1 MGNKSIQKFFADQ
14 NSVIDLSSLGNAKG
28 AKVSLSGPDMNIT
41 TPRGSVIIVNGALY
55 SSIKGNNLAVK
66 FKDKTITGAKILGSV
81 DLKDIQLERIDSSLV
96 DSAQVEKKGNG
107 KRRNKKEEE
116 ELKKQLD
123 DAENAKKE
131 ADKAKEEAEKA
142 KEAAEK
148 ALNEAFEV
156 QNSSK
161 QIEEML
167 QNFLADNVAKDNLA
181 QQSDASQQNTQAKAT
196 QASKQNDAEKVL
208 PQPINKNTSTGKS
221 NSSKNEEN
229 KLDAE
234 SVKEPL
240 KVTLA
245 LAAESNSGSKDDSIT
260 NFTKPQFVG
269 STAPNATVIIK
280 INGIAVGQAVADS
293 LGNFTFT
300 APETLTDGTYNL
312 EAEAKTADGSGSAKL
327 VITIDSVTD
336 KPTFELSPESSVS
349 GHKGLTPTLTPS
361 IVGTAEENAKV
372 DIYVDNK
379 LVASVDVDKDGNW
392 SYEFKDN
399 ELSEGENSIK
409 VVAVDKAGNK
419 NETTDSIITDTI
431 APEKPTI
438 ELDDSSD
445 SGIKNDN
452 ITNST
457 LPTFIGVAE
466 PGSTVSIYLGLKHL
480 GEVIVAKDGTWSYTL
495 TTPLK
500 DGEYNITATATDIA
514 GHTSATANL
523 PFTIDT
529 RISYFSAEIETTNDS
544 GIVGDNVTNNTRPTF
559 TGKTEPNA
567 IISVINSETGEEVI
581 FKAND
586 KGEWT
591 FNFTS
596 DSVEG
601 INNLTFTVEDVAGN
615 KKDFSFSY
623 VIDTIAPVPPT
634 VSLEDYVV
642 LPNGIILSGNDLPA
656 LVGTAEPKSTILLM
670 RDGKLYDSI
679 EVDSNGTWNYQFSNK
694 FLQGA
699 YDIEII
705 SQDAAGNKSSTVKYS
720 FTIQTEVVPPKAELD
735 ASDDSGAKGDWI
747 TNKHNALTLLGT
759 ADRFA
764 TVNILID
771 GKTIG
776 VTTADADGNWNF
788 DISRNLSD
796 NVYKITVESIDPLGR
811 TSSVDYQLTIDSFTP
826 IPTVMLHDSADS
838 GVKGDMITK
847 INTPLFTGMAEANAK
862 VSIYVDGVLSGEA
875 IAGDDGVWNFQF
887 TTALS
892 DGSHDVTVKVEDI
905 AGNTASSSAYNFQIV
920 TQTQKPTIE
929 LVNDTGVDNTDHI
942 INEKNPALTGTAAP
956 YSTVKLYIDG
966 ALIAEVRTNKDGR
979 WEYTLKA
986 DQGLVDGDHRITA
999 SVEDIAGNI
1008 AHSDPFLISVDTAI
1022 SIPIVSLSPDSDSGI
1037 SDDNLTNIVKPTLHL
1052 KDIDP
1057 DIISVQVW
1065 DAMSDTQIGVATQ
1078 QPDGSWAYTF
1088 TSDLT
1093 EGLHQVYVKV
1103 EDIAGNKANSAIFD
1117 FTIDTTVSTPVISL
1131 LSKDDTG
1138 VTGDNLTNIN
1148 KPGFAISGVDA
1159 DAHRVVVQVMH
1170 NGVSEEIELSHLNG
1184 SWLFIPGNTW
1194 ADGSYTLTVKV
1205 EDKAGNTNYSAPL
1218 TVVIDTQIAIDG
1230 VELVNDSGVKGDNM
1244 TNDDRPHFRVTV
1256 PTDVNE
1262 VRLSIDGGNSWV
1274 QATPGV
1280 AGSWEYIWPT
1290 DLADGQYTL
1299 TVEATDKAGNTVTK
1313 TIDFAVDTTLSVP
1326 VIVLD
1331 SADDTGIQGDN
1342 MTNSTQPTFALQH
1355 IDDDA
1360 VRVTVSV
1367 EHGGVTTTFDATKGT
1382 GGWTF
1387 TPPTS
1392 WADGDYTLS
1401 VSVEDKAGN
1410 TSHSASLTVT
1420 VDTQIAINNI
1430 ELVNDSGIPDDN
1442 LTNNVRP
1449 HFQVTVPTDVNVVRL
1464 SIDGGKTWFN
1474 ATQSA
1479 TPGVWDYIWPDDV
1492 ADGGYTLTVEATDE
1506 AGNKATQ
1513 TLDFTIDTTLS
1524 VPTLSLDSAD
1534 DSGIAGDNIT
1544 NVKTPGFT
1552 LNNIDTDVSR
1562 VIVEVMH
1569 NGIKQEVPLVQTGGQ
1584 WRFAPTSD
1592 WADGDYILTVKVEDR
1607 AGNVKQSA
1615 PLTVTVDTHIAIDR
1629 IELVNDSGIPGDN
1642 LTNEAR
1648 PHFQVT
1654 VPADVNGVRLSIDGG
1669 KTWFDATQSATS
1681 GVWDYTWL
1689 TNVANGPHTLMVEA
1703 SDKAGNKTTQ
1713 KLDFTIDTILSEP
1726 TITLDS
1732 ADDSAAGDN
1741 ITNVKMPGFTLG
1753 NIDADVTKV
1762 VVTVAHDGKNQ
1773 QIELIKNG
1781 GVWRFTPGAAW
1792 TDGDY
1797 TLTVKVEDK
1806 AGNTN
1811 YSAPL
1816 TVTIDTQTSI
1826 DRIELLNDTGIVG
1839 DNLTNEA
1846 RPQFHITVP
1855 TDVNSVQL
1863 SLDGG
1868 INWVNATLTSDGVW
1882 EYIWPTDLVENTY
1895 TLTVKA
1901 TDVAGNTATE
1911 TLNFIIDT
1919 TLSTP
1924 TITLDSADDSG
1935 TANDNKTNVKTPG
1948 FIIGGIDSDVTQVV
1962 VQVMRDGHSE
1972 EVELTQTNGQ
1982 WRFVPGS
1989 AWTDGD
1995 YTLTVTVKDE
2005 AGNIRHSAPLTV
2017 TIDTQ
2022 ITIDHI
2028 ELVNDSGIPDDN
2040 LTNNVRPHFQ
2050 VTVPT
2055 DVNVVRLSIDGGK
2068 TWFNATQSATPGV
2081 WDYTWLADVGEG
2093 KHTLTVEATDK
2104 AGNKTTQQLDF
2115 IIDTLLSEPTIVLDN
2130 TDDSG
2135 TKGDHLTN
2143 VNKPTFL
2150 LGNIDADARY
2160 VTVEVQHG
2168 GTKEVLTATKDATG
2182 NWSVTPTG
2190 TWADGDY
2197 TLTVRVEDEAGN
2209 EKHSASLTV
2218 TVDTQITIDVIEL
2231 VNDNGIPGDNMTND
2245 AHPQF
2250 RVTVP
2255 GDVNEVS
2262 LSIDGGV
2269 TWVKATQSA
2278 TPGVWN
2284 YTWPG
2289 TVPDG
2294 DYTLNVKATDNAGN
2308 TVTETLHFTIDTTLS
2323 TPVIVLDSAD
2333 DSGVHGDNMTNHTQP
2348 TFALQHIDDDAV
2360 RVTVSVEHGG
2370 VTTTFDA
2377 TKDAGGWT
2385 FTPTG
2390 AWADGDYT
2398 LSVSVEDKAGNTS
2411 HSASL
2416 TVTVD
2421 TQIAI
2426 NNIELVNDSGIPD
2439 DNLTNNVRPHFQ
2451 VTVPTD
2457 VNVVRLSIDG
2467 GKTWFNATQSA
2478 TPGVWDYIWPDDVA
2492 DGGYTLTVEATD
2504 EAGNKATQTLDFT
2517 IDTTLSV
2524 PTLSLDSADDSGIAG
2539 DNITNVKTPGFTL
2552 NNIDTDVSRVIVEV
2566 MHNGI
2571 KQEVPLVQTG
2581 GQWRFAPTSDWADGD
2596 YILTVKVEDR
2606 AGNVKQSAPLTVT
2619 VDTHIAI
2626 DRIELVND
2634 SGIPGDN
2641 LTNEARPHFQV
2652 TVPADVNGVR
2662 LSIDGGKTWFDA
2674 TQSATSGVWDYTWL
2688 TNVANGPHTLM
2699 VEASDKAGNKTTQK
2713 LDFTIDTILSEPTIT
2728 LDSADDSAAGDNITN
2743 VKMPGFTL
2751 GNIDADVTKVV
2762 VTVAHDGKN
2771 QQIELI
2777 KNGGVWRFTPGAA
2790 WTDGDYTLTVKV
2802 EDKAGNTNYSAPL
2815 TVTIDTQTSID
2826 RIELLNDTGIVGDN
2840 LTNEARPQFHITVPT
2855 DVNSVQLSLDGGINW
2870 VNATLTSDGVW
2881 EYIWPTDLVE
2891 NTYTLT
2897 VKATDVAG
2905 NTATETLNFIIDTTL
2920 STPTITL
2927 DSADDSGTAN
2937 DNKTNVKTPGFI
2949 IGGIDSDVTQVV
2961 VQVMRDGHSEEVELT
2976 QTNGQWRFV
2985 PGSAWTDGDY
2995 TLTVTVKDEAGNIR
3009 HSAPLTVTIDT
3020 QITIDHIELVN
3031 DSGIP
3036 DDNLTNNVRPHFQ
3049 VTVPTDVNVVRL
3061 SIDGGKTW
3069 FNATQSAT
3077 PGVWDYTWLADVGE
3091 GKHTL
3096 TVEATDKAGNKTT
3109 QQLDFIIDTLLSEPT
3124 IVLDNTDDSGTKGD
3138 NLTNVNKPTFLL
3150 GNIDADA
3157 RYVTVEVQHGGT
3169 KEVLTATKGAT
3180 GIWSVTPTGTWADGD
3195 YTLTVR
3201 VEDDAGNVKY
3211 SAPLTVTVDTQI
3223 TIDVIELVNDNG
3235 IPGDNLTNDVR
3246 PHFRVTVPGDV
3257 NEVRLSIDGGNT
3269 WVRATQ
3275 GTAGIWDY
3283 TWPKDVTDGLHT
3295 LTVEATDKAGNKT
3308 TQTLD
3313 FTIDTRLST
3322 PTIAMDSRDDTGAI
3336 GDHITS
3342 VKRPGFTIGN
3352 IDADAHSVILRITQ
3366 GGNSQEVTLTQVGGQ
3381 WRFTPDADWADG
3393 SYTLTVE
3400 VTDNAG
3406 NVRQSTPLVVT
3417 VDTQTS
3423 ITDITLVNDHGVPD
3437 DNLTNSTRPQ
3447 FEITVPA
3454 DVNSV
3459 QLSIDGGANW
3469 VSATQGIEGV
3479 WGYTWPTDMGDGKH
3493 TLTVM
3498 VTDRAGNT
3506 ATQTL
3511 EFFIDTRLSTPTI
3524 ALDSTDDTGTP
3535 GDDMTNRTRPT
3546 FILQNIDSDVIN
3558 VTVSVTH
3565 NGTTTSFTATQGA
3578 GGWSFTPPAPWG
3590 DGDYTLTVTVE
3601 DRAGNTRP
3609 STPLTVT
3616 VDTQIAI
3623 DRIELVNDSGV
3634 PGDNV
3639 TKHVR
3644 PQFQISVPDD
3654 VEKVLLSIDGGTTWV
3669 TAIKSSTAGIWDYTW
3684 PTDMPEGQHTLTVE
3698 VTDGAGNKMT
3708 ETLNF
3713 TIDITLLTPT
3723 IELAPDQDTGQN
3735 KNDNLTSV
3743 TQPVFVL
3750 GSIDKDVRHV
3760 ELSIEHNGTFKTV
3773 VLTESADGWR
3783 YRPDSALADGS
3794 YTFTVT
3800 VTDVAG
3806 NQQTSAPLKVTI
3818 DGTLT
3823 TPVIE
3828 LAAGEDSGTVGDRL
3842 TNHDRPVFD
3851 IHQVDSDVT
3860 RVMVKVTYNGKT
3872 HEEAAVF
3879 TNGQWR
3885 FTPSASWADGSY
3897 QLAVVVED
3905 LAGNVK
3911 ESAPF
3916 EVRIDTT
3923 TTINNI
3929 VLLNDTGV
3937 QNDQLTNV
3945 AKPSFRIDVPGD
3957 VVQVRVTLDGGAN
3970 WNVIRKNADGQW
3982 IFDSPN
3988 TLVDGTYTLR
3998 VEATDEA
4005 GNIANKDLVF
4015 NIDTNIQVPTIAL
4028 DAGQDTGANT
4038 ADNITNISRPTFT
4051 IGNVDPDV
4059 IKVVVTID
4067 GHDYNATKVGAGW
4080 QFTPGNAI
4088 PDGSYNITVTVED
4101 KAGNTATSKP
4111 LPVVI
4116 DTTAEIESVTLV
4128 TDSGDSDVDN
4138 ITKVD
4143 KPQFSIVTADDI
4155 THVRVKIDNAA
4166 NWIELTKGGDGR
4178 WIFNVGSALPDGQHT
4193 LLVDVTDIAGNVAQ
4207 ETLQFTIDTTL
4218 REPTIVLDPTHDT
4231 GDDTNDNLT
4240 RINKPVFII
4249 GNVDNDVSHI
4259 VVHIDGR
4266 DYTIENTGGNL
4277 TFTPDQPLSD
4287 GQHTISVTVTDI
4299 AGNTKTSAELRIEI
4313 DTQVQIDSV
4322 TLTTDSGVNDH
4333 DNVTNATRPSFE
4345 IATPDDVTSVLV
4357 SFDGVNW
4364 TPISKNAA
4372 GQWEFTAGSALP
4384 DGHYTLHVQATDRA
4398 GNTANST
4405 LGFTVDTQIDG
4416 LSVVM
4421 LDDAGKDSTDGITNI
4436 TSPRFEI
4443 SAREPLQSVTV
4454 ILNGKSSTLTQGA
4467 GNKWLFTPDTPLVD
4481 GTYKIEIVAEDIAGN
4496 KISKEVSFTI
4506 DTIVSDPSIDL
4517 LDADDTGE
4525 SAVDNI
4531 TSVTTPRF
4539 VIGNVPAD
4547 IDTVVIRIN
4556 GVSYSVTANGNNLW
4570 EFQVPVALNDGVYEA
4585 VVVFRDIA
4593 GNTSETKLPFTI
4605 DTTTS
4610 VSVRMEPASDTGNS
4624 NSDNLTNKQNPKF
4637 EGTAEPNAKLVITIV
4652 DDKSGREVL
4661 KQTITVGADGN
4672 WSVTPNILPD
4682 GMYTINV
4689 VATDVAGNTAQTQ
4702 ERFTIDTV
4710 TIDPTIRLSD
4720 PSIDDQHEA
4729 TSLRPEFKGFA
4740 EAFSTIMIQ
4749 WDGKV
4754 VGSANANANGEWSW
4768 TPPSVL
4774 APGSYVVSIV
4784 AKDKAGN
4791 ESSQVDFPVV
4801 IPVIDVTPPTIKL
4814 SEESDS
4820 GALGDF
4826 TTNNKTPTLI
4836 GSTLPNTIVSIY
4848 VDGVKVGEATADTA
4862 GRYTFQLSEMKDGH
4876 YVVQVG
4882 IVNPRDNSELRS
4894 TAVDVTID
4902 TEVAELVWNISGMH
4916 EGGYINTV
4924 TPEIGGTSEPNSK
4937 ITIFVNGVEKAI
4949 AYTTGAGHWGVVLP
4963 ALGNDGNYE
4972 LTFKVEDVAGN
4983 IREFGPQNV
4992 ILDTVISP
5000 LTVVLREADDSG
5012 KVGDWITN
5020 KSHVTIDGTA
5030 EAGSTLT
5037 IRNPQ
5042 GVVIATLVVGND
5054 GRWSAE
5060 LDLREGSNA
5069 FVVVS
5074 EDKAGNSQQKEILI
5088 EHDTQIEISDIS
5100 LSRDTNSGDKYDL
5113 ITNNKSPVLVA
5124 MTDPGATVQVY
5135 INGVLQGTVE
5145 ASSSGN
5151 ISYTM
5156 PANSADGEYQVQF
5169 VATDTAGN
5177 RVESA
5182 ITTVTIDSQIAV
5194 FDIDEDSLP
5203 ALSNN
5208 RALSVSGVGEA
5219 GSQVSIFVDGKLVNV
5234 VMVEADGTW
5243 RAPILLQDDGTFN
5256 IHFSITDV
5264 AGNTEVSKDYSVDVD
5279 SSTDFPTLNLEDA
5292 SNSGSLDDL
5301 ITNHNKPVLVG
5312 TAEAGATIHIYVDEK
5327 IVANVLVL
5335 EDGTWSYQ
5343 FDNALKDGEYSIRVV
5358 AEDPAGN
5365 TAESPRLLV
5374 TIDTSTFIDNPAMV
5388 AGSDNGIFSNDSITS
5403 QTRPTFSIFGEMNQ
5417 SVQIFIDGVL
5427 VDTITVTDRNQVYRP
5442 ESPLGDGSHSIY
5454 YVITDKA
5461 GNTATSKTLN
5471 FTIDTFNTTPVAI
5484 DSIGGQTLAE
5494 MTGSDGKI
5502 YITDTTRNLLF
5513 SGSAEPNSKIEIII
5527 NGLNV
5532 GEVWVNEK
5540 GHWQM
5545 PVNPLYFTEGQL
5557 DITVKSTDR
5566 AGNVNQEKYSI
5577 WVDTHIKVFT
5587 SELDDNKSSS
5597 KTEWWS
5603 NSDLITMRGTGEI
5616 GATVS
5621 LIVAGVTL
5629 ATAVVA
5635 ATGRWELSTDKLPEG
5650 TYDISLVIE
5659 DSAGNRWEDVREIF
5673 IDRTPPNAPVVTY
5686 SDIVNDLII
5695 MQGTA
5700 EAKSQLIIT
5709 DSEGN
5714 TYTLT
5719 VPDNGKWSM
5728 AIPYPSEGK
5737 FTITSVDAIGNRSDD
5752 VPLDIMKEVPVIS
5765 LSPDSDSGTV
5775 GDNITRDKQP
5785 TFIIGNLES
5794 DVVVVQV
5801 DINGTVYNAEKNA
5814 DGVWF
5819 FTPGTPLADGSYTIS
5834 VIASDAA
5841 GNQKNSLPIT
5851 VTIDSTLTVP
5861 EIALAAGEDNGAS
5874 DSDNV
5879 TNHTQPKFTLQ
5890 HIDADVTGV
5899 TVNVTHNGV
5908 TDIYQATQGAD
5919 GWTFTPPAAWNDGN
5933 YTLSVTVVDRAGNS
5947 QQSASLAVTVDSTVT
5962 VTADSQHDDASDD
5975 ATATAVTPPE
5985 SETVNAESAT
5995 HLRTEPSAAEES
6007 VVKVTAYSI
6016 TLLNADSGDEIDRSI
6031 SQTPSFEISVPEN
6044 IVNVSIMFEGEEF
6057 TLPITNQ
6064 KAIFEVPLSLEDGE
6078 YTMDVKF
6085 IDKDNDFLIKEKTFS
6100 VDHSSA
6106 DIVNAMNVRGKTE
6119 DDINDSPS
6127 TSSVG
6132 HNNNGAIDVFAVN
6145 EVTLP
6150 VDNQEE
6156 HA

>member
-2115 IIDTLLSEPTIVLDN
+2115 IIDTLLSEPTIVLDS

-2426 NNIELVNDSGIPD
+2426 NN
-2439 DNLTNNVRPHFQ
+2439 
-2451 VTVPTD
+2451 
-2457 VNVVRLSIDG
+2457 
-2467 GKTWFNATQSA
+2467 
-2478 TPGVWDYIWPDDVA
+2478 
-2492 DGGYTLTVEATD
+2492 
-2504 EAGNKATQTLDFT
+2504 
-2517 IDTTLSV
+2517 
-2524 PTLSLDSADDSGIAG
+2524 
-2539 DNITNVKTPGFTL
+2539 
-2552 NNIDTDVSRVIVEV
+2552 
-2566 MHNGI
+2566 
-2571 KQEVPLVQTG
+2571 
-2581 GQWRFAPTSDWADGD
+2581 
-2596 YILTVKVEDR
+2596 
-2606 AGNVKQSAPLTVT
+2606 
-2619 VDTHIAI
+2619 
-2626 DRIELVND
+2626 
-2634 SGIPGDN
+2634 
-2641 LTNEARPHFQV
+2641 
-2652 TVPADVNGVR
+2652 
-2662 LSIDGGKTWFDA
+2662 
-2674 TQSATSGVWDYTWL
+2674 
-2688 TNVANGPHTLM
+2688 
-2699 VEASDKAGNKTTQK
+2699 
-2713 LDFTIDTILSEPTIT
+2713 
-2728 LDSADDSAAGDNITN
+2728 
-2743 VKMPGFTL
+2743 
-2751 GNIDADVTKVV
+2751 
-2762 VTVAHDGKN
+2762 
-2771 QQIELI
+2771 
-2777 KNGGVWRFTPGAA
+2777 
-2790 WTDGDYTLTVKV
+2790 
-2802 EDKAGNTNYSAPL
+2802 
-2815 TVTIDTQTSID
+2815 
-2826 RIELLNDTGIVGDN
+2826 
-2840 LTNEARPQFHITVPT
+2840 
-2855 DVNSVQLSLDGGINW
+2855 
-2870 VNATLTSDGVW
+2870 
-2881 EYIWPTDLVE
+2881 
-2891 NTYTLT
+2891 
-2897 VKATDVAG
+2897 
-2905 NTATETLNFIIDTTL
+2905 
-2920 STPTITL
+2920 
-2927 DSADDSGTAN
+2927 
-2937 DNKTNVKTPGFI
+2937 
-2949 IGGIDSDVTQVV
+2949 
-2961 VQVMRDGHSEEVELT
+2961 
-2976 QTNGQWRFV
+2976 
-2985 PGSAWTDGDY
+2985 
-2995 TLTVTVKDEAGNIR
+2995 
-3009 HSAPLTVTIDT
+3009 
-3020 QITIDHIELVN
+3020 IELVN

-3498 VTDRAGNT
+3498 VIDRAGNT

-4266 DYTIENTGGNL
+4266 DYTIENSGGNL

-4556 GVSYSVTANGNNLW
+4556 GVSYPVTANGNNLW

>member
-41 TPRGSVIIVNGALY
+41 TPHGSVIIVNGALY

-107 KRRNKKEEE
+107 KRRNKKEVE

-123 DAENAKKE
+123 EAENAKKE

-312 EAEAKTADGSGSAKL
+312 EAEAKTADGSGSTKL

-445 SGIKNDN
+445 SGIKNDS

-529 RISYFSAEIETTNDS
+529 RISYFSAEIETTDDS

-601 INNLTFTVEDVAGN
+601 VNNLTFTVEDVAGN

-623 VIDTIAPVPPT
+623 VIDTVAPVPPT
-634 VSLEDYVV
+634 VSLEDFVV

-1065 DAMSDTQIGVATQ
+1065 DAASDTQIGVATQ

-1103 EDIAGNKANSAIFD
+1103 EDIAGNKANSAVFD

-1184 SWLFIPGNTW
+1184 SWLFTPGNTW

-1326 VIVLD
+1326 VIVLN
-1331 SADDTGIQGDN
+1331 SADDTGVQGDN

-1367 EHGGVTTTFDATKGT
+1367 EHGGVTTTFDATKGV
-1382 GGWTF
+1382 GGWSF
-1387 TPPTS
+1387 TPTGA

-1430 ELVNDSGIPDDN
+1430 ELVNDSGIPNDN

-1474 ATQSA
+1474 ATQNA

-1506 AGNKATQ
+1506 AGNKTTQ

-1562 VIVEVMH
+1562 VTVEVMH

-1713 KLDFTIDTILSEP
+1713 KLDFIIDTMLSEP

-2022 ITIDHI
+2022 IAIDHI
-2028 ELVNDSGIPDDN
+2028 ELVNDSGIPNDN

-2115 IIDTLLSEPTIVLDN
+2115 IIDTMLSEPTIVLDN

-2135 TKGDHLTN
+2135 TKGDNLTN

-2218 TVDTQITIDVIEL
+2218 TVDTQITIDAIEL

-2333 DSGVHGDNMTNHTQP
+2333 DTGIQGDNMTNRTQP
-2348 TFALQHIDDDAV
+2348 TFNLQHIDDDAV

-2377 TKDAGGWT
+2377 TKGVGGWT
-2385 FTPTG
+2385 FTPPTSWG
-2390 AWADGDYT
+2390 AGDYT

-2451 VTVPTD
+2451 VKVPTD
-2457 VNVVRLSIDG
+2457 VN
-2467 GKTWFNATQSA
+2467 
-2478 TPGVWDYIWPDDVA
+2478 
-2492 DGGYTLTVEATD
+2492 E
-2504 EAGNKATQTLDFT
+2504 
-2517 IDTTLSV
+2517 
-2524 PTLSLDSADDSGIAG
+2524 
-2539 DNITNVKTPGFTL
+2539 
-2552 NNIDTDVSRVIVEV
+2552 
-2566 MHNGI
+2566 
-2571 KQEVPLVQTG
+2571 
-2581 GQWRFAPTSDWADGD
+2581 
-2596 YILTVKVEDR
+2596 
-2606 AGNVKQSAPLTVT
+2606 
-2619 VDTHIAI
+2619 
-2626 DRIELVND
+2626 
-2634 SGIPGDN
+2634 
-2641 LTNEARPHFQV
+2641 
-2652 TVPADVNGVR
+2652 
-2662 LSIDGGKTWFDA
+2662 
-2674 TQSATSGVWDYTWL
+2674 
-2688 TNVANGPHTLM
+2688 
-2699 VEASDKAGNKTTQK
+2699 
-2713 LDFTIDTILSEPTIT
+2713 
-2728 LDSADDSAAGDNITN
+2728 
-2743 VKMPGFTL
+2743 
-2751 GNIDADVTKVV
+2751 
-2762 VTVAHDGKN
+2762 
-2771 QQIELI
+2771 
-2777 KNGGVWRFTPGAA
+2777 
-2790 WTDGDYTLTVKV
+2790 
-2802 EDKAGNTNYSAPL
+2802 
-2815 TVTIDTQTSID
+2815 
-2826 RIELLNDTGIVGDN
+2826 
-2840 LTNEARPQFHITVPT
+2840 
-2855 DVNSVQLSLDGGINW
+2855 
-2870 VNATLTSDGVW
+2870 
-2881 EYIWPTDLVE
+2881 
-2891 NTYTLT
+2891 
-2897 VKATDVAG
+2897 
-2905 NTATETLNFIIDTTL
+2905 
-2920 STPTITL
+2920 
-2927 DSADDSGTAN
+2927 
-2937 DNKTNVKTPGFI
+2937 
-2949 IGGIDSDVTQVV
+2949 
-2961 VQVMRDGHSEEVELT
+2961 
-2976 QTNGQWRFV
+2976 
-2985 PGSAWTDGDY
+2985 
-2995 TLTVTVKDEAGNIR
+2995 
-3009 HSAPLTVTIDT
+3009 
-3020 QITIDHIELVN
+3020 
-3031 DSGIP
+3031 
-3036 DDNLTNNVRPHFQ
+3036 
-3049 VTVPTDVNVVRL
+3049 VRL

-3096 TVEATDKAGNKTT
+3096 TVEATDKAGNQTT
-3109 QQLDFIIDTLLSEPT
+3109 QKLDFIIDTMLSEPT
-3124 IVLDNTDDSGTKGD
+3124 IVLDSTDDSGTKGD
-3138 NLTNVNKPTFLL
+3138 NLTNANKPTFIL

-3201 VEDDAGNVKY
+3201 VEDEAGNVKY

-3223 TIDVIELVNDNG
+3223 TIDVIELVNNNG

-3322 PTIAMDSRDDTGAI
+3322 PTITMDSRDDTGAI

-3352 IDADAHSVILRITQ
+3352 IDSDAQSVILRITQ

-3406 NVRQSTPLVVT
+3406 NVRQSTPLIVT

-3469 VSATQGIEGV
+3469 VSAAQGIEGV

-3623 DRIELVNDSGV
+3623 DHIELVNDSGV
-3634 PGDNV
+3634 PGDNI

-3684 PTDMPEGQHTLTVE
+3684 PTDMPEGQHTLIVE

-3708 ETLNF
+3708 GTLDF

-3851 IHQVDSDVT
+3851 IRQVDSDVT

-3911 ESAPF
+3911 ESAPL

-3957 VVQVRVTLDGGAN
+3957 VIQVRVTLDGGAN

-4178 WIFNVGSALPDGQHT
+4178 WIFNVGSALPDGKHT

-4299 AGNTKTSAELRIEI
+4299 AGNTKTSAELQIEI

-4531 TSVTTPRF
+4531 TSVTKPRF

-4556 GVSYSVTANGNNLW
+4556 GVSYPVTANGNNLW

-4610 VSVRMEPASDTGNS
+4610 VSVRMEPASDTGSS

-4661 KQTITVGADGN
+4661 KHTITVGADGN

-4720 PSIDDQHEA
+4720 PSIDDQYEA
-4729 TSLRPEFKGFA
+4729 TSLRPEFKGLA

-4826 TTNNKTPTLI
+4826 TTNNKTPTLV
-4836 GSTLPNTIVSIY
+4836 GNTLPNAIVSIY

-4963 ALGNDGNYE
+4963 ALGNDGNYV

-5074 EDKAGNSQQKEILI
+5074 EDKAGNSQQKDILI

-5301 ITNHNKPVLVG
+5301 ITSHNKPVLVG

-5374 TIDTSTFIDNPAMV
+5374 TIDTSTFIDNPVMM

-5403 QTRPTFSIFGEMNQ
+5403 QTRPAFSIYGEMNQ

-5471 FTIDTFNTTPVAI
+5471 FTIDTLNTTPVAI

-5532 GEVWVNEK
+5532 GEVWVNDK

-5577 WVDTHIKVFT
+5577 WVDTHIQVFT

-5597 KTEWWS
+5597 KTDWWS
-5603 NSDLITMRGTGEI
+5603 NSSTITMRGMGEI

-5635 ATGRWELSTDKLPEG
+5635 ANGQWELSTDQLPEG
-5650 TYDISLVIE
+5650 KYDITLSIE
-5659 DSAGNRWEDVREIF
+5659 DNAGNRKEEVHEIF

-5709 DSEGN
+5709 DSNGN

-5752 VPLDIMKEVPVIS
+5752 VPLDIMKETPVIS

-5775 GDNITRDKQP
+5775 GDNITRDNQP

-5861 EIALAAGEDNGAS
+5861 EIALAAGEGNGAS

-5879 TNHTQPKFTLQ
+5879 TNHNHTQPKFTLQ

-5919 GWTFTPPAAWNDGN
+5919 GWTFTPPAAWNDGT

-5947 QQSASLAVTVDSTVT
+5947 LQSASLEVTVDSTVT

-5975 ATATAVTPPE
+5975 ATPTAVTPPE

-5995 HLRTEPSAAEES
+5995 HLRTVPSAAEES
-6007 VVKVTAYSI
+6007 VVKETAYSI

-6044 IVNVSIMFEGEEF
+6044 IVNVSVMFEGEEF

-6085 IDKDNDFLIKEKTFS
+6085 LDKDDDFLIKEKTFS

-6106 DIVNAMNVRGKTE
+6106 DIVNAMNARGKTE

-6132 HNNNGAIDVFAVN
+6132 HNNNGAIEVFAVN

>member
-431 APEKPTI
+431 PPEKPTI

-634 VSLEDYVV
+634 VSLEDFVV

-1037 SDDNLTNIVKPTLHL
+1037 ADDNLTNIVKPTLHL

-1103 EDIAGNKANSAIFD
+1103 EDIAGNKANSAVFD

-1184 SWLFIPGNTW
+1184 SWLFTPGNTW

-1205 EDKAGNTNYSAPL
+1205 EDKAGNTSYSAPL

-1326 VIVLD
+1326 VIVLN
-1331 SADDTGIQGDN
+1331 SADDTGVQGDN
-1342 MTNSTQPTFALQH
+1342 MTNRTQPTFALQH

-1479 TPGVWDYIWPDDV
+1479 TPGAWDYIWPDDV
-1492 ADGGYTLTVEATDE
+1492 ADGGYTLTVEATDK
-1506 AGNKATQ
+1506 AGNKTTQ
-1513 TLDFTIDTTLS
+1513 ELDFTIDTTLS

-1713 KLDFTIDTILSEP
+1713 KLDFIIDTLLSEP

-2115 IIDTLLSEPTIVLDN
+2115 IIDTLLSEPTIVLDS

-2135 TKGDHLTN
+2135 TKGDNLTN

-2323 TPVIVLDSAD
+2323 VPVIVLNSAD
-2333 DSGVHGDNMTNHTQP
+2333 DTGVQGDNMTNSTQP

-2377 TKDAGGWT
+2377 TKGVGGWS

-2451 VTVPTD
+2451 VKVPTD
-2457 VNVVRLSIDG
+2457 VN
-2467 GKTWFNATQSA
+2467 
-2478 TPGVWDYIWPDDVA
+2478 
-2492 DGGYTLTVEATD
+2492 E
-2504 EAGNKATQTLDFT
+2504 
-2517 IDTTLSV
+2517 
-2524 PTLSLDSADDSGIAG
+2524 
-2539 DNITNVKTPGFTL
+2539 
-2552 NNIDTDVSRVIVEV
+2552 
-2566 MHNGI
+2566 
-2571 KQEVPLVQTG
+2571 
-2581 GQWRFAPTSDWADGD
+2581 
-2596 YILTVKVEDR
+2596 
-2606 AGNVKQSAPLTVT
+2606 
-2619 VDTHIAI
+2619 
-2626 DRIELVND
+2626 
-2634 SGIPGDN
+2634 
-2641 LTNEARPHFQV
+2641 
-2652 TVPADVNGVR
+2652 
-2662 LSIDGGKTWFDA
+2662 
-2674 TQSATSGVWDYTWL
+2674 
-2688 TNVANGPHTLM
+2688 
-2699 VEASDKAGNKTTQK
+2699 
-2713 LDFTIDTILSEPTIT
+2713 
-2728 LDSADDSAAGDNITN
+2728 
-2743 VKMPGFTL
+2743 
-2751 GNIDADVTKVV
+2751 
-2762 VTVAHDGKN
+2762 
-2771 QQIELI
+2771 
-2777 KNGGVWRFTPGAA
+2777 
-2790 WTDGDYTLTVKV
+2790 
-2802 EDKAGNTNYSAPL
+2802 
-2815 TVTIDTQTSID
+2815 
-2826 RIELLNDTGIVGDN
+2826 
-2840 LTNEARPQFHITVPT
+2840 
-2855 DVNSVQLSLDGGINW
+2855 
-2870 VNATLTSDGVW
+2870 
-2881 EYIWPTDLVE
+2881 
-2891 NTYTLT
+2891 
-2897 VKATDVAG
+2897 
-2905 NTATETLNFIIDTTL
+2905 
-2920 STPTITL
+2920 
-2927 DSADDSGTAN
+2927 
-2937 DNKTNVKTPGFI
+2937 
-2949 IGGIDSDVTQVV
+2949 
-2961 VQVMRDGHSEEVELT
+2961 
-2976 QTNGQWRFV
+2976 
-2985 PGSAWTDGDY
+2985 
-2995 TLTVTVKDEAGNIR
+2995 
-3009 HSAPLTVTIDT
+3009 
-3020 QITIDHIELVN
+3020 
-3031 DSGIP
+3031 
-3036 DDNLTNNVRPHFQ
+3036 
-3049 VTVPTDVNVVRL
+3049 VRL

-3124 IVLDNTDDSGTKGD
+3124 IVLDSTDDSGTKGD
-3138 NLTNVNKPTFLL
+3138 NLTNANKPTFIL

-3157 RYVTVEVQHGGT
+3157 RYVTVEVQYGGT

-3322 PTIAMDSRDDTGAI
+3322 PTITMDSRDDTGAI

-3352 IDADAHSVILRITQ
+3352 IDSDAQSVILRITQ

-3406 NVRQSTPLVVT
+3406 NVRQSTPLIVT

-3469 VSATQGIEGV
+3469 VSAAQGIEGV

-3623 DRIELVNDSGV
+3623 DHIELVNDSGV

-3713 TIDITLLTPT
+3713 TIDITLMTPT

-3851 IHQVDSDVT
+3851 IRQVDSDVT

-4299 AGNTKTSAELRIEI
+4299 AGNTKTSAELKIEI

-4531 TSVTTPRF
+4531 TSVTKPRF

-4556 GVSYSVTANGNNLW
+4556 GVSYPVTANGNNLW

-4826 TTNNKTPTLI
+4826 TTNNKTPTLV
-4836 GSTLPNTIVSIY
+4836 GNTLPNAIVSIY

-4963 ALGNDGNYE
+4963 ALGNDGNYV

-5037 IRNPQ
+5037 IRSPQ

-5074 EDKAGNSQQKEILI
+5074 EDKAGNSQQKDILI

-5343 FDNALKDGEYSIRVV
+5343 FDNVLKDGEYSIRVV

-5403 QTRPTFSIFGEMNQ
+5403 QTRPTFSISGEMNQ

-5577 WVDTHIKVFT
+5577 WVDTHIQVFT

-5597 KTEWWS
+5597 KTDWWS
-5603 NSDLITMRGTGEI
+5603 NSSTITMRGMGEI

-5635 ATGRWELSTDKLPEG
+5635 ANGQWELSTDQLPEG
-5650 TYDISLVIE
+5650 KYDITLSIE
-5659 DSAGNRWEDVREIF
+5659 DNAGNRKEEVHEIF

-5709 DSEGN
+5709 DSNGN

-5752 VPLDIMKEVPVIS
+5752 VSLDIMKEVPVIS

-5861 EIALAAGEDNGAS
+5861 EIALAAGEDNGVS

-5908 TDIYQATQGAD
+5908 TDTYQATQGAD
-5919 GWTFTPPAAWNDGN
+5919 GWTFTPPAAWNDGT

-5995 HLRTEPSAAEES
+5995 HLRTVPSAAEES
-6007 VVKVTAYSI
+6007 VVKETAYSI

-6106 DIVNAMNVRGKTE
+6106 DIVNAMNARGKTE

>member
-1479 TPGVWDYIWPDDV
+1479 TPGVWDY
-1492 ADGGYTLTVEATDE
+1492 
-1506 AGNKATQ
+1506 
-1513 TLDFTIDTTLS
+1513 
-1524 VPTLSLDSAD
+1524 
-1534 DSGIAGDNIT
+1534 
-1544 NVKTPGFT
+1544 
-1552 LNNIDTDVSR
+1552 
-1562 VIVEVMH
+1562 
-1569 NGIKQEVPLVQTGGQ
+1569 
-1584 WRFAPTSD
+1584 
-1592 WADGDYILTVKVEDR
+1592 
-1607 AGNVKQSA
+1607 
-1615 PLTVTVDTHIAIDR
+1615 
-1629 IELVNDSGIPGDN
+1629 
-1642 LTNEAR
+1642 
-1648 PHFQVT
+1648 
-1654 VPADVNGVRLSIDGG
+1654 
-1669 KTWFDATQSATS
+1669 
-1681 GVWDYTWL
+1681 
-1689 TNVANGPHTLMVEA
+1689 
-1703 SDKAGNKTTQ
+1703 
-1713 KLDFTIDTILSEP
+1713 
-1726 TITLDS
+1726 
-1732 ADDSAAGDN
+1732 
-1741 ITNVKMPGFTLG
+1741 
-1753 NIDADVTKV
+1753 
-1762 VVTVAHDGKNQ
+1762 
-1773 QIELIKNG
+1773 
-1781 GVWRFTPGAAW
+1781 
-1792 TDGDY
+1792 
-1797 TLTVKVEDK
+1797 
-1806 AGNTN
+1806 
-1811 YSAPL
+1811 
-1816 TVTIDTQTSI
+1816 
-1826 DRIELLNDTGIVG
+1826 
-1839 DNLTNEA
+1839 
-1846 RPQFHITVP
+1846 
-1855 TDVNSVQL
+1855 
-1863 SLDGG
+1863 
-1868 INWVNATLTSDGVW
+1868 
-1882 EYIWPTDLVENTY
+1882 
-1895 TLTVKA
+1895 
-1901 TDVAGNTATE
+1901 
-1911 TLNFIIDT
+1911 
-1919 TLSTP
+1919 
-1924 TITLDSADDSG
+1924 
-1935 TANDNKTNVKTPG
+1935 
-1948 FIIGGIDSDVTQVV
+1948 
-1962 VQVMRDGHSE
+1962 
-1972 EVELTQTNGQ
+1972 
-1982 WRFVPGS
+1982 
-1989 AWTDGD
+1989 
-1995 YTLTVTVKDE
+1995 
-2005 AGNIRHSAPLTV
+2005 
-2017 TIDTQ
+2017 
-2022 ITIDHI
+2022 
-2028 ELVNDSGIPDDN
+2028 
-2040 LTNNVRPHFQ
+2040 
-2050 VTVPT
+2050 
-2055 DVNVVRLSIDGGK
+2055 
-2068 TWFNATQSATPGV
+2068 
-2081 WDYTWLADVGEG
+2081 TWLADVGEG

-2115 IIDTLLSEPTIVLDN
+2115 IIDTLLSEPTIVLDS

-2426 NNIELVNDSGIPD
+2426 NN
-2439 DNLTNNVRPHFQ
+2439 
-2451 VTVPTD
+2451 
-2457 VNVVRLSIDG
+2457 
-2467 GKTWFNATQSA
+2467 
-2478 TPGVWDYIWPDDVA
+2478 
-2492 DGGYTLTVEATD
+2492 
-2504 EAGNKATQTLDFT
+2504 
-2517 IDTTLSV
+2517 
-2524 PTLSLDSADDSGIAG
+2524 
-2539 DNITNVKTPGFTL
+2539 
-2552 NNIDTDVSRVIVEV
+2552 
-2566 MHNGI
+2566 
-2571 KQEVPLVQTG
+2571 
-2581 GQWRFAPTSDWADGD
+2581 
-2596 YILTVKVEDR
+2596 
-2606 AGNVKQSAPLTVT
+2606 
-2619 VDTHIAI
+2619 
-2626 DRIELVND
+2626 
-2634 SGIPGDN
+2634 
-2641 LTNEARPHFQV
+2641 
-2652 TVPADVNGVR
+2652 
-2662 LSIDGGKTWFDA
+2662 
-2674 TQSATSGVWDYTWL
+2674 
-2688 TNVANGPHTLM
+2688 
-2699 VEASDKAGNKTTQK
+2699 
-2713 LDFTIDTILSEPTIT
+2713 
-2728 LDSADDSAAGDNITN
+2728 
-2743 VKMPGFTL
+2743 
-2751 GNIDADVTKVV
+2751 
-2762 VTVAHDGKN
+2762 
-2771 QQIELI
+2771 
-2777 KNGGVWRFTPGAA
+2777 
-2790 WTDGDYTLTVKV
+2790 
-2802 EDKAGNTNYSAPL
+2802 
-2815 TVTIDTQTSID
+2815 
-2826 RIELLNDTGIVGDN
+2826 
-2840 LTNEARPQFHITVPT
+2840 
-2855 DVNSVQLSLDGGINW
+2855 
-2870 VNATLTSDGVW
+2870 
-2881 EYIWPTDLVE
+2881 
-2891 NTYTLT
+2891 
-2897 VKATDVAG
+2897 
-2905 NTATETLNFIIDTTL
+2905 
-2920 STPTITL
+2920 
-2927 DSADDSGTAN
+2927 
-2937 DNKTNVKTPGFI
+2937 
-2949 IGGIDSDVTQVV
+2949 
-2961 VQVMRDGHSEEVELT
+2961 
-2976 QTNGQWRFV
+2976 
-2985 PGSAWTDGDY
+2985 
-2995 TLTVTVKDEAGNIR
+2995 
-3009 HSAPLTVTIDT
+3009 
-3020 QITIDHIELVN
+3020 IELVN

-4556 GVSYSVTANGNNLW
+4556 GVSYPVTANGNNLW

-5861 EIALAAGEDNGAS
+5861 EIALAAGEDKGAS

>member
-41 TPRGSVIIVNGALY
+41 TTRGSVIIVNGALY

-2115 IIDTLLSEPTIVLDN
+2115 IIDTLLSEPTIVLDS

-2426 NNIELVNDSGIPD
+2426 NN
-2439 DNLTNNVRPHFQ
+2439 
-2451 VTVPTD
+2451 
-2457 VNVVRLSIDG
+2457 
-2467 GKTWFNATQSA
+2467 
-2478 TPGVWDYIWPDDVA
+2478 
-2492 DGGYTLTVEATD
+2492 
-2504 EAGNKATQTLDFT
+2504 
-2517 IDTTLSV
+2517 
-2524 PTLSLDSADDSGIAG
+2524 
-2539 DNITNVKTPGFTL
+2539 
-2552 NNIDTDVSRVIVEV
+2552 
-2566 MHNGI
+2566 
-2571 KQEVPLVQTG
+2571 
-2581 GQWRFAPTSDWADGD
+2581 
-2596 YILTVKVEDR
+2596 
-2606 AGNVKQSAPLTVT
+2606 
-2619 VDTHIAI
+2619 
-2626 DRIELVND
+2626 
-2634 SGIPGDN
+2634 
-2641 LTNEARPHFQV
+2641 
-2652 TVPADVNGVR
+2652 
-2662 LSIDGGKTWFDA
+2662 
-2674 TQSATSGVWDYTWL
+2674 
-2688 TNVANGPHTLM
+2688 
-2699 VEASDKAGNKTTQK
+2699 
-2713 LDFTIDTILSEPTIT
+2713 
-2728 LDSADDSAAGDNITN
+2728 
-2743 VKMPGFTL
+2743 
-2751 GNIDADVTKVV
+2751 
-2762 VTVAHDGKN
+2762 
-2771 QQIELI
+2771 
-2777 KNGGVWRFTPGAA
+2777 
-2790 WTDGDYTLTVKV
+2790 
-2802 EDKAGNTNYSAPL
+2802 
-2815 TVTIDTQTSID
+2815 
-2826 RIELLNDTGIVGDN
+2826 
-2840 LTNEARPQFHITVPT
+2840 
-2855 DVNSVQLSLDGGINW
+2855 
-2870 VNATLTSDGVW
+2870 
-2881 EYIWPTDLVE
+2881 
-2891 NTYTLT
+2891 
-2897 VKATDVAG
+2897 
-2905 NTATETLNFIIDTTL
+2905 
-2920 STPTITL
+2920 
-2927 DSADDSGTAN
+2927 
-2937 DNKTNVKTPGFI
+2937 
-2949 IGGIDSDVTQVV
+2949 
-2961 VQVMRDGHSEEVELT
+2961 
-2976 QTNGQWRFV
+2976 
-2985 PGSAWTDGDY
+2985 
-2995 TLTVTVKDEAGNIR
+2995 
-3009 HSAPLTVTIDT
+3009 
-3020 QITIDHIELVN
+3020 IELVN

-4556 GVSYSVTANGNNLW
+4556 GVSYPVTANGNNLW

-6150 VDNQEE
+6150 VDNQE
-6156 HA
+6156 

>member
-41 TPRGSVIIVNGALY
+41 TPHGSVIIVNGALY

-431 APEKPTI
+431 PPEKPTI

-452 ITNST
+452 VTNST

-529 RISYFSAEIETTNDS
+529 RISYFSAEIETTDDS

-601 INNLTFTVEDVAGN
+601 VNNLTFTVEDVAGN

-623 VIDTIAPVPPT
+623 VIDTVAPVPPT
-634 VSLEDYVV
+634 VSLEDFVV

-1037 SDDNLTNIVKPTLHL
+1037 ADDNLTNIVKPTLHL

-1065 DAMSDTQIGVATQ
+1065 DAASDTQIGVATQ

-1103 EDIAGNKANSAIFD
+1103 EDIAGNKANSAVFD

-1331 SADDTGIQGDN
+1331 SADDTGVQGDN
-1342 MTNSTQPTFALQH
+1342 MTNRTQPTFALQH

-1430 ELVNDSGIPDDN
+1430 ELVNDSGIPNDN

-1479 TPGVWDYIWPDDV
+1479 TTGVWDYIWPDDV

-2115 IIDTLLSEPTIVLDN
+2115 IIDTLLSEPTIVLDS

-2135 TKGDHLTN
+2135 TKGDNLTN

-2278 TPGVWN
+2278 TLGVWN

-2323 TPVIVLDSAD
+2323 VPVIVLNSAD
-2333 DSGVHGDNMTNHTQP
+2333 DTGVQGDNMTNSTQP

-2377 TKDAGGWT
+2377 TKGVGGWS

-2451 VTVPTD
+2451 VKVPTD
-2457 VNVVRLSIDG
+2457 VN
-2467 GKTWFNATQSA
+2467 
-2478 TPGVWDYIWPDDVA
+2478 
-2492 DGGYTLTVEATD
+2492 E
-2504 EAGNKATQTLDFT
+2504 
-2517 IDTTLSV
+2517 
-2524 PTLSLDSADDSGIAG
+2524 
-2539 DNITNVKTPGFTL
+2539 
-2552 NNIDTDVSRVIVEV
+2552 
-2566 MHNGI
+2566 
-2571 KQEVPLVQTG
+2571 
-2581 GQWRFAPTSDWADGD
+2581 
-2596 YILTVKVEDR
+2596 
-2606 AGNVKQSAPLTVT
+2606 
-2619 VDTHIAI
+2619 
-2626 DRIELVND
+2626 
-2634 SGIPGDN
+2634 
-2641 LTNEARPHFQV
+2641 
-2652 TVPADVNGVR
+2652 
-2662 LSIDGGKTWFDA
+2662 
-2674 TQSATSGVWDYTWL
+2674 
-2688 TNVANGPHTLM
+2688 
-2699 VEASDKAGNKTTQK
+2699 
-2713 LDFTIDTILSEPTIT
+2713 
-2728 LDSADDSAAGDNITN
+2728 
-2743 VKMPGFTL
+2743 
-2751 GNIDADVTKVV
+2751 
-2762 VTVAHDGKN
+2762 
-2771 QQIELI
+2771 
-2777 KNGGVWRFTPGAA
+2777 
-2790 WTDGDYTLTVKV
+2790 
-2802 EDKAGNTNYSAPL
+2802 
-2815 TVTIDTQTSID
+2815 
-2826 RIELLNDTGIVGDN
+2826 
-2840 LTNEARPQFHITVPT
+2840 
-2855 DVNSVQLSLDGGINW
+2855 
-2870 VNATLTSDGVW
+2870 
-2881 EYIWPTDLVE
+2881 
-2891 NTYTLT
+2891 
-2897 VKATDVAG
+2897 
-2905 NTATETLNFIIDTTL
+2905 
-2920 STPTITL
+2920 
-2927 DSADDSGTAN
+2927 
-2937 DNKTNVKTPGFI
+2937 
-2949 IGGIDSDVTQVV
+2949 
-2961 VQVMRDGHSEEVELT
+2961 
-2976 QTNGQWRFV
+2976 
-2985 PGSAWTDGDY
+2985 
-2995 TLTVTVKDEAGNIR
+2995 
-3009 HSAPLTVTIDT
+3009 
-3020 QITIDHIELVN
+3020 
-3031 DSGIP
+3031 
-3036 DDNLTNNVRPHFQ
+3036 
-3049 VTVPTDVNVVRL
+3049 VRL

-3096 TVEATDKAGNKTT
+3096 TVEATDKAGNQTT
-3109 QQLDFIIDTLLSEPT
+3109 QKLDFIIDTLLSEPT
-3124 IVLDNTDDSGTKGD
+3124 IVLDSTDDSGTKGD
-3138 NLTNVNKPTFLL
+3138 NLTNANKPTFIL

-3275 GTAGIWDY
+3275 GTAGTWDY

-3352 IDADAHSVILRITQ
+3352 IDSDAQSVILRITQ

-3406 NVRQSTPLVVT
+3406 NVRQSTPLIVT

-3623 DRIELVNDSGV
+3623 DHIELVNDSGV

-3713 TIDITLLTPT
+3713 TIDITLMTPT

-3783 YRPDSALADGS
+3783 YRPDSALVDGS

-4531 TSVTTPRF
+4531 TSVTKPRF

-4556 GVSYSVTANGNNLW
+4556 GVSYPVTANGNNLW

-4894 TAVDVTID
+4894 TAVDLTID

-5301 ITNHNKPVLVG
+5301 ITSHNKPVLVG

-5374 TIDTSTFIDNPAMV
+5374 TIDTSTFIDNPVMM

-5403 QTRPTFSIFGEMNQ
+5403 QTRPAFSIYGEMNQ

-5471 FTIDTFNTTPVAI
+5471 FTIDTLNTTPVAI

-5532 GEVWVNEK
+5532 GEVWVNDK

-5577 WVDTHIKVFT
+5577 WVDTHIQVFT

-5597 KTEWWS
+5597 KTDWWS
-5603 NSDLITMRGTGEI
+5603 NSSTITMRGMGEI

-5635 ATGRWELSTDKLPEG
+5635 ANGQWELSTDQLPEG
-5650 TYDISLVIE
+5650 KYDITLSIE
-5659 DSAGNRWEDVREIF
+5659 DNAGNRKEEVHEIF

-5709 DSEGN
+5709 DSNGN

-5752 VPLDIMKEVPVIS
+5752 VSLDIMKEVPVIS

-5834 VIASDAA
+5834 VIVSDAA

-5861 EIALAAGEDNGAS
+5861 EIALAAGEDNGVS

-5908 TDIYQATQGAD
+5908 TDTYQATQGAD
-5919 GWTFTPPAAWNDGN
+5919 GWTFTPPAAWNDGT

-5995 HLRTEPSAAEES
+5995 HLRTVPSAAEES
-6007 VVKVTAYSI
+6007 VVKETAYSI

-6106 DIVNAMNVRGKTE
+6106 DIVNAMNARGKTE

>member
-41 TPRGSVIIVNGALY
+41 TSRGSVIIVNGALY

-161 QIEEML
+161 QMEEML
-167 QNFLADNVAKDNLA
+167 QEFLADNVAKDNLA

-431 APEKPTI
+431 PPEKPTI

-529 RISYFSAEIETTNDS
+529 RISYFSAEIETTDDS

-601 INNLTFTVEDVAGN
+601 VNNLTFTVEDVAGN

-956 YSTVKLYIDG
+956 YSTVKLYVDG

-1103 EDIAGNKANSAIFD
+1103 EDIAGNKANSAVFD

-1184 SWLFIPGNTW
+1184 SWLFTPGNTW

-1244 TNDDRPHFRVTV
+1244 TNDDRPHFRVAV

-1326 VIVLD
+1326 VIVLN
-1331 SADDTGIQGDN
+1331 SADDTGVQGDN
-1342 MTNSTQPTFALQH
+1342 MTNRTQPTFALQH

-1387 TPPTS
+1387 TPPAL
-1392 WADGDYTLS
+1392 WEDGDYTLS

-1430 ELVNDSGIPDDN
+1430 ELVNDSGIPNDN

-1464 SIDGGKTWFN
+1464 SIDGGKTWVTAAQK
-1474 ATQSA
+1474 AT
-1479 TPGVWDYIWPDDV
+1479 GVWEYIWPDDV
-1492 ADGGYTLTVEATDE
+1492 TDGSHTLTVEATDE

-1534 DSGIAGDNIT
+1534 DSGIAGDNVT

-1703 SDKAGNKTTQ
+1703 TDKAGNQTTQ
-1713 KLDFTIDTILSEP
+1713 KLDFIIDTLLSEP

-1911 TLNFIIDT
+1911 TLNFTIDT

-2005 AGNIRHSAPLTV
+2005 AGNIRHSAPLKVTV
-2017 TIDTQ
+2017 DTQ
-2022 ITIDHI
+2022 IGIDNI
-2028 ELVNDSGIPDDN
+2028 ELVNDSGIPNDN
-2040 LTNNVRPHFQ
+2040 LTNNVRPQFQ

-2081 WDYTWLADVGEG
+2081 WDYTWLTDVANGS
-2093 KHTLTVEATDK
+2093 HTLTVEATDA
-2104 AGNKTTQQLDF
+2104 AGNKATQNLEF
-2115 IIDTLLSEPTIVLDN
+2115 NIDTLLSEPTI
-2130 TDDSG
+2130 
-2135 TKGDHLTN
+2135 
-2143 VNKPTFL
+2143 
-2150 LGNIDADARY
+2150 A
-2160 VTVEVQHG
+2160 
-2168 GTKEVLTATKDATG
+2168 
-2182 NWSVTPTG
+2182 
-2190 TWADGDY
+2190 
-2197 TLTVRVEDEAGN
+2197 
-2209 EKHSASLTV
+2209 
-2218 TVDTQITIDVIEL
+2218 
-2231 VNDNGIPGDNMTND
+2231 
-2245 AHPQF
+2245 
-2250 RVTVP
+2250 
-2255 GDVNEVS
+2255 
-2262 LSIDGGV
+2262 
-2269 TWVKATQSA
+2269 
-2278 TPGVWN
+2278 
-2284 YTWPG
+2284 
-2289 TVPDG
+2289 
-2294 DYTLNVKATDNAGN
+2294 
-2308 TVTETLHFTIDTTLS
+2308 
-2323 TPVIVLDSAD
+2323 LDS
-2333 DSGVHGDNMTNHTQP
+2333 
-2348 TFALQHIDDDAV
+2348 
-2360 RVTVSVEHGG
+2360 
-2370 VTTTFDA
+2370 
-2377 TKDAGGWT
+2377 
-2385 FTPTG
+2385 
-2390 AWADGDYT
+2390 
-2398 LSVSVEDKAGNTS
+2398 
-2411 HSASL
+2411 
-2416 TVTVD
+2416 
-2421 TQIAI
+2421 
-2426 NNIELVNDSGIPD
+2426 
-2439 DNLTNNVRPHFQ
+2439 
-2451 VTVPTD
+2451 
-2457 VNVVRLSIDG
+2457 
-2467 GKTWFNATQSA
+2467 
-2478 TPGVWDYIWPDDVA
+2478 
-2492 DGGYTLTVEATD
+2492 
-2504 EAGNKATQTLDFT
+2504 
-2517 IDTTLSV
+2517 
-2524 PTLSLDSADDSGIAG
+2524 
-2539 DNITNVKTPGFTL
+2539 
-2552 NNIDTDVSRVIVEV
+2552 
-2566 MHNGI
+2566 
-2571 KQEVPLVQTG
+2571 
-2581 GQWRFAPTSDWADGD
+2581 
-2596 YILTVKVEDR
+2596 
-2606 AGNVKQSAPLTVT
+2606 
-2619 VDTHIAI
+2619 
-2626 DRIELVND
+2626 
-2634 SGIPGDN
+2634 
-2641 LTNEARPHFQV
+2641 
-2652 TVPADVNGVR
+2652 
-2662 LSIDGGKTWFDA
+2662 
-2674 TQSATSGVWDYTWL
+2674 
-2688 TNVANGPHTLM
+2688 
-2699 VEASDKAGNKTTQK
+2699 
-2713 LDFTIDTILSEPTIT
+2713 
-2728 LDSADDSAAGDNITN
+2728 
-2743 VKMPGFTL
+2743 
-2751 GNIDADVTKVV
+2751 
-2762 VTVAHDGKN
+2762 
-2771 QQIELI
+2771 
-2777 KNGGVWRFTPGAA
+2777 
-2790 WTDGDYTLTVKV
+2790 
-2802 EDKAGNTNYSAPL
+2802 
-2815 TVTIDTQTSID
+2815 
-2826 RIELLNDTGIVGDN
+2826 
-2840 LTNEARPQFHITVPT
+2840 
-2855 DVNSVQLSLDGGINW
+2855 
-2870 VNATLTSDGVW
+2870 
-2881 EYIWPTDLVE
+2881 
-2891 NTYTLT
+2891 
-2897 VKATDVAG
+2897 
-2905 NTATETLNFIIDTTL
+2905 
-2920 STPTITL
+2920 
-2927 DSADDSGTAN
+2927 
-2937 DNKTNVKTPGFI
+2937 
-2949 IGGIDSDVTQVV
+2949 
-2961 VQVMRDGHSEEVELT
+2961 
-2976 QTNGQWRFV
+2976 
-2985 PGSAWTDGDY
+2985 
-2995 TLTVTVKDEAGNIR
+2995 
-3009 HSAPLTVTIDT
+3009 
-3020 QITIDHIELVN
+3020 
-3031 DSGIP
+3031 
-3036 DDNLTNNVRPHFQ
+3036 
-3049 VTVPTDVNVVRL
+3049 
-3061 SIDGGKTW
+3061 
-3069 FNATQSAT
+3069 
-3077 PGVWDYTWLADVGE
+3077 
-3091 GKHTL
+3091 
-3096 TVEATDKAGNKTT
+3096 
-3109 QQLDFIIDTLLSEPT
+3109 
-3124 IVLDNTDDSGTKGD
+3124 TDDSGTKGD
-3138 NLTNVNKPTFLL
+3138 NLTNVNKPTFIL

-3180 GIWSVTPTGTWADGD
+3180 GIWSVTPTGMWADGSH
-3195 YTLTVR
+3195 TLTVR

-3211 SAPLTVTVDTQI
+3211 SAPLTVTVDTHI
-3223 TIDVIELVNDNG
+3223 AIDDIELVNDNG

-3295 LTVEATDKAGNKT
+3295 LTVEATDKAGNQT

-3400 VTDNAG
+3400 VQDNAG
-3406 NVRQSTPLVVT
+3406 NVRQSTPLIVT

-3469 VSATQGIEGV
+3469 VSAAQGIEGV

-3818 DGTLT
+3818 DGSLT

-3842 TNHDRPVFD
+3842 TKHDRPVFD
-3851 IHQVDSDVT
+3851 IRQVDSDVT

-3872 HEEAAVF
+3872 HEETAVF

-3911 ESAPF
+3911 ESAPL

-3957 VVQVRVTLDGGAN
+3957 VIQVRVTLDGGAN

-4259 VVHIDGR
+4259 VVHLDGR

-4299 AGNTKTSAELRIEI
+4299 AGNTKTSAELKIEI

-4364 TPISKNAA
+4364 TPVSKNAA
-4372 GQWEFTAGSALP
+4372 GQWQFTAGSALS

-4506 DTIVSDPSIDL
+4506 DTVVSDPRIDL

-4531 TSVTTPRF
+4531 TSVTKPRF

-4556 GVSYSVTANGNNLW
+4556 GVSYPVTANGNNLW

-4610 VSVRMEPASDTGNS
+4610 VSVRMEPASDTGSS

-4661 KQTITVGADGN
+4661 KHTITVGADGN

-4720 PSIDDQHEA
+4720 PSIDDQYEA
-4729 TSLRPEFKGFA
+4729 TSLRPEFKGLA

-4826 TTNNKTPTLI
+4826 TTNNKTPTLV
-4836 GSTLPNTIVSIY
+4836 GNTLPNAIVSIY

-4949 AYTTGAGHWGVVLP
+4949 AYTTGTGHWGVVLP

-5074 EDKAGNSQQKEILI
+5074 EDKAGNSQQKDILI

-5243 RAPILLQDDGTFN
+5243 RAPILLQDDGKFN

-5301 ITNHNKPVLVG
+5301 ITSHNKPVLVG

-5374 TIDTSTFIDNPAMV
+5374 TIDTSTFIDNPVMM

-5403 QTRPTFSIFGEMNQ
+5403 QTRPAFSIFGEMNQ

-5532 GEVWVNEK
+5532 GEVWVNDK

-5577 WVDTHIKVFT
+5577 WVDTHIQVFT

-5597 KTEWWS
+5597 KTDWWS
-5603 NSDLITMRGTGEI
+5603 NSSTITMRGMGEI

-5635 ATGRWELSTDKLPEG
+5635 ANGQWELSTDQLPEG
-5650 TYDISLVIE
+5650 KYDITLSIE
-5659 DSAGNRWEDVREIF
+5659 DNAGNRKEEVHEIF

-5709 DSEGN
+5709 DSNGN

-5752 VPLDIMKEVPVIS
+5752 VPLDIMKETPVIS

-5879 TNHTQPKFTLQ
+5879 TNHNHTQPKFTLQ

-5919 GWTFTPPAAWNDGN
+5919 GWTFTPPAAWNDGT

-5947 QQSASLAVTVDSTVT
+5947 LQSASLEVTVDSTVT
-5962 VTADSQHDDASDD
+5962 VTADSQHDDEIDD

-5995 HLRTEPSAAEES
+5995 HLRTVPSAAEES
-6007 VVKVTAYSI
+6007 VVKETAYSI

-6044 IVNVSIMFEGEEF
+6044 IVNVSVMFEGEEF

-6085 IDKDNDFLIKEKTFS
+6085 IDKDDDFLIKEKTFS

-6106 DIVNAMNVRGKTE
+6106 DIVNAMNARGKTE

>member
-161 QIEEML
+161 QMEEML
-167 QNFLADNVAKDNLA
+167 QEFLADNVAKDNLA

-431 APEKPTI
+431 PPEKPTI

-529 RISYFSAEIETTNDS
+529 RISYFSAEIETTDDS

-567 IISVINSETGEEVI
+567 IISVINSETGEEVV

-586 KGEWT
+586 QGEWT

-623 VIDTIAPVPPT
+623 VIDTIAPLPPT

-956 YSTVKLYIDG
+956 YSTVKLYVDG

-1065 DAMSDTQIGVATQ
+1065 DAASDTQIGVATQ

-1103 EDIAGNKANSAIFD
+1103 EDIAGNKANSAVFD

-1170 NGVSEEIELSHLNG
+1170 NGVSEEIELSHHNG
-1184 SWLFIPGNTW
+1184 SWLFTPGNTW

-1262 VRLSIDGGNSWV
+1262 VRLSIDGGNSWG

-1326 VIVLD
+1326 VIVLN
-1331 SADDTGIQGDN
+1331 SADDTGVQGDN

-1387 TPPTS
+1387 TPPAL

-1449 HFQVTVPTDVNVVRL
+1449 HFQVTVPTDVNEVRL
-1464 SIDGGKTWFN
+1464 SIDGGKTWVT
-1474 ATQSA
+1474 AA
-1479 TPGVWDYIWPDDV
+1479 LKAAGVWDYIWPDDV

-1506 AGNKATQ
+1506 AGNKTTQ

-1562 VIVEVMH
+1562 VTVEVMH

-1629 IELVNDSGIPGDN
+1629 IELVNDSGIPDDN

-1669 KTWFDATQSATS
+1669 KTWFDATQSGTS

-1713 KLDFTIDTILSEP
+1713 KLDFIIDTLLSEP

-1882 EYIWPTDLVENTY
+1882 EYIWPTELVENTY

-2022 ITIDHI
+2022 IAIDHI
-2028 ELVNDSGIPDDN
+2028 ELVNDSGIPNDN
-2040 LTNNVRPHFQ
+2040 LTNNVRPQFQ

-2068 TWFNATQSATPGV
+2068 TWFNATQSSTSGVWDYTWLTDVGEGKHTLTVEATDAAGNKATQNLEFNIDTLLSEPTIALDSTDDSGTKGDNLTNVNKPTFILGNIDADARYVTVEVQHGGTKEVLTATKGATGIWSVTPTGTWADGDYTLTVRVEDDAGNVKYSAPLTVTVDTQITIDDIELVNDSGTKGDNLTNDANPHFRITVPGDVNEVSLSIDGGVTWVKAMQSSKSGVWNYTWPKTLADDDYTLTVKATDNAGNTVTRTLDFTIDTTLSTPVIVLDSADDTGVQGDNMTNRTQPTFNLQHIDDDAVRVTVSVEHGGGVTTFDATKDAGGWTFTPPTSWGAGDYTLSVSVEDKAGNTSHSASLKVTVDTQIGIDNIELVNDSGIPNDNQTNNVRPQFQVTVPTDVNVVRLSIDGGKTWFNATQSSTSGV

-2104 AGNKTTQQLDF
+2104 AGNKATQQLEF
-2115 IIDTLLSEPTIVLDN
+2115 TIDTLLSEPTI
-2130 TDDSG
+2130 
-2135 TKGDHLTN
+2135 
-2143 VNKPTFL
+2143 
-2150 LGNIDADARY
+2150 A
-2160 VTVEVQHG
+2160 
-2168 GTKEVLTATKDATG
+2168 
-2182 NWSVTPTG
+2182 
-2190 TWADGDY
+2190 
-2197 TLTVRVEDEAGN
+2197 
-2209 EKHSASLTV
+2209 
-2218 TVDTQITIDVIEL
+2218 
-2231 VNDNGIPGDNMTND
+2231 
-2245 AHPQF
+2245 
-2250 RVTVP
+2250 
-2255 GDVNEVS
+2255 
-2262 LSIDGGV
+2262 
-2269 TWVKATQSA
+2269 
-2278 TPGVWN
+2278 
-2284 YTWPG
+2284 
-2289 TVPDG
+2289 
-2294 DYTLNVKATDNAGN
+2294 
-2308 TVTETLHFTIDTTLS
+2308 
-2323 TPVIVLDSAD
+2323 LDS
-2333 DSGVHGDNMTNHTQP
+2333 
-2348 TFALQHIDDDAV
+2348 
-2360 RVTVSVEHGG
+2360 
-2370 VTTTFDA
+2370 
-2377 TKDAGGWT
+2377 
-2385 FTPTG
+2385 
-2390 AWADGDYT
+2390 
-2398 LSVSVEDKAGNTS
+2398 
-2411 HSASL
+2411 
-2416 TVTVD
+2416 
-2421 TQIAI
+2421 
-2426 NNIELVNDSGIPD
+2426 
-2439 DNLTNNVRPHFQ
+2439 
-2451 VTVPTD
+2451 
-2457 VNVVRLSIDG
+2457 
-2467 GKTWFNATQSA
+2467 
-2478 TPGVWDYIWPDDVA
+2478 
-2492 DGGYTLTVEATD
+2492 
-2504 EAGNKATQTLDFT
+2504 
-2517 IDTTLSV
+2517 
-2524 PTLSLDSADDSGIAG
+2524 
-2539 DNITNVKTPGFTL
+2539 
-2552 NNIDTDVSRVIVEV
+2552 
-2566 MHNGI
+2566 
-2571 KQEVPLVQTG
+2571 
-2581 GQWRFAPTSDWADGD
+2581 
-2596 YILTVKVEDR
+2596 
-2606 AGNVKQSAPLTVT
+2606 
-2619 VDTHIAI
+2619 
-2626 DRIELVND
+2626 
-2634 SGIPGDN
+2634 
-2641 LTNEARPHFQV
+2641 
-2652 TVPADVNGVR
+2652 
-2662 LSIDGGKTWFDA
+2662 
-2674 TQSATSGVWDYTWL
+2674 
-2688 TNVANGPHTLM
+2688 
-2699 VEASDKAGNKTTQK
+2699 
-2713 LDFTIDTILSEPTIT
+2713 
-2728 LDSADDSAAGDNITN
+2728 
-2743 VKMPGFTL
+2743 
-2751 GNIDADVTKVV
+2751 
-2762 VTVAHDGKN
+2762 
-2771 QQIELI
+2771 
-2777 KNGGVWRFTPGAA
+2777 
-2790 WTDGDYTLTVKV
+2790 
-2802 EDKAGNTNYSAPL
+2802 
-2815 TVTIDTQTSID
+2815 
-2826 RIELLNDTGIVGDN
+2826 
-2840 LTNEARPQFHITVPT
+2840 
-2855 DVNSVQLSLDGGINW
+2855 
-2870 VNATLTSDGVW
+2870 
-2881 EYIWPTDLVE
+2881 
-2891 NTYTLT
+2891 
-2897 VKATDVAG
+2897 
-2905 NTATETLNFIIDTTL
+2905 
-2920 STPTITL
+2920 
-2927 DSADDSGTAN
+2927 
-2937 DNKTNVKTPGFI
+2937 
-2949 IGGIDSDVTQVV
+2949 
-2961 VQVMRDGHSEEVELT
+2961 
-2976 QTNGQWRFV
+2976 
-2985 PGSAWTDGDY
+2985 
-2995 TLTVTVKDEAGNIR
+2995 
-3009 HSAPLTVTIDT
+3009 
-3020 QITIDHIELVN
+3020 
-3031 DSGIP
+3031 
-3036 DDNLTNNVRPHFQ
+3036 
-3049 VTVPTDVNVVRL
+3049 
-3061 SIDGGKTW
+3061 
-3069 FNATQSAT
+3069 
-3077 PGVWDYTWLADVGE
+3077 
-3091 GKHTL
+3091 
-3096 TVEATDKAGNKTT
+3096 
-3109 QQLDFIIDTLLSEPT
+3109 
-3124 IVLDNTDDSGTKGD
+3124 TDDSGTKGD
-3138 NLTNVNKPTFLL
+3138 NLTNVNKPTFIL

-3322 PTIAMDSRDDTGAI
+3322 PTITMDSRDDTGAI

-3342 VKRPGFTIGN
+3342 VKTPGFTIGN

-3366 GGNSQEVTLTQVGGQ
+3366 GSNSQEVKLTQVGGQ

-3400 VTDNAG
+3400 VQDNAG
-3406 NVRQSTPLVVT
+3406 NVRQSTPLIVT

-3469 VSATQGIEGV
+3469 VSAAQGIEGV

-3623 DRIELVNDSGV
+3623 DHIELVNDSGV

-3783 YRPDSALADGS
+3783 YRPDAALADGS

-3851 IHQVDSDVT
+3851 IRQVDSDVT

-3911 ESAPF
+3911 ESAPL

-3957 VVQVRVTLDGGAN
+3957 VIQVRVTLDGGAN

-3982 IFDSPN
+3982 IFESPN
-3988 TLVDGTYTLR
+3988 TLGDGTHTLR

-4067 GHDYNATKVGAGW
+4067 GHNYNATKVGAGW

-4178 WIFNVGSALPDGQHT
+4178 WIFNVGSALPDGKHT

-4299 AGNTKTSAELRIEI
+4299 AGNTKTSAELQIEI

-4372 GQWEFTAGSALP
+4372 GQWQFTAGSALP

-4531 TSVTTPRF
+4531 TSVTKPRF

-4556 GVSYSVTANGNNLW
+4556 GVSYPVTANGNNLW

-4610 VSVRMEPASDTGNS
+4610 VSVRMEPASDTGSS

-4661 KQTITVGADGN
+4661 KHTITVGADGN

-4720 PSIDDQHEA
+4720 PSIDDQYEA
-4729 TSLRPEFKGFA
+4729 TSLRPEFKGLA

-4826 TTNNKTPTLI
+4826 TTNNKTPTLV
-4836 GSTLPNTIVSIY
+4836 GNTLPNAIVSIY

-5074 EDKAGNSQQKEILI
+5074 EDKAGNSQQKDILI

-5100 LSRDTNSGDKYDL
+5100 LSR
-5113 ITNNKSPVLVA
+5113 
-5124 MTDPGATVQVY
+5124 
-5135 INGVLQGTVE
+5135 
-5145 ASSSGN
+5145 
-5151 ISYTM
+5151 
-5156 PANSADGEYQVQF
+5156 
-5169 VATDTAGN
+5169 
-5177 RVESA
+5177 
-5182 ITTVTIDSQIAV
+5182 
-5194 FDIDEDSLP
+5194 
-5203 ALSNN
+5203 
-5208 RALSVSGVGEA
+5208 
-5219 GSQVSIFVDGKLVNV
+5219 
-5234 VMVEADGTW
+5234 
-5243 RAPILLQDDGTFN
+5243 
-5256 IHFSITDV
+5256 
-5264 AGNTEVSKDYSVDVD
+5264 
-5279 SSTDFPTLNLEDA
+5279 
-5292 SNSGSLDDL
+5292 
-5301 ITNHNKPVLVG
+5301 
-5312 TAEAGATIHIYVDEK
+5312 
-5327 IVANVLVL
+5327 
-5335 EDGTWSYQ
+5335 
-5343 FDNALKDGEYSIRVV
+5343 
-5358 AEDPAGN
+5358 
-5365 TAESPRLLV
+5365 
-5374 TIDTSTFIDNPAMV
+5374 
-5388 AGSDNGIFSNDSITS
+5388 
-5403 QTRPTFSIFGEMNQ
+5403 
-5417 SVQIFIDGVL
+5417 
-5427 VDTITVTDRNQVYRP
+5427 
-5442 ESPLGDGSHSIY
+5442 
-5454 YVITDKA
+5454 
-5461 GNTATSKTLN
+5461 
-5471 FTIDTFNTTPVAI
+5471 
-5484 DSIGGQTLAE
+5484 
-5494 MTGSDGKI
+5494 
-5502 YITDTTRNLLF
+5502 
-5513 SGSAEPNSKIEIII
+5513 
-5527 NGLNV
+5527 
-5532 GEVWVNEK
+5532 
-5540 GHWQM
+5540 
-5545 PVNPLYFTEGQL
+5545 
-5557 DITVKSTDR
+5557 
-5566 AGNVNQEKYSI
+5566 
-5577 WVDTHIKVFT
+5577 
-5587 SELDDNKSSS
+5587 
-5597 KTEWWS
+5597 
-5603 NSDLITMRGTGEI
+5603 
-5616 GATVS
+5616 
-5621 LIVAGVTL
+5621 
-5629 ATAVVA
+5629 
-5635 ATGRWELSTDKLPEG
+5635 
-5650 TYDISLVIE
+5650 
-5659 DSAGNRWEDVREIF
+5659 
-5673 IDRTPPNAPVVTY
+5673 
-5686 SDIVNDLII
+5686 
-5695 MQGTA
+5695 
-5700 EAKSQLIIT
+5700 
-5709 DSEGN
+5709 
-5714 TYTLT
+5714 
-5719 VPDNGKWSM
+5719 
-5728 AIPYPSEGK
+5728 
-5737 FTITSVDAIGNRSDD
+5737 
-5752 VPLDIMKEVPVIS
+5752 
-5765 LSPDSDSGTV
+5765 
-5775 GDNITRDKQP
+5775 
-5785 TFIIGNLES
+5785 
-5794 DVVVVQV
+5794 
-5801 DINGTVYNAEKNA
+5801 
-5814 DGVWF
+5814 
-5819 FTPGTPLADGSYTIS
+5819 
-5834 VIASDAA
+5834 
-5841 GNQKNSLPIT
+5841 
-5851 VTIDSTLTVP
+5851 
-5861 EIALAAGEDNGAS
+5861 
-5874 DSDNV
+5874 
-5879 TNHTQPKFTLQ
+5879 
-5890 HIDADVTGV
+5890 
-5899 TVNVTHNGV
+5899 
-5908 TDIYQATQGAD
+5908 
-5919 GWTFTPPAAWNDGN
+5919 
-5933 YTLSVTVVDRAGNS
+5933 
-5947 QQSASLAVTVDSTVT
+5947 
-5962 VTADSQHDDASDD
+5962 
-5975 ATATAVTPPE
+5975 
-5985 SETVNAESAT
+5985 
-5995 HLRTEPSAAEES
+5995 
-6007 VVKVTAYSI
+6007 
-6016 TLLNADSGDEIDRSI
+6016 
-6031 SQTPSFEISVPEN
+6031 
-6044 IVNVSIMFEGEEF
+6044 
-6057 TLPITNQ
+6057 
-6064 KAIFEVPLSLEDGE
+6064 
-6078 YTMDVKF
+6078 
-6085 IDKDNDFLIKEKTFS
+6085 
-6100 VDHSSA
+6100 
-6106 DIVNAMNVRGKTE
+6106 
-6119 DDINDSPS
+6119 
-6127 TSSVG
+6127 
-6132 HNNNGAIDVFAVN
+6132 
-6145 EVTLP
+6145 
-6150 VDNQEE
+6150 
-6156 HA
+6156 

>member
-529 RISYFSAEIETTNDS
+529 RISYFSAEIETTDDS

-601 INNLTFTVEDVAGN
+601 VNNLTFTVEDVAGN

-623 VIDTIAPVPPT
+623 VIDTVAPVPPT
-634 VSLEDYVV
+634 VSLEDFVV

-1037 SDDNLTNIVKPTLHL
+1037 ADDNLTNIVKPTLHL

-1103 EDIAGNKANSAIFD
+1103 EDIAGNKANSAVFD

-1184 SWLFIPGNTW
+1184 SWLFTPGNTW

-1205 EDKAGNTNYSAPL
+1205 EDKAGNTSYSAPL

-1382 GGWTF
+1382 GGWSF
-1387 TPPTS
+1387 TPTGA

-1430 ELVNDSGIPDDN
+1430 ELVNDSGIPNDN

-1479 TPGVWDYIWPDDV
+1479 TPGAWDYIWPDDV
-1492 ADGGYTLTVEATDE
+1492 ADGGYTLTVEATDK
-1506 AGNKATQ
+1506 AGNKTTQ
-1513 TLDFTIDTTLS
+1513 ELDFTIDTTLS

-1882 EYIWPTDLVENTY
+1882 EYIWPTDLIENTY

-2022 ITIDHI
+2022 I
-2028 ELVNDSGIPDDN
+2028 
-2040 LTNNVRPHFQ
+2040 
-2050 VTVPT
+2050 
-2055 DVNVVRLSIDGGK
+2055 
-2068 TWFNATQSATPGV
+2068 A
-2081 WDYTWLADVGEG
+2081 
-2093 KHTLTVEATDK
+2093 
-2104 AGNKTTQQLDF
+2104 
-2115 IIDTLLSEPTIVLDN
+2115 
-2130 TDDSG
+2130 
-2135 TKGDHLTN
+2135 
-2143 VNKPTFL
+2143 
-2150 LGNIDADARY
+2150 
-2160 VTVEVQHG
+2160 
-2168 GTKEVLTATKDATG
+2168 
-2182 NWSVTPTG
+2182 
-2190 TWADGDY
+2190 
-2197 TLTVRVEDEAGN
+2197 
-2209 EKHSASLTV
+2209 
-2218 TVDTQITIDVIEL
+2218 
-2231 VNDNGIPGDNMTND
+2231 
-2245 AHPQF
+2245 
-2250 RVTVP
+2250 
-2255 GDVNEVS
+2255 
-2262 LSIDGGV
+2262 
-2269 TWVKATQSA
+2269 
-2278 TPGVWN
+2278 
-2284 YTWPG
+2284 
-2289 TVPDG
+2289 
-2294 DYTLNVKATDNAGN
+2294 
-2308 TVTETLHFTIDTTLS
+2308 
-2323 TPVIVLDSAD
+2323 
-2333 DSGVHGDNMTNHTQP
+2333 
-2348 TFALQHIDDDAV
+2348 
-2360 RVTVSVEHGG
+2360 
-2370 VTTTFDA
+2370 
-2377 TKDAGGWT
+2377 
-2385 FTPTG
+2385 
-2390 AWADGDYT
+2390 
-2398 LSVSVEDKAGNTS
+2398 
-2411 HSASL
+2411 
-2416 TVTVD
+2416 
-2421 TQIAI
+2421 
-2426 NNIELVNDSGIPD
+2426 
-2439 DNLTNNVRPHFQ
+2439 
-2451 VTVPTD
+2451 
-2457 VNVVRLSIDG
+2457 
-2467 GKTWFNATQSA
+2467 
-2478 TPGVWDYIWPDDVA
+2478 
-2492 DGGYTLTVEATD
+2492 
-2504 EAGNKATQTLDFT
+2504 
-2517 IDTTLSV
+2517 
-2524 PTLSLDSADDSGIAG
+2524 
-2539 DNITNVKTPGFTL
+2539 
-2552 NNIDTDVSRVIVEV
+2552 
-2566 MHNGI
+2566 
-2571 KQEVPLVQTG
+2571 
-2581 GQWRFAPTSDWADGD
+2581 
-2596 YILTVKVEDR
+2596 
-2606 AGNVKQSAPLTVT
+2606 
-2619 VDTHIAI
+2619 
-2626 DRIELVND
+2626 
-2634 SGIPGDN
+2634 
-2641 LTNEARPHFQV
+2641 
-2652 TVPADVNGVR
+2652 
-2662 LSIDGGKTWFDA
+2662 
-2674 TQSATSGVWDYTWL
+2674 
-2688 TNVANGPHTLM
+2688 
-2699 VEASDKAGNKTTQK
+2699 
-2713 LDFTIDTILSEPTIT
+2713 
-2728 LDSADDSAAGDNITN
+2728 
-2743 VKMPGFTL
+2743 
-2751 GNIDADVTKVV
+2751 
-2762 VTVAHDGKN
+2762 
-2771 QQIELI
+2771 
-2777 KNGGVWRFTPGAA
+2777 
-2790 WTDGDYTLTVKV
+2790 
-2802 EDKAGNTNYSAPL
+2802 
-2815 TVTIDTQTSID
+2815 
-2826 RIELLNDTGIVGDN
+2826 
-2840 LTNEARPQFHITVPT
+2840 
-2855 DVNSVQLSLDGGINW
+2855 
-2870 VNATLTSDGVW
+2870 
-2881 EYIWPTDLVE
+2881 
-2891 NTYTLT
+2891 
-2897 VKATDVAG
+2897 
-2905 NTATETLNFIIDTTL
+2905 
-2920 STPTITL
+2920 
-2927 DSADDSGTAN
+2927 
-2937 DNKTNVKTPGFI
+2937 
-2949 IGGIDSDVTQVV
+2949 
-2961 VQVMRDGHSEEVELT
+2961 
-2976 QTNGQWRFV
+2976 
-2985 PGSAWTDGDY
+2985 
-2995 TLTVTVKDEAGNIR
+2995 
-3009 HSAPLTVTIDT
+3009 
-3020 QITIDHIELVN
+3020 IDHIELVN

-3157 RYVTVEVQHGGT
+3157 RYVTVEVQHGGTKEVLTATKDATGNWSVTPTGTWADGDYTLTVRVEDEAGNEKHSASLTVTVDTQITIDAIELVNDNGIPGDNMTNDAHPQFRVTVPGDVNEVSLSIDGGVTWVKATQSATPGVWNYTWPGTVPDGDYTLNVKATDNAGNTVTETLHFTIDTTLSVPVIVLNSADDTGIQGDNMTNSTQPTFALQHIDDDAVRVTVSVEHGGVTTTFDATKGTGGWSFTPTGAWADGDYTLSVSVEDKAGNTSHSASLTVTVDTQIAINNIELVNDSGIPDDNLTNNVRPHFQVKVPTDVNEVRLSIDGGKTWFNATQSATPGVWDYTWLADVGEGKHTLTVEATDKAGNQTTQKLDFIIDTMLSEPTIVLDSTDDSGTKGDNLTNANKPTFILGNIDADARYVTVEVQYGGT

-3322 PTIAMDSRDDTGAI
+3322 PTITMDSRDDTGAI

-3352 IDADAHSVILRITQ
+3352 IDSDAQSVILRITQ

-3406 NVRQSTPLVVT
+3406 NVRQSTPLIVT

-3469 VSATQGIEGV
+3469 VSAAQGIEGV

-3623 DRIELVNDSGV
+3623 DHIELVNDSGV

-3713 TIDITLLTPT
+3713 TIDITLMTPT

-3851 IHQVDSDVT
+3851 IRQVDSDVT

-4299 AGNTKTSAELRIEI
+4299 AGNTKTSAELKIEI

-4531 TSVTTPRF
+4531 TSVTKPRF

-4556 GVSYSVTANGNNLW
+4556 GVSYPVTANGNNLW

-4826 TTNNKTPTLI
+4826 TTNNKTPTLV
-4836 GSTLPNTIVSIY
+4836 GNTLPNAIVSIY

-4963 ALGNDGNYE
+4963 ALGNDGNYV

-5037 IRNPQ
+5037 IRSPQ

-5074 EDKAGNSQQKEILI
+5074 EDKAGNSQQKDILI

-5403 QTRPTFSIFGEMNQ
+5403 QTRPTFSISGEMNQ

-5577 WVDTHIKVFT
+5577 WVDTHIQVFT

-5597 KTEWWS
+5597 KTDWWS
-5603 NSDLITMRGTGEI
+5603 NSSTITMRGMGEI

-5635 ATGRWELSTDKLPEG
+5635 ANGQWELSTDQLPEG
-5650 TYDISLVIE
+5650 KYDITLSIE
-5659 DSAGNRWEDVREIF
+5659 DNAGNRKEEVHEIF

-5709 DSEGN
+5709 DSNGN

-5752 VPLDIMKEVPVIS
+5752 VSLDIMKEVPVIS

-5861 EIALAAGEDNGAS
+5861 EIALAADEDNGVS

-5908 TDIYQATQGAD
+5908 TDTYQATQGAD
-5919 GWTFTPPAAWNDGN
+5919 GWTFTPPAAWNDGT

-5995 HLRTEPSAAEES
+5995 HLRTVPSAAEES
-6007 VVKVTAYSI
+6007 VVKETAYSI

-6106 DIVNAMNVRGKTE
+6106 DIVNAMNARGKTE

>member
-300 APETLTDGTYNL
+300 APETLTDGAYNL

-431 APEKPTI
+431 PPEKPTI

-634 VSLEDYVV
+634 VSLEDFVV

-1037 SDDNLTNIVKPTLHL
+1037 ADDNLTNIVKPTLHL

-1103 EDIAGNKANSAIFD
+1103 EDIAGNKANSAVFD

-1184 SWLFIPGNTW
+1184 SWLFTPGNTW

-1205 EDKAGNTNYSAPL
+1205 EDKAGNTSYSAPL

-1326 VIVLD
+1326 VIVLN
-1331 SADDTGIQGDN
+1331 SADDTGVQGDN

-1367 EHGGVTTTFDATKGT
+1367 EHGGVTTTFDATKGV
-1382 GGWTF
+1382 GGWSF
-1387 TPPTS
+1387 TPTGA

-1479 TPGVWDYIWPDDV
+1479 TPGAWDYIWPDDV
-1492 ADGGYTLTVEATDE
+1492 ADGGYTLTVEATDK
-1506 AGNKATQ
+1506 AGNKTTQ
-1513 TLDFTIDTTLS
+1513 ELDFTIDTTLS

-1713 KLDFTIDTILSEP
+1713 KLDFIIDTLLSEP

-2115 IIDTLLSEPTIVLDN
+2115 IIDTLLSEPTIVLDS

-2135 TKGDHLTN
+2135 TKGDNLTN

-2323 TPVIVLDSAD
+2323 VPVIVLNSAD
-2333 DSGVHGDNMTNHTQP
+2333 DTGVQGDNMTNSTQP

-2377 TKDAGGWT
+2377 TKGVGGWS

-2451 VTVPTD
+2451 VKVPTD
-2457 VNVVRLSIDG
+2457 VN
-2467 GKTWFNATQSA
+2467 
-2478 TPGVWDYIWPDDVA
+2478 
-2492 DGGYTLTVEATD
+2492 E
-2504 EAGNKATQTLDFT
+2504 
-2517 IDTTLSV
+2517 
-2524 PTLSLDSADDSGIAG
+2524 
-2539 DNITNVKTPGFTL
+2539 
-2552 NNIDTDVSRVIVEV
+2552 
-2566 MHNGI
+2566 
-2571 KQEVPLVQTG
+2571 
-2581 GQWRFAPTSDWADGD
+2581 
-2596 YILTVKVEDR
+2596 
-2606 AGNVKQSAPLTVT
+2606 
-2619 VDTHIAI
+2619 
-2626 DRIELVND
+2626 
-2634 SGIPGDN
+2634 
-2641 LTNEARPHFQV
+2641 
-2652 TVPADVNGVR
+2652 
-2662 LSIDGGKTWFDA
+2662 
-2674 TQSATSGVWDYTWL
+2674 
-2688 TNVANGPHTLM
+2688 
-2699 VEASDKAGNKTTQK
+2699 
-2713 LDFTIDTILSEPTIT
+2713 
-2728 LDSADDSAAGDNITN
+2728 
-2743 VKMPGFTL
+2743 
-2751 GNIDADVTKVV
+2751 
-2762 VTVAHDGKN
+2762 
-2771 QQIELI
+2771 
-2777 KNGGVWRFTPGAA
+2777 
-2790 WTDGDYTLTVKV
+2790 
-2802 EDKAGNTNYSAPL
+2802 
-2815 TVTIDTQTSID
+2815 
-2826 RIELLNDTGIVGDN
+2826 
-2840 LTNEARPQFHITVPT
+2840 
-2855 DVNSVQLSLDGGINW
+2855 
-2870 VNATLTSDGVW
+2870 
-2881 EYIWPTDLVE
+2881 
-2891 NTYTLT
+2891 
-2897 VKATDVAG
+2897 
-2905 NTATETLNFIIDTTL
+2905 
-2920 STPTITL
+2920 
-2927 DSADDSGTAN
+2927 
-2937 DNKTNVKTPGFI
+2937 
-2949 IGGIDSDVTQVV
+2949 
-2961 VQVMRDGHSEEVELT
+2961 
-2976 QTNGQWRFV
+2976 
-2985 PGSAWTDGDY
+2985 
-2995 TLTVTVKDEAGNIR
+2995 
-3009 HSAPLTVTIDT
+3009 
-3020 QITIDHIELVN
+3020 
-3031 DSGIP
+3031 
-3036 DDNLTNNVRPHFQ
+3036 
-3049 VTVPTDVNVVRL
+3049 VRL

-3096 TVEATDKAGNKTT
+3096 TVEATDKAGNQTT
-3109 QQLDFIIDTLLSEPT
+3109 QKLDFIIDTMLSEPT
-3124 IVLDNTDDSGTKGD
+3124 IVLDSTDDSGTKGD
-3138 NLTNVNKPTFLL
+3138 NLTNANKPTFIL

-3157 RYVTVEVQHGGT
+3157 RYVTVEVQYGGT

-3322 PTIAMDSRDDTGAI
+3322 PTITMDSRDDTGAI

-3352 IDADAHSVILRITQ
+3352 IDSDAQSVILRITQ

-3406 NVRQSTPLVVT
+3406 NVRQSTPLIVT

-3469 VSATQGIEGV
+3469 VSAAQGIEGV

-3623 DRIELVNDSGV
+3623 DHIELVNDSGV

-3713 TIDITLLTPT
+3713 TIDITLMTPT

-3851 IHQVDSDVT
+3851 IRQVDSDVT

-4299 AGNTKTSAELRIEI
+4299 AGNTKTSAELKIEI

-4531 TSVTTPRF
+4531 TSVTKPRF

-4556 GVSYSVTANGNNLW
+4556 GVSYPVTANGNNLW

-4826 TTNNKTPTLI
+4826 TTNNKTPTLV
-4836 GSTLPNTIVSIY
+4836 GNTLPNAIVSIY

-4963 ALGNDGNYE
+4963 ALGNDGNYV

-5037 IRNPQ
+5037 IRSPQ

-5074 EDKAGNSQQKEILI
+5074 EDKAGNSQQKDILI

-5343 FDNALKDGEYSIRVV
+5343 FDNVLKDGEYSIRVV

-5403 QTRPTFSIFGEMNQ
+5403 QTRPTFSISGEMNQ

-5577 WVDTHIKVFT
+5577 WVDTHIQVFT

-5597 KTEWWS
+5597 KTDWWS
-5603 NSDLITMRGTGEI
+5603 NSSTITMRGMGEI

-5635 ATGRWELSTDKLPEG
+5635 ANGQWELSTDQLPEG
-5650 TYDISLVIE
+5650 KYDITLSIE
-5659 DSAGNRWEDVREIF
+5659 DNAGNRKEEVHEIF

-5709 DSEGN
+5709 DSNGN

-5752 VPLDIMKEVPVIS
+5752 VSLDIMKEVPVIS

-5785 TFIIGNLES
+5785 IFIIGNLES

-5861 EIALAAGEDNGAS
+5861 EIALAAGEDNGVS

-5908 TDIYQATQGAD
+5908 TDTYQATQGAD
-5919 GWTFTPPAAWNDGN
+5919 GWTFTPPAAWNDGT

-5995 HLRTEPSAAEES
+5995 HLRTVPSAAEES
-6007 VVKVTAYSI
+6007 VVKETAYSI

-6106 DIVNAMNVRGKTE
+6106 DIVNAMNARGKTE

>member
-623 VIDTIAPVPPT
+623 VIDTIAPVSPT

-2115 IIDTLLSEPTIVLDN
+2115 IIDTLLSEPTIVLDS

-2478 TPGVWDYIWPDDVA
+2478 TPGVWDY
-2492 DGGYTLTVEATD
+2492 
-2504 EAGNKATQTLDFT
+2504 
-2517 IDTTLSV
+2517 
-2524 PTLSLDSADDSGIAG
+2524 
-2539 DNITNVKTPGFTL
+2539 
-2552 NNIDTDVSRVIVEV
+2552 
-2566 MHNGI
+2566 
-2571 KQEVPLVQTG
+2571 
-2581 GQWRFAPTSDWADGD
+2581 
-2596 YILTVKVEDR
+2596 
-2606 AGNVKQSAPLTVT
+2606 
-2619 VDTHIAI
+2619 
-2626 DRIELVND
+2626 
-2634 SGIPGDN
+2634 
-2641 LTNEARPHFQV
+2641 
-2652 TVPADVNGVR
+2652 
-2662 LSIDGGKTWFDA
+2662 
-2674 TQSATSGVWDYTWL
+2674 
-2688 TNVANGPHTLM
+2688 
-2699 VEASDKAGNKTTQK
+2699 
-2713 LDFTIDTILSEPTIT
+2713 
-2728 LDSADDSAAGDNITN
+2728 
-2743 VKMPGFTL
+2743 
-2751 GNIDADVTKVV
+2751 
-2762 VTVAHDGKN
+2762 
-2771 QQIELI
+2771 
-2777 KNGGVWRFTPGAA
+2777 
-2790 WTDGDYTLTVKV
+2790 
-2802 EDKAGNTNYSAPL
+2802 
-2815 TVTIDTQTSID
+2815 
-2826 RIELLNDTGIVGDN
+2826 
-2840 LTNEARPQFHITVPT
+2840 
-2855 DVNSVQLSLDGGINW
+2855 
-2870 VNATLTSDGVW
+2870 
-2881 EYIWPTDLVE
+2881 
-2891 NTYTLT
+2891 
-2897 VKATDVAG
+2897 
-2905 NTATETLNFIIDTTL
+2905 
-2920 STPTITL
+2920 
-2927 DSADDSGTAN
+2927 
-2937 DNKTNVKTPGFI
+2937 
-2949 IGGIDSDVTQVV
+2949 
-2961 VQVMRDGHSEEVELT
+2961 
-2976 QTNGQWRFV
+2976 
-2985 PGSAWTDGDY
+2985 
-2995 TLTVTVKDEAGNIR
+2995 
-3009 HSAPLTVTIDT
+3009 
-3020 QITIDHIELVN
+3020 
-3031 DSGIP
+3031 
-3036 DDNLTNNVRPHFQ
+3036 
-3049 VTVPTDVNVVRL
+3049 
-3061 SIDGGKTW
+3061 
-3069 FNATQSAT
+3069 
-3077 PGVWDYTWLADVGE
+3077 TWLADVGE

-3366 GGNSQEVTLTQVGGQ
+3366 GGNSQGVTLTQVGGQ

-4556 GVSYSVTANGNNLW
+4556 GVSYPVTANGNNLW

>member
-2115 IIDTLLSEPTIVLDN
+2115 IIDTLLSEPTIVLDS

-2426 NNIELVNDSGIPD
+2426 NN
-2439 DNLTNNVRPHFQ
+2439 
-2451 VTVPTD
+2451 
-2457 VNVVRLSIDG
+2457 
-2467 GKTWFNATQSA
+2467 
-2478 TPGVWDYIWPDDVA
+2478 
-2492 DGGYTLTVEATD
+2492 
-2504 EAGNKATQTLDFT
+2504 
-2517 IDTTLSV
+2517 
-2524 PTLSLDSADDSGIAG
+2524 
-2539 DNITNVKTPGFTL
+2539 
-2552 NNIDTDVSRVIVEV
+2552 
-2566 MHNGI
+2566 
-2571 KQEVPLVQTG
+2571 
-2581 GQWRFAPTSDWADGD
+2581 
-2596 YILTVKVEDR
+2596 
-2606 AGNVKQSAPLTVT
+2606 
-2619 VDTHIAI
+2619 
-2626 DRIELVND
+2626 
-2634 SGIPGDN
+2634 
-2641 LTNEARPHFQV
+2641 
-2652 TVPADVNGVR
+2652 
-2662 LSIDGGKTWFDA
+2662 
-2674 TQSATSGVWDYTWL
+2674 
-2688 TNVANGPHTLM
+2688 
-2699 VEASDKAGNKTTQK
+2699 
-2713 LDFTIDTILSEPTIT
+2713 
-2728 LDSADDSAAGDNITN
+2728 
-2743 VKMPGFTL
+2743 
-2751 GNIDADVTKVV
+2751 
-2762 VTVAHDGKN
+2762 
-2771 QQIELI
+2771 
-2777 KNGGVWRFTPGAA
+2777 
-2790 WTDGDYTLTVKV
+2790 
-2802 EDKAGNTNYSAPL
+2802 
-2815 TVTIDTQTSID
+2815 
-2826 RIELLNDTGIVGDN
+2826 
-2840 LTNEARPQFHITVPT
+2840 
-2855 DVNSVQLSLDGGINW
+2855 
-2870 VNATLTSDGVW
+2870 
-2881 EYIWPTDLVE
+2881 
-2891 NTYTLT
+2891 
-2897 VKATDVAG
+2897 
-2905 NTATETLNFIIDTTL
+2905 
-2920 STPTITL
+2920 
-2927 DSADDSGTAN
+2927 
-2937 DNKTNVKTPGFI
+2937 
-2949 IGGIDSDVTQVV
+2949 
-2961 VQVMRDGHSEEVELT
+2961 
-2976 QTNGQWRFV
+2976 
-2985 PGSAWTDGDY
+2985 
-2995 TLTVTVKDEAGNIR
+2995 
-3009 HSAPLTVTIDT
+3009 
-3020 QITIDHIELVN
+3020 IELVN

-4556 GVSYSVTANGNNLW
+4556 GVSYPVTANGNNLW

-5597 KTEWWS
+5597 KTEWWC

>member
-41 TPRGSVIIVNGALY
+41 TPHGSVIIVNGALY

-529 RISYFSAEIETTNDS
+529 RISYFSAEIETTDDS

-601 INNLTFTVEDVAGN
+601 VNNLTFTVEDVAGN

-623 VIDTIAPVPPT
+623 VIDTVAPVPPT
-634 VSLEDYVV
+634 VSLEDFVV

-1037 SDDNLTNIVKPTLHL
+1037 ADDNLTNIVKPTLHL

-1103 EDIAGNKANSAIFD
+1103 EDIAGNKANSAVFD

-1360 VRVTVSV
+1360 VLVTVSV

-1382 GGWTF
+1382 GGWSF
-1387 TPPTS
+1387 TPTGA

-1430 ELVNDSGIPDDN
+1430 ELVNDSGIPNDN

-1479 TPGVWDYIWPDDV
+1479 TPGAWDYIWPDDV
-1492 ADGGYTLTVEATDE
+1492 ADGGYTLTVEATDK
-1506 AGNKATQ
+1506 AGNKTTQ
-1513 TLDFTIDTTLS
+1513 ELDFTIDTTLS

-2115 IIDTLLSEPTIVLDN
+2115 IIDTLLSEPTIVLDS

-2135 TKGDHLTN
+2135 TKGDNLTN

-2323 TPVIVLDSAD
+2323 VPVIVLNSAD
-2333 DSGVHGDNMTNHTQP
+2333 DTGVQGDNMTNSTQP

-2377 TKDAGGWT
+2377 TKGVGGWS

-2451 VTVPTD
+2451 VKVPTD
-2457 VNVVRLSIDG
+2457 VN
-2467 GKTWFNATQSA
+2467 
-2478 TPGVWDYIWPDDVA
+2478 
-2492 DGGYTLTVEATD
+2492 E
-2504 EAGNKATQTLDFT
+2504 
-2517 IDTTLSV
+2517 
-2524 PTLSLDSADDSGIAG
+2524 
-2539 DNITNVKTPGFTL
+2539 
-2552 NNIDTDVSRVIVEV
+2552 
-2566 MHNGI
+2566 
-2571 KQEVPLVQTG
+2571 
-2581 GQWRFAPTSDWADGD
+2581 
-2596 YILTVKVEDR
+2596 
-2606 AGNVKQSAPLTVT
+2606 
-2619 VDTHIAI
+2619 
-2626 DRIELVND
+2626 
-2634 SGIPGDN
+2634 
-2641 LTNEARPHFQV
+2641 
-2652 TVPADVNGVR
+2652 
-2662 LSIDGGKTWFDA
+2662 
-2674 TQSATSGVWDYTWL
+2674 
-2688 TNVANGPHTLM
+2688 
-2699 VEASDKAGNKTTQK
+2699 
-2713 LDFTIDTILSEPTIT
+2713 
-2728 LDSADDSAAGDNITN
+2728 
-2743 VKMPGFTL
+2743 
-2751 GNIDADVTKVV
+2751 
-2762 VTVAHDGKN
+2762 
-2771 QQIELI
+2771 
-2777 KNGGVWRFTPGAA
+2777 
-2790 WTDGDYTLTVKV
+2790 
-2802 EDKAGNTNYSAPL
+2802 
-2815 TVTIDTQTSID
+2815 
-2826 RIELLNDTGIVGDN
+2826 
-2840 LTNEARPQFHITVPT
+2840 
-2855 DVNSVQLSLDGGINW
+2855 
-2870 VNATLTSDGVW
+2870 
-2881 EYIWPTDLVE
+2881 
-2891 NTYTLT
+2891 
-2897 VKATDVAG
+2897 
-2905 NTATETLNFIIDTTL
+2905 
-2920 STPTITL
+2920 
-2927 DSADDSGTAN
+2927 
-2937 DNKTNVKTPGFI
+2937 
-2949 IGGIDSDVTQVV
+2949 
-2961 VQVMRDGHSEEVELT
+2961 
-2976 QTNGQWRFV
+2976 
-2985 PGSAWTDGDY
+2985 
-2995 TLTVTVKDEAGNIR
+2995 
-3009 HSAPLTVTIDT
+3009 
-3020 QITIDHIELVN
+3020 
-3031 DSGIP
+3031 
-3036 DDNLTNNVRPHFQ
+3036 
-3049 VTVPTDVNVVRL
+3049 VRL

-3096 TVEATDKAGNKTT
+3096 TVEATDKAGNQTT
-3109 QQLDFIIDTLLSEPT
+3109 QKLDFIIDTMLSEPT
-3124 IVLDNTDDSGTKGD
+3124 IVLDSTDDSGTKGD
-3138 NLTNVNKPTFLL
+3138 NLTNANKPTFIL

-3157 RYVTVEVQHGGT
+3157 RYVTVEVQYGGT

-3322 PTIAMDSRDDTGAI
+3322 PTITMDSRDDTGAI

-3352 IDADAHSVILRITQ
+3352 IDSDAQSVILRITQ

-3406 NVRQSTPLVVT
+3406 NVRQSTPLIVT

-3469 VSATQGIEGV
+3469 VSAAQGIEGV

-3623 DRIELVNDSGV
+3623 DHIELVNDSGV

-3713 TIDITLLTPT
+3713 TIDITLMTPT

-3773 VLTESADGWR
+3773 VLTESANGWR

-3851 IHQVDSDVT
+3851 IRQVDSDVT

-4299 AGNTKTSAELRIEI
+4299 AGNTKTSAELKIEI

-4531 TSVTTPRF
+4531 TSVTKPRF

-4556 GVSYSVTANGNNLW
+4556 GVSYPVTANGNNLW

-4894 TAVDVTID
+4894 TAVDLTID

-5301 ITNHNKPVLVG
+5301 ITSHNKPVLVG

-5374 TIDTSTFIDNPAMV
+5374 TIDTSTFIDNPVMM

-5403 QTRPTFSIFGEMNQ
+5403 QTRPAFSIYGEMNQ

-5471 FTIDTFNTTPVAI
+5471 FTIDTLNTTPVAI

-5532 GEVWVNEK
+5532 GEVWVNDK

-5577 WVDTHIKVFT
+5577 WVDTHIQVFT

-5597 KTEWWS
+5597 KTDWWS
-5603 NSDLITMRGTGEI
+5603 NSSTITMRGMGEI

-5635 ATGRWELSTDKLPEG
+5635 ANGQWELSTDQLPEG
-5650 TYDISLVIE
+5650 KYDITLSIE
-5659 DSAGNRWEDVREIF
+5659 DNAGNRKEEVHEIF

-5709 DSEGN
+5709 DSNGN

-5874 DSDNV
+5874 GSDNV

-5919 GWTFTPPAAWNDGN
+5919 GWTFTPPAAWNDGT

-5962 VTADSQHDDASDD
+5962 VTADSQHNDASDD

-5995 HLRTEPSAAEES
+5995 HLRTVPSVAEES
-6007 VVKVTAYSI
+6007 VVKETAYSI

-6044 IVNVSIMFEGEEF
+6044 IVNVSVMFEGEEF

-6085 IDKDNDFLIKEKTFS
+6085 IDKDDDFLIKEKTFS

-6106 DIVNAMNVRGKTE
+6106 DIVNAMNARGKAE

>member
-431 APEKPTI
+431 PPEKPTI

-586 KGEWT
+586 QGEWT

-601 INNLTFTVEDVAGN
+601 VNNLTFTVEDVAGN

-623 VIDTIAPVPPT
+623 VIDTVAPVPPT
-634 VSLEDYVV
+634 VSLEDFVV

-1037 SDDNLTNIVKPTLHL
+1037 ADDNLTNIVKPTLHL

-1065 DAMSDTQIGVATQ
+1065 DAVSDTQIGVATQ

-1103 EDIAGNKANSAIFD
+1103 EDIAGNKANSAVFD

-1382 GGWTF
+1382 GGWSF
-1387 TPPTS
+1387 TPTGA

-1430 ELVNDSGIPDDN
+1430 ELVNDSGIPNDN

-1479 TPGVWDYIWPDDV
+1479 TPGAWDYIWPDDV
-1492 ADGGYTLTVEATDE
+1492 ADGGYTLTVEATDK
-1506 AGNKATQ
+1506 AGNKTTQ
-1513 TLDFTIDTTLS
+1513 ELDFTIDTTLS

-1569 NGIKQEVPLVQTGGQ
+1569 NGIKQEVPLVQAGGQ

-1607 AGNVKQSA
+1607 TGNVKQSA

-1629 IELVNDSGIPGDN
+1629 IELVNDSGIPDDN

-2115 IIDTLLSEPTIVLDN
+2115 IIDTLLSEPTIVLDS

-2135 TKGDHLTN
+2135 TKGDNLTN

-2323 TPVIVLDSAD
+2323 VPVIVLNSAD
-2333 DSGVHGDNMTNHTQP
+2333 DTGVQGDNMTNSTQP

-2377 TKDAGGWT
+2377 TKGTGGWS

-2451 VTVPTD
+2451 VKVPTD
-2457 VNVVRLSIDG
+2457 VN
-2467 GKTWFNATQSA
+2467 
-2478 TPGVWDYIWPDDVA
+2478 
-2492 DGGYTLTVEATD
+2492 E
-2504 EAGNKATQTLDFT
+2504 
-2517 IDTTLSV
+2517 
-2524 PTLSLDSADDSGIAG
+2524 
-2539 DNITNVKTPGFTL
+2539 
-2552 NNIDTDVSRVIVEV
+2552 
-2566 MHNGI
+2566 
-2571 KQEVPLVQTG
+2571 
-2581 GQWRFAPTSDWADGD
+2581 
-2596 YILTVKVEDR
+2596 
-2606 AGNVKQSAPLTVT
+2606 
-2619 VDTHIAI
+2619 
-2626 DRIELVND
+2626 
-2634 SGIPGDN
+2634 
-2641 LTNEARPHFQV
+2641 
-2652 TVPADVNGVR
+2652 
-2662 LSIDGGKTWFDA
+2662 
-2674 TQSATSGVWDYTWL
+2674 
-2688 TNVANGPHTLM
+2688 
-2699 VEASDKAGNKTTQK
+2699 
-2713 LDFTIDTILSEPTIT
+2713 
-2728 LDSADDSAAGDNITN
+2728 
-2743 VKMPGFTL
+2743 
-2751 GNIDADVTKVV
+2751 
-2762 VTVAHDGKN
+2762 
-2771 QQIELI
+2771 
-2777 KNGGVWRFTPGAA
+2777 
-2790 WTDGDYTLTVKV
+2790 
-2802 EDKAGNTNYSAPL
+2802 
-2815 TVTIDTQTSID
+2815 
-2826 RIELLNDTGIVGDN
+2826 
-2840 LTNEARPQFHITVPT
+2840 
-2855 DVNSVQLSLDGGINW
+2855 
-2870 VNATLTSDGVW
+2870 
-2881 EYIWPTDLVE
+2881 
-2891 NTYTLT
+2891 
-2897 VKATDVAG
+2897 
-2905 NTATETLNFIIDTTL
+2905 
-2920 STPTITL
+2920 
-2927 DSADDSGTAN
+2927 
-2937 DNKTNVKTPGFI
+2937 
-2949 IGGIDSDVTQVV
+2949 
-2961 VQVMRDGHSEEVELT
+2961 
-2976 QTNGQWRFV
+2976 
-2985 PGSAWTDGDY
+2985 
-2995 TLTVTVKDEAGNIR
+2995 
-3009 HSAPLTVTIDT
+3009 
-3020 QITIDHIELVN
+3020 
-3031 DSGIP
+3031 
-3036 DDNLTNNVRPHFQ
+3036 
-3049 VTVPTDVNVVRL
+3049 VRL

-3096 TVEATDKAGNKTT
+3096 TVEATDKAGNQTT
-3109 QQLDFIIDTLLSEPT
+3109 QKLDFIIDTMLSEPT
-3124 IVLDNTDDSGTKGD
+3124 IVLDSTDDSGTKGD
-3138 NLTNVNKPTFLL
+3138 NLTNANKPTFIL

-3400 VTDNAG
+3400 VQDNAG
-3406 NVRQSTPLVVT
+3406 NVRQSTPLIVT

-3469 VSATQGIEGV
+3469 VSAAQGIEGV

-3623 DRIELVNDSGV
+3623 DHIELVNDSGV

-3713 TIDITLLTPT
+3713 TIDITLMTPT

-3851 IHQVDSDVT
+3851 IRQVDSDVT

-4556 GVSYSVTANGNNLW
+4556 GVSYPVTANGNNLW

-4894 TAVDVTID
+4894 TAVDLTID

-4963 ALGNDGNYE
+4963 ALGNDGNYV

-5301 ITNHNKPVLVG
+5301 ITSHNKPVLVG

-5374 TIDTSTFIDNPAMV
+5374 TIDTSTFIDNPVMM

-5403 QTRPTFSIFGEMNQ
+5403 QTRPAFSIYGEMNQ

-5532 GEVWVNEK
+5532 GEVWANDK

-5557 DITVKSTDR
+5557 DINVKSTDR

-5577 WVDTHIKVFT
+5577 WVDTHIQVFT

-5597 KTEWWS
+5597 KTDWWS
-5603 NSDLITMRGTGEI
+5603 NSSTITMRGMGEI

-5635 ATGRWELSTDKLPEG
+5635 ANGKWELSTDQLPEG
-5650 TYDISLVIE
+5650 KYDITLSIE
-5659 DSAGNRWEDVREIF
+5659 DNAGNRKEEVHEIF

-5709 DSEGN
+5709 DSNGN

-5908 TDIYQATQGAD
+5908 TDTYQATQGAD
-5919 GWTFTPPAAWNDGN
+5919 GWTFTPPAAWNDGT

-5962 VTADSQHDDASDD
+5962 VTADSQHNDASDD

-5995 HLRTEPSAAEES
+5995 HLRTVPSVAEES
-6007 VVKVTAYSI
+6007 VVKETAYSI

-6044 IVNVSIMFEGEEF
+6044 IVNVSVMFEGEEF

-6085 IDKDNDFLIKEKTFS
+6085 IDKDDDFLIKEKTFS

-6106 DIVNAMNVRGKTE
+6106 DIVNAMNARGKTE

>member
-300 APETLTDGTYNL
+300 APETLTDGAYNL

-431 APEKPTI
+431 PPEKPTI

-634 VSLEDYVV
+634 VSLEDFVV

-1037 SDDNLTNIVKPTLHL
+1037 ADDNLTNIVKPTLHL

-1103 EDIAGNKANSAIFD
+1103 EDIAGNKANSAVFD

-1184 SWLFIPGNTW
+1184 SWLFTPGNTW

-1205 EDKAGNTNYSAPL
+1205 EDKAGNTSYSAPL

-1326 VIVLD
+1326 VIVLN
-1331 SADDTGIQGDN
+1331 SADDTGVQGDN
-1342 MTNSTQPTFALQH
+1342 MTNRTQPTFALQH

-1479 TPGVWDYIWPDDV
+1479 TPGAWDYIWPDDV
-1492 ADGGYTLTVEATDE
+1492 ADGGYTLTVEATDK
-1506 AGNKATQ
+1506 AGNKTTQ
-1513 TLDFTIDTTLS
+1513 ELDFTIDTTLS

-1713 KLDFTIDTILSEP
+1713 KLDFIIDTLLSEP

-2115 IIDTLLSEPTIVLDN
+2115 IIDTLLSEPTIVLDS

-2135 TKGDHLTN
+2135 TKGDNLTN

-2323 TPVIVLDSAD
+2323 VPVIVLNSAD
-2333 DSGVHGDNMTNHTQP
+2333 DTGVQGDNMTNSTQP

-2377 TKDAGGWT
+2377 TKGVGGWS

-2451 VTVPTD
+2451 VKVPTD
-2457 VNVVRLSIDG
+2457 VN
-2467 GKTWFNATQSA
+2467 
-2478 TPGVWDYIWPDDVA
+2478 
-2492 DGGYTLTVEATD
+2492 E
-2504 EAGNKATQTLDFT
+2504 
-2517 IDTTLSV
+2517 
-2524 PTLSLDSADDSGIAG
+2524 
-2539 DNITNVKTPGFTL
+2539 
-2552 NNIDTDVSRVIVEV
+2552 
-2566 MHNGI
+2566 
-2571 KQEVPLVQTG
+2571 
-2581 GQWRFAPTSDWADGD
+2581 
-2596 YILTVKVEDR
+2596 
-2606 AGNVKQSAPLTVT
+2606 
-2619 VDTHIAI
+2619 
-2626 DRIELVND
+2626 
-2634 SGIPGDN
+2634 
-2641 LTNEARPHFQV
+2641 
-2652 TVPADVNGVR
+2652 
-2662 LSIDGGKTWFDA
+2662 
-2674 TQSATSGVWDYTWL
+2674 
-2688 TNVANGPHTLM
+2688 
-2699 VEASDKAGNKTTQK
+2699 
-2713 LDFTIDTILSEPTIT
+2713 
-2728 LDSADDSAAGDNITN
+2728 
-2743 VKMPGFTL
+2743 
-2751 GNIDADVTKVV
+2751 
-2762 VTVAHDGKN
+2762 
-2771 QQIELI
+2771 
-2777 KNGGVWRFTPGAA
+2777 
-2790 WTDGDYTLTVKV
+2790 
-2802 EDKAGNTNYSAPL
+2802 
-2815 TVTIDTQTSID
+2815 
-2826 RIELLNDTGIVGDN
+2826 
-2840 LTNEARPQFHITVPT
+2840 
-2855 DVNSVQLSLDGGINW
+2855 
-2870 VNATLTSDGVW
+2870 
-2881 EYIWPTDLVE
+2881 
-2891 NTYTLT
+2891 
-2897 VKATDVAG
+2897 
-2905 NTATETLNFIIDTTL
+2905 
-2920 STPTITL
+2920 
-2927 DSADDSGTAN
+2927 
-2937 DNKTNVKTPGFI
+2937 
-2949 IGGIDSDVTQVV
+2949 
-2961 VQVMRDGHSEEVELT
+2961 
-2976 QTNGQWRFV
+2976 
-2985 PGSAWTDGDY
+2985 
-2995 TLTVTVKDEAGNIR
+2995 
-3009 HSAPLTVTIDT
+3009 
-3020 QITIDHIELVN
+3020 
-3031 DSGIP
+3031 
-3036 DDNLTNNVRPHFQ
+3036 
-3049 VTVPTDVNVVRL
+3049 VRL

-3096 TVEATDKAGNKTT
+3096 TVEATDKAGNQTT
-3109 QQLDFIIDTLLSEPT
+3109 QKLDFIIDTMLSEPT
-3124 IVLDNTDDSGTKGD
+3124 IVLDSTDDSGTKGD
-3138 NLTNVNKPTFLL
+3138 NLTNANKPTFIL

-3157 RYVTVEVQHGGT
+3157 RYVTVEVQYGGT

-3322 PTIAMDSRDDTGAI
+3322 PTITMDSRDDTGAI

-3352 IDADAHSVILRITQ
+3352 IDSDAQSVILRITQ

-3406 NVRQSTPLVVT
+3406 NVRQSTPLIVT

-3469 VSATQGIEGV
+3469 VSAAQGIEGV

-3623 DRIELVNDSGV
+3623 DHIELVNDSGV

-3713 TIDITLLTPT
+3713 TIDITLMTPT

-3851 IHQVDSDVT
+3851 IRQVDSDVT

-4299 AGNTKTSAELRIEI
+4299 AGNTKTSAELKIEI

-4531 TSVTTPRF
+4531 TSVTKPRF

-4556 GVSYSVTANGNNLW
+4556 GVSYPVTANGNNLW

-4826 TTNNKTPTLI
+4826 TTNNKTPTLV
-4836 GSTLPNTIVSIY
+4836 GNTLPNAIVSIY

-4963 ALGNDGNYE
+4963 ALGNDGNYV

-5037 IRNPQ
+5037 IRSPQ

-5074 EDKAGNSQQKEILI
+5074 EDKAGNSQQKDILI

-5343 FDNALKDGEYSIRVV
+5343 FDNVLKDGEYSIRVV

-5403 QTRPTFSIFGEMNQ
+5403 QTRPTFSISGEMNQ

-5577 WVDTHIKVFT
+5577 WVDTHIQVFT

-5597 KTEWWS
+5597 KTDWWS
-5603 NSDLITMRGTGEI
+5603 NSSTITMRGMGEI

-5635 ATGRWELSTDKLPEG
+5635 ANGQWELSTDQLPEG
-5650 TYDISLVIE
+5650 KYDITLSIE
-5659 DSAGNRWEDVREIF
+5659 DNAGNRKEEVHEIF

-5709 DSEGN
+5709 DSNGN

-5752 VPLDIMKEVPVIS
+5752 VSLDIMKEVPVIS

-5819 FTPGTPLADGSYTIS
+5819 FTPGTPLVDGSYTIS

-5861 EIALAAGEDNGAS
+5861 EIALAAGEDNGVS

-5908 TDIYQATQGAD
+5908 TDTYQATQGAD
-5919 GWTFTPPAAWNDGN
+5919 GWTFTPPAAWNDGT

-5995 HLRTEPSAAEES
+5995 HLRTVPSAAEES
-6007 VVKVTAYSI
+6007 VVKETAYSI

-6106 DIVNAMNVRGKTE
+6106 DIVNAMNARGKTE

>member
-161 QIEEML
+161 QMEEML
-167 QNFLADNVAKDNLA
+167 QEFLADNVAKDNLA

-431 APEKPTI
+431 PPEKPTI

-529 RISYFSAEIETTNDS
+529 RISYFSAEIETTDDS

-567 IISVINSETGEEVI
+567 IISVINSETGEEVV

-586 KGEWT
+586 QGEWT

-623 VIDTIAPVPPT
+623 VIDTIAPLPPT

-956 YSTVKLYIDG
+956 YSTVKLYVDG

-1065 DAMSDTQIGVATQ
+1065 DAASDTQIGVATQ

-1103 EDIAGNKANSAIFD
+1103 EDIAGNKANSAVFD

-1170 NGVSEEIELSHLNG
+1170 NGVSEEIELSHHNG
-1184 SWLFIPGNTW
+1184 SWLFTPGNTW

-1326 VIVLD
+1326 VIVLN
-1331 SADDTGIQGDN
+1331 SADDTGVQGDN

-1387 TPPTS
+1387 TPPAL

-1449 HFQVTVPTDVNVVRL
+1449 HFQVTVPTDVNEVRL
-1464 SIDGGKTWFN
+1464 SIDGGKTWVT
-1474 ATQSA
+1474 AA
-1479 TPGVWDYIWPDDV
+1479 LKAAGVWDYIWPDDV

-1506 AGNKATQ
+1506 AGNKTTQ

-1562 VIVEVMH
+1562 VTVEVMH

-1629 IELVNDSGIPGDN
+1629 IELVNDSGIPDDN

-1669 KTWFDATQSATS
+1669 KTWFDATQSGTS

-1713 KLDFTIDTILSEP
+1713 KLDFIIDTLLSEP

-1882 EYIWPTDLVENTY
+1882 EYIWPTELVENTY

-1989 AWTDGD
+1989 AWADGD

-2005 AGNIRHSAPLTV
+2005 AGNIRHSAPLKVTV
-2017 TIDTQ
+2017 DTQ
-2022 ITIDHI
+2022 IAIDHI

-2040 LTNNVRPHFQ
+2040 LTNNVRPQFQ

-2068 TWFNATQSATPGV
+2068 TWFNATQS
-2081 WDYTWLADVGEG
+2081 
-2093 KHTLTVEATDK
+2093 
-2104 AGNKTTQQLDF
+2104 
-2115 IIDTLLSEPTIVLDN
+2115 S
-2130 TDDSG
+2130 
-2135 TKGDHLTN
+2135 
-2143 VNKPTFL
+2143 
-2150 LGNIDADARY
+2150 
-2160 VTVEVQHG
+2160 
-2168 GTKEVLTATKDATG
+2168 
-2182 NWSVTPTG
+2182 
-2190 TWADGDY
+2190 
-2197 TLTVRVEDEAGN
+2197 
-2209 EKHSASLTV
+2209 
-2218 TVDTQITIDVIEL
+2218 
-2231 VNDNGIPGDNMTND
+2231 
-2245 AHPQF
+2245 
-2250 RVTVP
+2250 
-2255 GDVNEVS
+2255 
-2262 LSIDGGV
+2262 
-2269 TWVKATQSA
+2269 
-2278 TPGVWN
+2278 
-2284 YTWPG
+2284 
-2289 TVPDG
+2289 
-2294 DYTLNVKATDNAGN
+2294 
-2308 TVTETLHFTIDTTLS
+2308 
-2323 TPVIVLDSAD
+2323 
-2333 DSGVHGDNMTNHTQP
+2333 
-2348 TFALQHIDDDAV
+2348 
-2360 RVTVSVEHGG
+2360 
-2370 VTTTFDA
+2370 
-2377 TKDAGGWT
+2377 
-2385 FTPTG
+2385 
-2390 AWADGDYT
+2390 
-2398 LSVSVEDKAGNTS
+2398 
-2411 HSASL
+2411 
-2416 TVTVD
+2416 
-2421 TQIAI
+2421 
-2426 NNIELVNDSGIPD
+2426 
-2439 DNLTNNVRPHFQ
+2439 
-2451 VTVPTD
+2451 
-2457 VNVVRLSIDG
+2457 
-2467 GKTWFNATQSA
+2467 
-2478 TPGVWDYIWPDDVA
+2478 
-2492 DGGYTLTVEATD
+2492 
-2504 EAGNKATQTLDFT
+2504 
-2517 IDTTLSV
+2517 
-2524 PTLSLDSADDSGIAG
+2524 
-2539 DNITNVKTPGFTL
+2539 
-2552 NNIDTDVSRVIVEV
+2552 
-2566 MHNGI
+2566 
-2571 KQEVPLVQTG
+2571 
-2581 GQWRFAPTSDWADGD
+2581 
-2596 YILTVKVEDR
+2596 
-2606 AGNVKQSAPLTVT
+2606 
-2619 VDTHIAI
+2619 
-2626 DRIELVND
+2626 
-2634 SGIPGDN
+2634 
-2641 LTNEARPHFQV
+2641 
-2652 TVPADVNGVR
+2652 
-2662 LSIDGGKTWFDA
+2662 
-2674 TQSATSGVWDYTWL
+2674 TSGVWDYTWL
-2688 TNVANGPHTLM
+2688 TDVANG
-2699 VEASDKAGNKTTQK
+2699 S
-2713 LDFTIDTILSEPTIT
+2713 
-2728 LDSADDSAAGDNITN
+2728 
-2743 VKMPGFTL
+2743 
-2751 GNIDADVTKVV
+2751 
-2762 VTVAHDGKN
+2762 
-2771 QQIELI
+2771 
-2777 KNGGVWRFTPGAA
+2777 
-2790 WTDGDYTLTVKV
+2790 
-2802 EDKAGNTNYSAPL
+2802 
-2815 TVTIDTQTSID
+2815 
-2826 RIELLNDTGIVGDN
+2826 
-2840 LTNEARPQFHITVPT
+2840 
-2855 DVNSVQLSLDGGINW
+2855 
-2870 VNATLTSDGVW
+2870 
-2881 EYIWPTDLVE
+2881 
-2891 NTYTLT
+2891 
-2897 VKATDVAG
+2897 
-2905 NTATETLNFIIDTTL
+2905 
-2920 STPTITL
+2920 
-2927 DSADDSGTAN
+2927 
-2937 DNKTNVKTPGFI
+2937 
-2949 IGGIDSDVTQVV
+2949 
-2961 VQVMRDGHSEEVELT
+2961 
-2976 QTNGQWRFV
+2976 
-2985 PGSAWTDGDY
+2985 
-2995 TLTVTVKDEAGNIR
+2995 
-3009 HSAPLTVTIDT
+3009 
-3020 QITIDHIELVN
+3020 
-3031 DSGIP
+3031 
-3036 DDNLTNNVRPHFQ
+3036 
-3049 VTVPTDVNVVRL
+3049 
-3061 SIDGGKTW
+3061 
-3069 FNATQSAT
+3069 
-3077 PGVWDYTWLADVGE
+3077 
-3091 GKHTL
+3091 HTL
-3096 TVEATDKAGNKTT
+3096 TVEATDAAGNKAT
-3109 QQLDFIIDTLLSEPT
+3109 QNLEFNIDTLLSEPT
-3124 IVLDNTDDSGTKGD
+3124 IALDSTDDSGTKGD
-3138 NLTNVNKPTFLL
+3138 NLTNVNKPTFIL

-3211 SAPLTVTVDTQI
+3211 SAPLTVTVDTHI
-3223 TIDVIELVNDNG
+3223 AIDDIELVNDNG

-3322 PTIAMDSRDDTGAI
+3322 PTITMDSRDDTGAI

-3342 VKRPGFTIGN
+3342 VKTPGFTIGN

-3366 GGNSQEVTLTQVGGQ
+3366 GSNSQEVKLTQVGGQ

-3400 VTDNAG
+3400 VQDNAG
-3406 NVRQSTPLVVT
+3406 NVRQSTPLIVT

-3469 VSATQGIEGV
+3469 VSAAQGIEGV

-3623 DRIELVNDSGV
+3623 DHIELVNDSGV

-3783 YRPDSALADGS
+3783 YRPDAALADGS

-3851 IHQVDSDVT
+3851 IRQVDSDVT

-3911 ESAPF
+3911 ESAPL

-3957 VVQVRVTLDGGAN
+3957 VIQVRVTLDGGAN

-3998 VEATDEA
+3998 VEATDQA

-4231 GDDTNDNLT
+4231 GDDANDNLT

-4259 VVHIDGR
+4259 VIHIDGR

-4277 TFTPDQPLSD
+4277 TFTPEQPLSD

-4299 AGNTKTSAELRIEI
+4299 AGNTKTSAELQIEI

-4364 TPISKNAA
+4364 TPVSKNAA
-4372 GQWEFTAGSALP
+4372 GQWQFTAGSALS

-4531 TSVTTPRF
+4531 TSVTKPRF

-4556 GVSYSVTANGNNLW
+4556 GVSYPVTANGNNLW

-4610 VSVRMEPASDTGNS
+4610 VSVRMEPASDTGSS

-4661 KQTITVGADGN
+4661 KHTITVGADGN

-4729 TSLRPEFKGFA
+4729 TSLRPEFKGLA

-4826 TTNNKTPTLI
+4826 TTNNKTPTLV
-4836 GSTLPNTIVSIY
+4836 GNTLPNAIVSIY

-5074 EDKAGNSQQKEILI
+5074 EDKAGNSQQKDILI

-5182 ITTVTIDSQIAV
+5182 ITTVTIDSKIAV

-5203 ALSNN
+5203 VLSNN

-5243 RAPILLQDDGTFN
+5243 RAPILLQDDGKFN

-5279 SSTDFPTLNLEDA
+5279 SSTAFPTLNLEDA

-5301 ITNHNKPVLVG
+5301 ITSHNKPVLVG

-5374 TIDTSTFIDNPAMV
+5374 TIDTSTFIDNPVMM

-5403 QTRPTFSIFGEMNQ
+5403 QTRPAFSIYGEMNQ

-5532 GEVWVNEK
+5532 GEVWVNDK

-5577 WVDTHIKVFT
+5577 WVDTHIQVFT

-5597 KTEWWS
+5597 KTDWWS
-5603 NSDLITMRGTGEI
+5603 NSSTITMRGMGEI
-5616 GATVS
+5616 GAKVS

-5635 ATGRWELSTDKLPEG
+5635 ANGQWELSTDQLPEG
-5650 TYDISLVIE
+5650 KYDITLSIE
-5659 DSAGNRWEDVREIF
+5659 DNAGNRKEEVHEIF

-5709 DSEGN
+5709 DSNGN

-5752 VPLDIMKEVPVIS
+5752 VPLDIMKETPVIS
-5765 LSPDSDSGTV
+5765 LSPDSDSGTA
-5775 GDNITRDKQP
+5775 GDNITRDNQP

-5879 TNHTQPKFTLQ
+5879 TNHNHTQPKFTLQ

-5919 GWTFTPPAAWNDGN
+5919 GWTFTPPAAWNDGT

-5947 QQSASLAVTVDSTVT
+5947 LQSASLEVTVDSTVT
-5962 VTADSQHDDASDD
+5962 VTADSQHDDAIDD
-5975 ATATAVTPPE
+5975 ATATAVTPPV

-5995 HLRTEPSAAEES
+5995 HLRTVPSAAEES
-6007 VVKVTAYSI
+6007 VVKETAYSI

-6044 IVNVSIMFEGEEF
+6044 IVNVSVMFEGEEF

-6085 IDKDNDFLIKEKTFS
+6085 IDKDDDFLIKEKTFS

-6106 DIVNAMNVRGKTE
+6106 DIVNAMNARGKTE

>member
-245 LAAESNSGSKDDSIT
+245 LATESNSGSKDDSIT

-623 VIDTIAPVPPT
+623 VIDTVAPVPPT
-634 VSLEDYVV
+634 VSLEDFVV

-1022 SIPIVSLSPDSDSGI
+1022 SIPIVSLSPDSDSGV

-1065 DAMSDTQIGVATQ
+1065 DAASDTQIGVATQ

-1103 EDIAGNKANSAIFD
+1103 EDIAGNKANSAVFD

-1205 EDKAGNTNYSAPL
+1205 EDKAGNTSYSAPL

-1367 EHGGVTTTFDATKGT
+1367 EHGCVTTTFDATKGT
-1382 GGWTF
+1382 GGWSF
-1387 TPPTS
+1387 TPTGA

-1430 ELVNDSGIPDDN
+1430 ELVNDSGIPNDN

-1479 TPGVWDYIWPDDV
+1479 TPGAWDYIWPDDV
-1492 ADGGYTLTVEATDE
+1492 ADGGYTLTVEATDK
-1506 AGNKATQ
+1506 AGNKTTQ
-1513 TLDFTIDTTLS
+1513 ELDFTIDTTLS

-1713 KLDFTIDTILSEP
+1713 KLDFTIDTILSES

-2115 IIDTLLSEPTIVLDN
+2115 IIDTLLSEPTIVLDS

-2135 TKGDHLTN
+2135 TKGDNLTN

-2323 TPVIVLDSAD
+2323 VPVIVLNSAD
-2333 DSGVHGDNMTNHTQP
+2333 DTGVQGDNMTNSTQP

-2377 TKDAGGWT
+2377 TKGTGGWS

-2451 VTVPTD
+2451 VKVPMD
-2457 VNVVRLSIDG
+2457 VN
-2467 GKTWFNATQSA
+2467 
-2478 TPGVWDYIWPDDVA
+2478 
-2492 DGGYTLTVEATD
+2492 E
-2504 EAGNKATQTLDFT
+2504 
-2517 IDTTLSV
+2517 
-2524 PTLSLDSADDSGIAG
+2524 
-2539 DNITNVKTPGFTL
+2539 
-2552 NNIDTDVSRVIVEV
+2552 
-2566 MHNGI
+2566 
-2571 KQEVPLVQTG
+2571 
-2581 GQWRFAPTSDWADGD
+2581 
-2596 YILTVKVEDR
+2596 
-2606 AGNVKQSAPLTVT
+2606 
-2619 VDTHIAI
+2619 
-2626 DRIELVND
+2626 
-2634 SGIPGDN
+2634 
-2641 LTNEARPHFQV
+2641 
-2652 TVPADVNGVR
+2652 
-2662 LSIDGGKTWFDA
+2662 
-2674 TQSATSGVWDYTWL
+2674 
-2688 TNVANGPHTLM
+2688 
-2699 VEASDKAGNKTTQK
+2699 
-2713 LDFTIDTILSEPTIT
+2713 
-2728 LDSADDSAAGDNITN
+2728 
-2743 VKMPGFTL
+2743 
-2751 GNIDADVTKVV
+2751 
-2762 VTVAHDGKN
+2762 
-2771 QQIELI
+2771 
-2777 KNGGVWRFTPGAA
+2777 
-2790 WTDGDYTLTVKV
+2790 
-2802 EDKAGNTNYSAPL
+2802 
-2815 TVTIDTQTSID
+2815 
-2826 RIELLNDTGIVGDN
+2826 
-2840 LTNEARPQFHITVPT
+2840 
-2855 DVNSVQLSLDGGINW
+2855 
-2870 VNATLTSDGVW
+2870 
-2881 EYIWPTDLVE
+2881 
-2891 NTYTLT
+2891 
-2897 VKATDVAG
+2897 
-2905 NTATETLNFIIDTTL
+2905 
-2920 STPTITL
+2920 
-2927 DSADDSGTAN
+2927 
-2937 DNKTNVKTPGFI
+2937 
-2949 IGGIDSDVTQVV
+2949 
-2961 VQVMRDGHSEEVELT
+2961 
-2976 QTNGQWRFV
+2976 
-2985 PGSAWTDGDY
+2985 
-2995 TLTVTVKDEAGNIR
+2995 
-3009 HSAPLTVTIDT
+3009 
-3020 QITIDHIELVN
+3020 
-3031 DSGIP
+3031 
-3036 DDNLTNNVRPHFQ
+3036 
-3049 VTVPTDVNVVRL
+3049 VRL

-3096 TVEATDKAGNKTT
+3096 TVEATDKAGNQTT
-3109 QQLDFIIDTLLSEPT
+3109 QKLDFIIDTLLSEPT
-3124 IVLDNTDDSGTKGD
+3124 IVLDSTDDSGTKGD
-3138 NLTNVNKPTFLL
+3138 NLTNANKPTFIL

-3157 RYVTVEVQHGGT
+3157 RYVTVEVQYGGT

-3322 PTIAMDSRDDTGAI
+3322 PTITMDSRDDTGAI

-3352 IDADAHSVILRITQ
+3352 IDSDAQSVILRITQ

-3406 NVRQSTPLVVT
+3406 NVRQSTPLIVT

-3469 VSATQGIEGV
+3469 VSAAQGIEGV

-3623 DRIELVNDSGV
+3623 DHIELVNDSGV

-3713 TIDITLLTPT
+3713 TIDITLMTPT

-3851 IHQVDSDVT
+3851 IRQVDSDVT

-4531 TSVTTPRF
+4531 TSVTKPRF

-4556 GVSYSVTANGNNLW
+4556 GVSYPVTANGNNLW

-4826 TTNNKTPTLI
+4826 TTNNKTPTLV
-4836 GSTLPNTIVSIY
+4836 GNTLPNAIVSIY

-4963 ALGNDGNYE
+4963 ALGNDGNYV

-5301 ITNHNKPVLVG
+5301 ITSHNKPVLVG

-5374 TIDTSTFIDNPAMV
+5374 TIDTSTFIDNPVMM

-5403 QTRPTFSIFGEMNQ
+5403 QTRPAFSIYGEMNQ

-5471 FTIDTFNTTPVAI
+5471 FTIDTLNTTPVAI

-5532 GEVWVNEK
+5532 GEVWVNDK

-5577 WVDTHIKVFT
+5577 WVDTHIQVFT

-5597 KTEWWS
+5597 KTDWWS
-5603 NSDLITMRGTGEI
+5603 NSSTITMRGMGEI

-5635 ATGRWELSTDKLPEG
+5635 ANGQWELSTDQLPEG
-5650 TYDISLVIE
+5650 KYDITLSIE
-5659 DSAGNRWEDVREIF
+5659 DNAGNRKEEVHEIF

-5709 DSEGN
+5709 DSNGN

-5752 VPLDIMKEVPVIS
+5752 VSLDIMKEVPVIS

-5861 EIALAAGEDNGAS
+5861 EIALAAGEDNGVS

-5908 TDIYQATQGAD
+5908 TDTYQATQGAD
-5919 GWTFTPPAAWNDGN
+5919 GWTFTPPAAWNDGT

-5995 HLRTEPSAAEES
+5995 HLRTVPSAAEES
-6007 VVKVTAYSI
+6007 VVKETAYSI

-6106 DIVNAMNVRGKTE
+6106 DIVNAMNARGKTE

>member
-41 TPRGSVIIVNGALY
+41 TPHGSVIIVNGALY

-623 VIDTIAPVPPT
+623 VIDTVAPVPPT
-634 VSLEDYVV
+634 VSLEDFVV

-694 FLQGA
+694 FLQGT

-1037 SDDNLTNIVKPTLHL
+1037 ADDNLTNIVKPTLHL

-1103 EDIAGNKANSAIFD
+1103 EDIAGNKANSAVFD

-1184 SWLFIPGNTW
+1184 SWLFTPGNTW

-1205 EDKAGNTNYSAPL
+1205 EDKAGNTSYSAPL

-1326 VIVLD
+1326 VIVLN
-1331 SADDTGIQGDN
+1331 SADDTGVQGDN

-1382 GGWTF
+1382 GGWSF
-1387 TPPTS
+1387 TPTGA

-1430 ELVNDSGIPDDN
+1430 ELVNDSGIPNDN

-1474 ATQSA
+1474 ATQNA

-1506 AGNKATQ
+1506 AGNKTTQ

-1629 IELVNDSGIPGDN
+1629 IELVNDSGIPDDN

-1882 EYIWPTDLVENTY
+1882 EYIWSTDLVENTY

-2022 ITIDHI
+2022 IAIDHI

-2040 LTNNVRPHFQ
+2040 LTNEARPHFQ

-2115 IIDTLLSEPTIVLDN
+2115 IIDTMLSEPTIVLDN

-2135 TKGDHLTN
+2135 TKGDNLTN

-2218 TVDTQITIDVIEL
+2218 TVDTQITIDAIEL

-2333 DSGVHGDNMTNHTQP
+2333 DTGIQGDNMTNRTQP
-2348 TFALQHIDDDAV
+2348 TFNLQHIDDDAV

-2377 TKDAGGWT
+2377 TKGVGGWT
-2385 FTPTG
+2385 FTPPTSWG
-2390 AWADGDYT
+2390 AGDYT

-2451 VTVPTD
+2451 VKVPTD
-2457 VNVVRLSIDG
+2457 VN
-2467 GKTWFNATQSA
+2467 
-2478 TPGVWDYIWPDDVA
+2478 
-2492 DGGYTLTVEATD
+2492 E
-2504 EAGNKATQTLDFT
+2504 
-2517 IDTTLSV
+2517 
-2524 PTLSLDSADDSGIAG
+2524 
-2539 DNITNVKTPGFTL
+2539 
-2552 NNIDTDVSRVIVEV
+2552 
-2566 MHNGI
+2566 
-2571 KQEVPLVQTG
+2571 
-2581 GQWRFAPTSDWADGD
+2581 
-2596 YILTVKVEDR
+2596 
-2606 AGNVKQSAPLTVT
+2606 
-2619 VDTHIAI
+2619 
-2626 DRIELVND
+2626 
-2634 SGIPGDN
+2634 
-2641 LTNEARPHFQV
+2641 
-2652 TVPADVNGVR
+2652 
-2662 LSIDGGKTWFDA
+2662 
-2674 TQSATSGVWDYTWL
+2674 
-2688 TNVANGPHTLM
+2688 
-2699 VEASDKAGNKTTQK
+2699 
-2713 LDFTIDTILSEPTIT
+2713 
-2728 LDSADDSAAGDNITN
+2728 
-2743 VKMPGFTL
+2743 
-2751 GNIDADVTKVV
+2751 
-2762 VTVAHDGKN
+2762 
-2771 QQIELI
+2771 
-2777 KNGGVWRFTPGAA
+2777 
-2790 WTDGDYTLTVKV
+2790 
-2802 EDKAGNTNYSAPL
+2802 
-2815 TVTIDTQTSID
+2815 
-2826 RIELLNDTGIVGDN
+2826 
-2840 LTNEARPQFHITVPT
+2840 
-2855 DVNSVQLSLDGGINW
+2855 
-2870 VNATLTSDGVW
+2870 
-2881 EYIWPTDLVE
+2881 
-2891 NTYTLT
+2891 
-2897 VKATDVAG
+2897 
-2905 NTATETLNFIIDTTL
+2905 
-2920 STPTITL
+2920 
-2927 DSADDSGTAN
+2927 
-2937 DNKTNVKTPGFI
+2937 
-2949 IGGIDSDVTQVV
+2949 
-2961 VQVMRDGHSEEVELT
+2961 
-2976 QTNGQWRFV
+2976 
-2985 PGSAWTDGDY
+2985 
-2995 TLTVTVKDEAGNIR
+2995 
-3009 HSAPLTVTIDT
+3009 
-3020 QITIDHIELVN
+3020 
-3031 DSGIP
+3031 
-3036 DDNLTNNVRPHFQ
+3036 
-3049 VTVPTDVNVVRL
+3049 VRL

-3096 TVEATDKAGNKTT
+3096 TVEATDKAGNQTT
-3109 QQLDFIIDTLLSEPT
+3109 QKLDFIIDTMLSEPT
-3124 IVLDNTDDSGTKGD
+3124 IVLDSTDDSGTKGD
-3138 NLTNVNKPTFLL
+3138 NLTNANKPTFIL

-3157 RYVTVEVQHGGT
+3157 RYVTVEVQYGGT

-3406 NVRQSTPLVVT
+3406 NVRQSTPLIVT

-3469 VSATQGIEGV
+3469 VSAAQGIEGV

-3511 EFFIDTRLSTPTI
+3511 EFFIDTQLSTPTI

-3623 DRIELVNDSGV
+3623 DHIELVNDSGV

-3684 PTDMPEGQHTLTVE
+3684 PTDMPEGQHTLIVE

-3708 ETLNF
+3708 GTLDF

-3851 IHQVDSDVT
+3851 IRQVDSDVT

-4299 AGNTKTSAELRIEI
+4299 AGNTKTSAELKIEI

-4531 TSVTTPRF
+4531 TSVTKPRF

-4556 GVSYSVTANGNNLW
+4556 GVSYPVTANGNNLW

-4848 VDGVKVGEATADTA
+4848 VDGVKVGEATADAA

-4894 TAVDVTID
+4894 TAVDLTID

-5074 EDKAGNSQQKEILI
+5074 EDKAGNSQQKDILI

-5301 ITNHNKPVLVG
+5301 ITSHNKPVLVG

-5374 TIDTSTFIDNPAMV
+5374 TIDTSTFIDNPVMM

-5403 QTRPTFSIFGEMNQ
+5403 QTRPAFSIYGEMNQ

-5471 FTIDTFNTTPVAI
+5471 FTIDTLNTTPVAI

-5532 GEVWVNEK
+5532 GEVWANDK

-5557 DITVKSTDR
+5557 DINVKSTDR

-5577 WVDTHIKVFT
+5577 WVDTHIQVFT

-5597 KTEWWS
+5597 KTDWWS
-5603 NSDLITMRGTGEI
+5603 NSSTITMRGMGEI

-5635 ATGRWELSTDKLPEG
+5635 ANGKWELSTDQLPEG
-5650 TYDISLVIE
+5650 KYDITLSIE
-5659 DSAGNRWEDVREIF
+5659 DNAGNRKEEVHEIF

-5709 DSEGN
+5709 DSNGN

-5919 GWTFTPPAAWNDGN
+5919 GWTFTPPAAWNDGT

-5962 VTADSQHDDASDD
+5962 VTADSQHNDASDD

-5995 HLRTEPSAAEES
+5995 HLRTVPSVAEES
-6007 VVKVTAYSI
+6007 VVKETAYSI

-6044 IVNVSIMFEGEEF
+6044 IVNVSVMFEGEEF

-6085 IDKDNDFLIKEKTFS
+6085 IDKDDDFLIKEKTFS

-6106 DIVNAMNVRGKTE
+6106 DIVNAMNARGKTE

>member
-431 APEKPTI
+431 PPEKPTI

-1037 SDDNLTNIVKPTLHL
+1037 ADDNLTNIVKPTLHL

-1103 EDIAGNKANSAIFD
+1103 EDIAGNKANSAVFD

-1382 GGWTF
+1382 GGWSF
-1387 TPPTS
+1387 TPTGA

-1430 ELVNDSGIPDDN
+1430 ELVNDSGIPNDN

-1479 TPGVWDYIWPDDV
+1479 TPGAWDYIWPDDV
-1492 ADGGYTLTVEATDE
+1492 ADGGYTLTVEATDK
-1506 AGNKATQ
+1506 AGNKTTQ
-1513 TLDFTIDTTLS
+1513 ELDFTIDTTLS

-2115 IIDTLLSEPTIVLDN
+2115 IIDTLLSEPTIVLDS

-2135 TKGDHLTN
+2135 TKGDNLTN

-2323 TPVIVLDSAD
+2323 VPVIVLNSAD
-2333 DSGVHGDNMTNHTQP
+2333 DTGVQGDNMTNSTQP

-2377 TKDAGGWT
+2377 TKGVGGWS

-2451 VTVPTD
+2451 VKVPTD
-2457 VNVVRLSIDG
+2457 VN
-2467 GKTWFNATQSA
+2467 
-2478 TPGVWDYIWPDDVA
+2478 
-2492 DGGYTLTVEATD
+2492 E
-2504 EAGNKATQTLDFT
+2504 
-2517 IDTTLSV
+2517 
-2524 PTLSLDSADDSGIAG
+2524 
-2539 DNITNVKTPGFTL
+2539 
-2552 NNIDTDVSRVIVEV
+2552 
-2566 MHNGI
+2566 
-2571 KQEVPLVQTG
+2571 
-2581 GQWRFAPTSDWADGD
+2581 
-2596 YILTVKVEDR
+2596 
-2606 AGNVKQSAPLTVT
+2606 
-2619 VDTHIAI
+2619 
-2626 DRIELVND
+2626 
-2634 SGIPGDN
+2634 
-2641 LTNEARPHFQV
+2641 
-2652 TVPADVNGVR
+2652 
-2662 LSIDGGKTWFDA
+2662 
-2674 TQSATSGVWDYTWL
+2674 
-2688 TNVANGPHTLM
+2688 
-2699 VEASDKAGNKTTQK
+2699 
-2713 LDFTIDTILSEPTIT
+2713 
-2728 LDSADDSAAGDNITN
+2728 
-2743 VKMPGFTL
+2743 
-2751 GNIDADVTKVV
+2751 
-2762 VTVAHDGKN
+2762 
-2771 QQIELI
+2771 
-2777 KNGGVWRFTPGAA
+2777 
-2790 WTDGDYTLTVKV
+2790 
-2802 EDKAGNTNYSAPL
+2802 
-2815 TVTIDTQTSID
+2815 
-2826 RIELLNDTGIVGDN
+2826 
-2840 LTNEARPQFHITVPT
+2840 
-2855 DVNSVQLSLDGGINW
+2855 
-2870 VNATLTSDGVW
+2870 
-2881 EYIWPTDLVE
+2881 
-2891 NTYTLT
+2891 
-2897 VKATDVAG
+2897 
-2905 NTATETLNFIIDTTL
+2905 
-2920 STPTITL
+2920 
-2927 DSADDSGTAN
+2927 
-2937 DNKTNVKTPGFI
+2937 
-2949 IGGIDSDVTQVV
+2949 
-2961 VQVMRDGHSEEVELT
+2961 
-2976 QTNGQWRFV
+2976 
-2985 PGSAWTDGDY
+2985 
-2995 TLTVTVKDEAGNIR
+2995 
-3009 HSAPLTVTIDT
+3009 
-3020 QITIDHIELVN
+3020 
-3031 DSGIP
+3031 
-3036 DDNLTNNVRPHFQ
+3036 
-3049 VTVPTDVNVVRL
+3049 VRL

-3096 TVEATDKAGNKTT
+3096 TVEATDKAGNQTT
-3109 QQLDFIIDTLLSEPT
+3109 QKLDFIIDTLLSEPT
-3124 IVLDNTDDSGTKGD
+3124 IVLDSTDDSGTKGD
-3138 NLTNVNKPTFLL
+3138 NLTNANKPTFIL

-3157 RYVTVEVQHGGT
+3157 RYVTVEVQYGGT

-3322 PTIAMDSRDDTGAI
+3322 PTITMDSRDDTGAI

-3352 IDADAHSVILRITQ
+3352 IDSDAQSVILRITQ

-3406 NVRQSTPLVVT
+3406 NVRQSTPLIVT

-3469 VSATQGIEGV
+3469 VSAAQGIEGV

-3623 DRIELVNDSGV
+3623 DHIELVNDSGV

-3713 TIDITLLTPT
+3713 TIDITLMTPT

-3851 IHQVDSDVT
+3851 IRQVDSDVT

-4299 AGNTKTSAELRIEI
+4299 AGNTKTSAELKIEI

-4333 DNVTNATRPSFE
+4333 DNVTNATRPSFA

-4531 TSVTTPRF
+4531 TSVTKPRF

-4556 GVSYSVTANGNNLW
+4556 GVSYPVTANGNNLW

-4826 TTNNKTPTLI
+4826 TTNNKTPTLV
-4836 GSTLPNTIVSIY
+4836 GNTLPNAIVSIY

-4963 ALGNDGNYE
+4963 ALGNDGNYV

-5074 EDKAGNSQQKEILI
+5074 EDKAGNSQQKDILI

-5301 ITNHNKPVLVG
+5301 ITSHNKPVLVG

-5374 TIDTSTFIDNPAMV
+5374 TIDTSTFIDNPVMM

-5403 QTRPTFSIFGEMNQ
+5403 QTRPAFSIYGEMNQ

-5471 FTIDTFNTTPVAI
+5471 FTIDTLNTTPVAI

-5532 GEVWVNEK
+5532 GEVWVNDK

-5577 WVDTHIKVFT
+5577 WVDTHIQVFT

-5597 KTEWWS
+5597 KTDWWS
-5603 NSDLITMRGTGEI
+5603 NSSTITMRGMGEI

-5635 ATGRWELSTDKLPEG
+5635 ANGQWELSTDQLPEG
-5650 TYDISLVIE
+5650 KYDITLSIE
-5659 DSAGNRWEDVREIF
+5659 DNAGNRKEEVHEIF

-5709 DSEGN
+5709 DSNGN

-5819 FTPGTPLADGSYTIS
+5819 FTPGTPLTDGSYTIS

-5919 GWTFTPPAAWNDGN
+5919 GWTFTPPAAWNDGT

-5995 HLRTEPSAAEES
+5995 HLRTVPSAAEES
-6007 VVKVTAYSI
+6007 VVKETAYSI

-6044 IVNVSIMFEGEEF
+6044 IVNVSVMFEGEEF

-6085 IDKDNDFLIKEKTFS
+6085 IDKDDDFLIKEKTFS

-6106 DIVNAMNVRGKTE
+6106 DIVNAMNARGKTE

>member
-529 RISYFSAEIETTNDS
+529 RISYFSAEIETTDDS

-601 INNLTFTVEDVAGN
+601 VNNLTFTVEDVAGN

-623 VIDTIAPVPPT
+623 VIDTVAPVPPT
-634 VSLEDYVV
+634 VSLEDFVV

-1037 SDDNLTNIVKPTLHL
+1037 ADDNLTNIVKPTLHL

-1103 EDIAGNKANSAIFD
+1103 EDIAGNKANSAVFD

-1184 SWLFIPGNTW
+1184 SWLFTPGNTW

-1205 EDKAGNTNYSAPL
+1205 EDKAGNTSYSAPL

-1382 GGWTF
+1382 GGWSF
-1387 TPPTS
+1387 TPTGA

-1430 ELVNDSGIPDDN
+1430 ELVNDSGIPNDN

-1479 TPGVWDYIWPDDV
+1479 TPGAWDYIWPDDV
-1492 ADGGYTLTVEATDE
+1492 ADGGYTLTVEATDK
-1506 AGNKATQ
+1506 AGNKTTQ
-1513 TLDFTIDTTLS
+1513 ELDFTIDTTLS

-1882 EYIWPTDLVENTY
+1882 EYIWPTDLIENTY

-2022 ITIDHI
+2022 I
-2028 ELVNDSGIPDDN
+2028 
-2040 LTNNVRPHFQ
+2040 
-2050 VTVPT
+2050 
-2055 DVNVVRLSIDGGK
+2055 
-2068 TWFNATQSATPGV
+2068 A
-2081 WDYTWLADVGEG
+2081 
-2093 KHTLTVEATDK
+2093 
-2104 AGNKTTQQLDF
+2104 
-2115 IIDTLLSEPTIVLDN
+2115 
-2130 TDDSG
+2130 
-2135 TKGDHLTN
+2135 
-2143 VNKPTFL
+2143 
-2150 LGNIDADARY
+2150 
-2160 VTVEVQHG
+2160 
-2168 GTKEVLTATKDATG
+2168 
-2182 NWSVTPTG
+2182 
-2190 TWADGDY
+2190 
-2197 TLTVRVEDEAGN
+2197 
-2209 EKHSASLTV
+2209 
-2218 TVDTQITIDVIEL
+2218 
-2231 VNDNGIPGDNMTND
+2231 
-2245 AHPQF
+2245 
-2250 RVTVP
+2250 
-2255 GDVNEVS
+2255 
-2262 LSIDGGV
+2262 
-2269 TWVKATQSA
+2269 
-2278 TPGVWN
+2278 
-2284 YTWPG
+2284 
-2289 TVPDG
+2289 
-2294 DYTLNVKATDNAGN
+2294 
-2308 TVTETLHFTIDTTLS
+2308 
-2323 TPVIVLDSAD
+2323 
-2333 DSGVHGDNMTNHTQP
+2333 
-2348 TFALQHIDDDAV
+2348 
-2360 RVTVSVEHGG
+2360 
-2370 VTTTFDA
+2370 
-2377 TKDAGGWT
+2377 
-2385 FTPTG
+2385 
-2390 AWADGDYT
+2390 
-2398 LSVSVEDKAGNTS
+2398 
-2411 HSASL
+2411 
-2416 TVTVD
+2416 
-2421 TQIAI
+2421 
-2426 NNIELVNDSGIPD
+2426 
-2439 DNLTNNVRPHFQ
+2439 
-2451 VTVPTD
+2451 
-2457 VNVVRLSIDG
+2457 
-2467 GKTWFNATQSA
+2467 
-2478 TPGVWDYIWPDDVA
+2478 
-2492 DGGYTLTVEATD
+2492 
-2504 EAGNKATQTLDFT
+2504 
-2517 IDTTLSV
+2517 
-2524 PTLSLDSADDSGIAG
+2524 
-2539 DNITNVKTPGFTL
+2539 
-2552 NNIDTDVSRVIVEV
+2552 
-2566 MHNGI
+2566 
-2571 KQEVPLVQTG
+2571 
-2581 GQWRFAPTSDWADGD
+2581 
-2596 YILTVKVEDR
+2596 
-2606 AGNVKQSAPLTVT
+2606 
-2619 VDTHIAI
+2619 
-2626 DRIELVND
+2626 
-2634 SGIPGDN
+2634 
-2641 LTNEARPHFQV
+2641 
-2652 TVPADVNGVR
+2652 
-2662 LSIDGGKTWFDA
+2662 
-2674 TQSATSGVWDYTWL
+2674 
-2688 TNVANGPHTLM
+2688 
-2699 VEASDKAGNKTTQK
+2699 
-2713 LDFTIDTILSEPTIT
+2713 
-2728 LDSADDSAAGDNITN
+2728 
-2743 VKMPGFTL
+2743 
-2751 GNIDADVTKVV
+2751 
-2762 VTVAHDGKN
+2762 
-2771 QQIELI
+2771 
-2777 KNGGVWRFTPGAA
+2777 
-2790 WTDGDYTLTVKV
+2790 
-2802 EDKAGNTNYSAPL
+2802 
-2815 TVTIDTQTSID
+2815 
-2826 RIELLNDTGIVGDN
+2826 
-2840 LTNEARPQFHITVPT
+2840 
-2855 DVNSVQLSLDGGINW
+2855 
-2870 VNATLTSDGVW
+2870 
-2881 EYIWPTDLVE
+2881 
-2891 NTYTLT
+2891 
-2897 VKATDVAG
+2897 
-2905 NTATETLNFIIDTTL
+2905 
-2920 STPTITL
+2920 
-2927 DSADDSGTAN
+2927 
-2937 DNKTNVKTPGFI
+2937 
-2949 IGGIDSDVTQVV
+2949 
-2961 VQVMRDGHSEEVELT
+2961 
-2976 QTNGQWRFV
+2976 
-2985 PGSAWTDGDY
+2985 
-2995 TLTVTVKDEAGNIR
+2995 
-3009 HSAPLTVTIDT
+3009 
-3020 QITIDHIELVN
+3020 IDHIELVN

-3157 RYVTVEVQHGGT
+3157 RYVTVEVQHGGTKEVLTATKDATGNWSVTPTGTWADGDYTLTVRVEDEAGNEKHSASLTVTVDTQITIDAIELVNDNGIPGDNMTNDAHPQFRVTVPGDVNEVSLSIDGGVTWVKATQSATPGVWNYTWPGTVPDGDYTLNVKATDNAGNTVTETLHFTIDTTLSVPVIVLNSADDTGVQGDNMTNSTQPTFALQHIDDDAVRVTVSVEHGGVTTTFDATKGTGGWSFTPTGAWADGDYTLSVSVEDKAGNTSHSASLTVTVDTQIAINNIELVNDSGIPDDNLTNNVRPHFQVKVPTDVNEVRLSIDGGKTWFNATQSATPGVWDYTWLADVGEGKHTLTVEATDKAGNQTTQKLDFIIDTMLSEPTIVLDSTDDSGTKGDNLTNANKPTFILGNIDADARYVTVEVQYGGT

-3322 PTIAMDSRDDTGAI
+3322 PTITMDSRDDTGAI

-3352 IDADAHSVILRITQ
+3352 IDSDAQSVILRITQ

-3406 NVRQSTPLVVT
+3406 NVRQSTPLIVT

-3469 VSATQGIEGV
+3469 VSAAQGIEGV

-3623 DRIELVNDSGV
+3623 DHIELVNDSGV

-3713 TIDITLLTPT
+3713 TIDITLMTPT

-3851 IHQVDSDVT
+3851 IRQVDSDVT

-4299 AGNTKTSAELRIEI
+4299 AGNTKTSAELKIEI

-4531 TSVTTPRF
+4531 TSVTKPRF

-4556 GVSYSVTANGNNLW
+4556 GVSYPVTANGNNLW

-4826 TTNNKTPTLI
+4826 TTNNKTPTLV
-4836 GSTLPNTIVSIY
+4836 GNTLPNAIVRIY

-4963 ALGNDGNYE
+4963 ALGNDGNYV

-5037 IRNPQ
+5037 IRSPQ

-5074 EDKAGNSQQKEILI
+5074 EDKAGNSQQKDILI

-5403 QTRPTFSIFGEMNQ
+5403 QTRPTFSISGEMNQ

-5577 WVDTHIKVFT
+5577 WVDTHIQVFT

-5597 KTEWWS
+5597 KTDWWS
-5603 NSDLITMRGTGEI
+5603 NSSTITMRGMGEI

-5635 ATGRWELSTDKLPEG
+5635 ANGQWELSTDQLPEG
-5650 TYDISLVIE
+5650 KYDITLSIE
-5659 DSAGNRWEDVREIF
+5659 DNAGNRKEEVHEIF

-5709 DSEGN
+5709 DSNGN

-5752 VPLDIMKEVPVIS
+5752 VSLDIMKEVPVIS

-5861 EIALAAGEDNGAS
+5861 EIALAAGEDNGVS

-5908 TDIYQATQGAD
+5908 TDTYQATQGAD
-5919 GWTFTPPAAWNDGN
+5919 GWTFTPPAAWNDGT

-5995 HLRTEPSAAEES
+5995 HLRTVPSAAEES
-6007 VVKVTAYSI
+6007 VVKETAYSI

-6106 DIVNAMNVRGKTE
+6106 DIVNAMNARGKTE

>member
-123 DAENAKKE
+123 EAENAKKE

-161 QIEEML
+161 QMEEML
-167 QNFLADNVAKDNLA
+167 QEFLADNVAKDNLA

-445 SGIKNDN
+445 SGIKNDS

-529 RISYFSAEIETTNDS
+529 RISYFSAEIETTDDS

-601 INNLTFTVEDVAGN
+601 VNNLTFTVEDVAGN

-623 VIDTIAPVPPT
+623 VIDTVAPVPPT
-634 VSLEDYVV
+634 VSLEDFVV

-1037 SDDNLTNIVKPTLHL
+1037 ADDNLTNIVKPTLHL

-1103 EDIAGNKANSAIFD
+1103 EDIAGNKANSAVFD

-1184 SWLFIPGNTW
+1184 SWLFTPGNTW

-1382 GGWTF
+1382 GGWSF
-1387 TPPTS
+1387 TPTGA

-1430 ELVNDSGIPDDN
+1430 ELVNDSGIPNDN

-1479 TPGVWDYIWPDDV
+1479 TPGAWDYIWPDDV
-1492 ADGGYTLTVEATDE
+1492 ADGGYTLTVEATDK
-1506 AGNKATQ
+1506 AGNKTTQ
-1513 TLDFTIDTTLS
+1513 ELDFTIDTTLS

-1562 VIVEVMH
+1562 VTVEVMH

-1669 KTWFDATQSATS
+1669 KTWFDATQSATP

-1713 KLDFTIDTILSEP
+1713 KLDFIIDTMLSEP

-2022 ITIDHI
+2022 IAIDHI

-2040 LTNNVRPHFQ
+2040 LTN
-2050 VTVPT
+2050 
-2055 DVNVVRLSIDGGK
+2055 
-2068 TWFNATQSATPGV
+2068 
-2081 WDYTWLADVGEG
+2081 
-2093 KHTLTVEATDK
+2093 EA
-2104 AGNKTTQQLDF
+2104 
-2115 IIDTLLSEPTIVLDN
+2115 
-2130 TDDSG
+2130 
-2135 TKGDHLTN
+2135 
-2143 VNKPTFL
+2143 
-2150 LGNIDADARY
+2150 
-2160 VTVEVQHG
+2160 
-2168 GTKEVLTATKDATG
+2168 
-2182 NWSVTPTG
+2182 
-2190 TWADGDY
+2190 
-2197 TLTVRVEDEAGN
+2197 
-2209 EKHSASLTV
+2209 
-2218 TVDTQITIDVIEL
+2218 
-2231 VNDNGIPGDNMTND
+2231 
-2245 AHPQF
+2245 
-2250 RVTVP
+2250 
-2255 GDVNEVS
+2255 
-2262 LSIDGGV
+2262 
-2269 TWVKATQSA
+2269 
-2278 TPGVWN
+2278 
-2284 YTWPG
+2284 
-2289 TVPDG
+2289 
-2294 DYTLNVKATDNAGN
+2294 
-2308 TVTETLHFTIDTTLS
+2308 
-2323 TPVIVLDSAD
+2323 
-2333 DSGVHGDNMTNHTQP
+2333 
-2348 TFALQHIDDDAV
+2348 
-2360 RVTVSVEHGG
+2360 
-2370 VTTTFDA
+2370 
-2377 TKDAGGWT
+2377 
-2385 FTPTG
+2385 
-2390 AWADGDYT
+2390 
-2398 LSVSVEDKAGNTS
+2398 
-2411 HSASL
+2411 
-2416 TVTVD
+2416 
-2421 TQIAI
+2421 
-2426 NNIELVNDSGIPD
+2426 
-2439 DNLTNNVRPHFQ
+2439 
-2451 VTVPTD
+2451 
-2457 VNVVRLSIDG
+2457 
-2467 GKTWFNATQSA
+2467 
-2478 TPGVWDYIWPDDVA
+2478 
-2492 DGGYTLTVEATD
+2492 
-2504 EAGNKATQTLDFT
+2504 
-2517 IDTTLSV
+2517 
-2524 PTLSLDSADDSGIAG
+2524 
-2539 DNITNVKTPGFTL
+2539 
-2552 NNIDTDVSRVIVEV
+2552 
-2566 MHNGI
+2566 
-2571 KQEVPLVQTG
+2571 
-2581 GQWRFAPTSDWADGD
+2581 
-2596 YILTVKVEDR
+2596 
-2606 AGNVKQSAPLTVT
+2606 
-2619 VDTHIAI
+2619 
-2626 DRIELVND
+2626 
-2634 SGIPGDN
+2634 
-2641 LTNEARPHFQV
+2641 
-2652 TVPADVNGVR
+2652 
-2662 LSIDGGKTWFDA
+2662 
-2674 TQSATSGVWDYTWL
+2674 
-2688 TNVANGPHTLM
+2688 
-2699 VEASDKAGNKTTQK
+2699 
-2713 LDFTIDTILSEPTIT
+2713 
-2728 LDSADDSAAGDNITN
+2728 
-2743 VKMPGFTL
+2743 
-2751 GNIDADVTKVV
+2751 
-2762 VTVAHDGKN
+2762 
-2771 QQIELI
+2771 
-2777 KNGGVWRFTPGAA
+2777 
-2790 WTDGDYTLTVKV
+2790 
-2802 EDKAGNTNYSAPL
+2802 
-2815 TVTIDTQTSID
+2815 
-2826 RIELLNDTGIVGDN
+2826 
-2840 LTNEARPQFHITVPT
+2840 
-2855 DVNSVQLSLDGGINW
+2855 
-2870 VNATLTSDGVW
+2870 
-2881 EYIWPTDLVE
+2881 
-2891 NTYTLT
+2891 
-2897 VKATDVAG
+2897 
-2905 NTATETLNFIIDTTL
+2905 
-2920 STPTITL
+2920 
-2927 DSADDSGTAN
+2927 
-2937 DNKTNVKTPGFI
+2937 
-2949 IGGIDSDVTQVV
+2949 
-2961 VQVMRDGHSEEVELT
+2961 
-2976 QTNGQWRFV
+2976 
-2985 PGSAWTDGDY
+2985 
-2995 TLTVTVKDEAGNIR
+2995 
-3009 HSAPLTVTIDT
+3009 
-3020 QITIDHIELVN
+3020 
-3031 DSGIP
+3031 
-3036 DDNLTNNVRPHFQ
+3036 RPHFQ

-3169 KEVLTATKGAT
+3169 KEVLTATKDATGNWSVTPTGTWADGDYTLTVRVEDEAGNEKHSASLTVTVDTQITIDAIELVNDNGIPGDNMTNDAHPQFRVTVPGDVNEVSLSIDGGVTWVKATQSATPGVWNYTWPGTVPDGDYTLNVKATDNAGNTVTETLHFTIDTTLSTPVIVLDSADDTGIQGDNMTNRTQPTFNLQHIDDDAVRVTVSVEHGGVTTTFDATKGVGGWTFTPPTSWGAGDYTLSVSVEDKAGNTSHSASLTVTVDTQIAINNIELVNDSGIPDDNLTNNVRPQFQVKVPTDVNEVRLSIDGGKTWFNATQSATPGVWDYTWLADVGEGKHTLTVEATDKAGNQTTQKLDFIIDTLLSEPTIVLDSTDDSGTKGDNLTNANKPTFLLGNIDADARYVTVEVQHGSTKEVLTATKGAT

-3201 VEDDAGNVKY
+3201 VEDEAGNVKY

-3223 TIDVIELVNDNG
+3223 TIDAIELVNDNG

-3322 PTIAMDSRDDTGAI
+3322 PTITMDSRDDTGAI

-3352 IDADAHSVILRITQ
+3352 IDSDAQSVILRITQ

-3406 NVRQSTPLVVT
+3406 NVRQSTPLIVT

-3469 VSATQGIEGV
+3469 VSAAQGIEGV

-3493 TLTVM
+3493 ILTVM

-3524 ALDSTDDTGTP
+3524 ALDSTDDTGAP

-3623 DRIELVNDSGV
+3623 DHIELVNDSGV

-3684 PTDMPEGQHTLTVE
+3684 PTDMPEGQHTLIVE

-3708 ETLNF
+3708 GTLDF

-3743 TQPVFVL
+3743 TQPIFVL

-3851 IHQVDSDVT
+3851 IRQVDSDVT

-3957 VVQVRVTLDGGAN
+3957 VIQVRVTLDGGAN

-3998 VEATDEA
+3998 VEATDQA

-4178 WIFNVGSALPDGQHT
+4178 WIFNVGSALPDGKHT

-4299 AGNTKTSAELRIEI
+4299 AGNTKTSAELQIEI

-4531 TSVTTPRF
+4531 TSVTKPRF

-4556 GVSYSVTANGNNLW
+4556 GVSYPVTANGNNLW

-4610 VSVRMEPASDTGNS
+4610 VSVRMEPASDTGSS

-4661 KQTITVGADGN
+4661 KHTITVGADGN

-4720 PSIDDQHEA
+4720 PSIDDQYEA
-4729 TSLRPEFKGFA
+4729 TSLRPEFKGLA

-4826 TTNNKTPTLI
+4826 TTNNKTPTLV
-4836 GSTLPNTIVSIY
+4836 GNTLPNAIVSIY

-4963 ALGNDGNYE
+4963 ALGNDGNYV

-5074 EDKAGNSQQKEILI
+5074 EDKAGNSQQKDILI

-5301 ITNHNKPVLVG
+5301 ITSHNKPVLVG

-5374 TIDTSTFIDNPAMV
+5374 TIDTSTFIDNPVMM

-5403 QTRPTFSIFGEMNQ
+5403 QTRPAFSIYGEMNQ

-5532 GEVWVNEK
+5532 GEVWVNDK

-5577 WVDTHIKVFT
+5577 WVDTHIQVFT

-5597 KTEWWS
+5597 KTDWWS
-5603 NSDLITMRGTGEI
+5603 NSSTITMRGMGEI

-5635 ATGRWELSTDKLPEG
+5635 ANGQWELSTDQLPEG
-5650 TYDISLVIE
+5650 KYDITLSIE
-5659 DSAGNRWEDVREIF
+5659 DNAGNRKEEVHEIF

-5709 DSEGN
+5709 DSNGN

-5752 VPLDIMKEVPVIS
+5752 VPLDIMKETPVIS

-5775 GDNITRDKQP
+5775 GDNITRDNQP

-5861 EIALAAGEDNGAS
+5861 EIALAAGEGNGAS

-5879 TNHTQPKFTLQ
+5879 TNHNHTQPKFTLQ

-5919 GWTFTPPAAWNDGN
+5919 GWTFTPPAAWNDGT

-5947 QQSASLAVTVDSTVT
+5947 LQSASLEVTVDSTVT

-5995 HLRTEPSAAEES
+5995 HLRTVPSAAEES
-6007 VVKVTAYSI
+6007 VVKETAYSI

-6044 IVNVSIMFEGEEF
+6044 IVNVSVMFEGEEF

-6085 IDKDNDFLIKEKTFS
+6085 IDKDDDFLIKEKTFS

-6106 DIVNAMNVRGKTE
+6106 DIVNAMNARGKTE

>member
-245 LAAESNSGSKDDSIT
+245 LATESNSGSKDDSIT

-623 VIDTIAPVPPT
+623 VIDTVAPVPPT
-634 VSLEDYVV
+634 VSLEDFVV

-1022 SIPIVSLSPDSDSGI
+1022 SIPIVSLSPDSDSGV

-1065 DAMSDTQIGVATQ
+1065 DAASDTQIGVATQ

-1103 EDIAGNKANSAIFD
+1103 EDIAGNKANSAVFD

-1205 EDKAGNTNYSAPL
+1205 EDKAGNTSYSAPL

-1382 GGWTF
+1382 GGWSF
-1387 TPPTS
+1387 TPTGA

-1430 ELVNDSGIPDDN
+1430 ELVNDSGIPNDN

-1479 TPGVWDYIWPDDV
+1479 TPGAWDYIWPDDV
-1492 ADGGYTLTVEATDE
+1492 ADGGYTLTVEATDK
-1506 AGNKATQ
+1506 AGNKTTQ
-1513 TLDFTIDTTLS
+1513 ELDFTIDTTLS

-2115 IIDTLLSEPTIVLDN
+2115 IIDTLLSEPTIVLDS

-2135 TKGDHLTN
+2135 TKGDNLTN

-2278 TPGVWN
+2278 TPGVW
-2284 YTWPG
+2284 
-2289 TVPDG
+2289 
-2294 DYTLNVKATDNAGN
+2294 
-2308 TVTETLHFTIDTTLS
+2308 
-2323 TPVIVLDSAD
+2323 
-2333 DSGVHGDNMTNHTQP
+2333 
-2348 TFALQHIDDDAV
+2348 
-2360 RVTVSVEHGG
+2360 
-2370 VTTTFDA
+2370 
-2377 TKDAGGWT
+2377 
-2385 FTPTG
+2385 
-2390 AWADGDYT
+2390 
-2398 LSVSVEDKAGNTS
+2398 
-2411 HSASL
+2411 
-2416 TVTVD
+2416 
-2421 TQIAI
+2421 
-2426 NNIELVNDSGIPD
+2426 
-2439 DNLTNNVRPHFQ
+2439 
-2451 VTVPTD
+2451 
-2457 VNVVRLSIDG
+2457 
-2467 GKTWFNATQSA
+2467 
-2478 TPGVWDYIWPDDVA
+2478 
-2492 DGGYTLTVEATD
+2492 
-2504 EAGNKATQTLDFT
+2504 
-2517 IDTTLSV
+2517 
-2524 PTLSLDSADDSGIAG
+2524 
-2539 DNITNVKTPGFTL
+2539 
-2552 NNIDTDVSRVIVEV
+2552 
-2566 MHNGI
+2566 
-2571 KQEVPLVQTG
+2571 
-2581 GQWRFAPTSDWADGD
+2581 
-2596 YILTVKVEDR
+2596 
-2606 AGNVKQSAPLTVT
+2606 
-2619 VDTHIAI
+2619 
-2626 DRIELVND
+2626 
-2634 SGIPGDN
+2634 
-2641 LTNEARPHFQV
+2641 
-2652 TVPADVNGVR
+2652 
-2662 LSIDGGKTWFDA
+2662 
-2674 TQSATSGVWDYTWL
+2674 
-2688 TNVANGPHTLM
+2688 
-2699 VEASDKAGNKTTQK
+2699 
-2713 LDFTIDTILSEPTIT
+2713 
-2728 LDSADDSAAGDNITN
+2728 
-2743 VKMPGFTL
+2743 
-2751 GNIDADVTKVV
+2751 
-2762 VTVAHDGKN
+2762 
-2771 QQIELI
+2771 
-2777 KNGGVWRFTPGAA
+2777 
-2790 WTDGDYTLTVKV
+2790 
-2802 EDKAGNTNYSAPL
+2802 
-2815 TVTIDTQTSID
+2815 
-2826 RIELLNDTGIVGDN
+2826 
-2840 LTNEARPQFHITVPT
+2840 
-2855 DVNSVQLSLDGGINW
+2855 
-2870 VNATLTSDGVW
+2870 
-2881 EYIWPTDLVE
+2881 
-2891 NTYTLT
+2891 
-2897 VKATDVAG
+2897 
-2905 NTATETLNFIIDTTL
+2905 
-2920 STPTITL
+2920 
-2927 DSADDSGTAN
+2927 
-2937 DNKTNVKTPGFI
+2937 
-2949 IGGIDSDVTQVV
+2949 
-2961 VQVMRDGHSEEVELT
+2961 
-2976 QTNGQWRFV
+2976 
-2985 PGSAWTDGDY
+2985 
-2995 TLTVTVKDEAGNIR
+2995 
-3009 HSAPLTVTIDT
+3009 
-3020 QITIDHIELVN
+3020 
-3031 DSGIP
+3031 
-3036 DDNLTNNVRPHFQ
+3036 
-3049 VTVPTDVNVVRL
+3049 
-3061 SIDGGKTW
+3061 
-3069 FNATQSAT
+3069 
-3077 PGVWDYTWLADVGE
+3077 DYTWLADVGE

-3096 TVEATDKAGNKTT
+3096 TVEATDKAGNQTT
-3109 QQLDFIIDTLLSEPT
+3109 QKLDFIIDTLLSEPT
-3124 IVLDNTDDSGTKGD
+3124 IVLDSTDDSGTKGD
-3138 NLTNVNKPTFLL
+3138 NLTNANKPTFIL

-3157 RYVTVEVQHGGT
+3157 RYVTVEVQYGGT

-3322 PTIAMDSRDDTGAI
+3322 PTITMDSRDDTGAI

-3352 IDADAHSVILRITQ
+3352 IDSDAQSVILRITQ

-3406 NVRQSTPLVVT
+3406 NVRQSTPLIVT

-3469 VSATQGIEGV
+3469 VSAAQGIEGV

-3623 DRIELVNDSGV
+3623 DHIELVNDSGV

-3713 TIDITLLTPT
+3713 TIDITLMTPT

-3851 IHQVDSDVT
+3851 IRQVDSDVT

-4531 TSVTTPRF
+4531 TSVTKPRF

-4556 GVSYSVTANGNNLW
+4556 GVSYPVTANGNNLW

-4826 TTNNKTPTLI
+4826 TTNNKTPTLV
-4836 GSTLPNTIVSIY
+4836 GNTLPNAIVSIY

-4963 ALGNDGNYE
+4963 ALGNDGNYV

-5301 ITNHNKPVLVG
+5301 ITSHNKPVLVG

-5374 TIDTSTFIDNPAMV
+5374 TIDTSTFIDNPVMM

-5403 QTRPTFSIFGEMNQ
+5403 QTRPAFSIYGEMNQ

-5471 FTIDTFNTTPVAI
+5471 FTIDTLNTTPVAI

-5532 GEVWVNEK
+5532 GEVWVNDK

-5577 WVDTHIKVFT
+5577 WVDTHIQVFT

-5597 KTEWWS
+5597 KTDWWS
-5603 NSDLITMRGTGEI
+5603 NSSTITMRGMGEI

-5635 ATGRWELSTDKLPEG
+5635 ANGQWELSTDQLPEG
-5650 TYDISLVIE
+5650 KYDITLSIE
-5659 DSAGNRWEDVREIF
+5659 DNAGNRKEEVHEIF

-5709 DSEGN
+5709 DSNGN

-5752 VPLDIMKEVPVIS
+5752 VSLDIMKEVPVIS

-5861 EIALAAGEDNGAS
+5861 EIALAAGEDNGVS

-5908 TDIYQATQGAD
+5908 TDTYQATQGAD
-5919 GWTFTPPAAWNDGN
+5919 GWTFTPPAAWNDGT

-5995 HLRTEPSAAEES
+5995 HLRTVPSAAEES
-6007 VVKVTAYSI
+6007 VVKETAYSI

-6106 DIVNAMNVRGKTE
+6106 DIVNAMNARGKTE

>member
-123 DAENAKKE
+123 EAENAKKE

-161 QIEEML
+161 QMEEML
-167 QNFLADNVAKDNLA
+167 QEFLADNVAKDNLA

-445 SGIKNDN
+445 SGIKNDS

-529 RISYFSAEIETTNDS
+529 RISYFSAEIETTDDS

-601 INNLTFTVEDVAGN
+601 VNNLTFTVEDVAGN

-623 VIDTIAPVPPT
+623 VIDTVAPVPPT
-634 VSLEDYVV
+634 VSLEDFVV

-1037 SDDNLTNIVKPTLHL
+1037 ADDNLTNIVKPTLHL

-1103 EDIAGNKANSAIFD
+1103 EDIAGNKANSAVFD

-1184 SWLFIPGNTW
+1184 SWLFTPGNTW

-1382 GGWTF
+1382 GGWSF
-1387 TPPTS
+1387 TPTGA

-1430 ELVNDSGIPDDN
+1430 ELVNDSGIPNDN

-1479 TPGVWDYIWPDDV
+1479 TPGAWDYIWPDDV
-1492 ADGGYTLTVEATDE
+1492 ADGGYTLTVEATDK
-1506 AGNKATQ
+1506 AGNKTTQ
-1513 TLDFTIDTTLS
+1513 ELDFTIDTTLS

-1562 VIVEVMH
+1562 VTVEVMH

-1669 KTWFDATQSATS
+1669 KTWFDATQSATP

-1713 KLDFTIDTILSEP
+1713 KLDFIIDTMLSEP

-2022 ITIDHI
+2022 IAIDHI

-2040 LTNNVRPHFQ
+2040 LTN
-2050 VTVPT
+2050 
-2055 DVNVVRLSIDGGK
+2055 
-2068 TWFNATQSATPGV
+2068 
-2081 WDYTWLADVGEG
+2081 
-2093 KHTLTVEATDK
+2093 EA
-2104 AGNKTTQQLDF
+2104 
-2115 IIDTLLSEPTIVLDN
+2115 
-2130 TDDSG
+2130 
-2135 TKGDHLTN
+2135 
-2143 VNKPTFL
+2143 
-2150 LGNIDADARY
+2150 
-2160 VTVEVQHG
+2160 
-2168 GTKEVLTATKDATG
+2168 
-2182 NWSVTPTG
+2182 
-2190 TWADGDY
+2190 
-2197 TLTVRVEDEAGN
+2197 
-2209 EKHSASLTV
+2209 
-2218 TVDTQITIDVIEL
+2218 
-2231 VNDNGIPGDNMTND
+2231 
-2245 AHPQF
+2245 
-2250 RVTVP
+2250 
-2255 GDVNEVS
+2255 
-2262 LSIDGGV
+2262 
-2269 TWVKATQSA
+2269 
-2278 TPGVWN
+2278 
-2284 YTWPG
+2284 
-2289 TVPDG
+2289 
-2294 DYTLNVKATDNAGN
+2294 
-2308 TVTETLHFTIDTTLS
+2308 
-2323 TPVIVLDSAD
+2323 
-2333 DSGVHGDNMTNHTQP
+2333 
-2348 TFALQHIDDDAV
+2348 
-2360 RVTVSVEHGG
+2360 
-2370 VTTTFDA
+2370 
-2377 TKDAGGWT
+2377 
-2385 FTPTG
+2385 
-2390 AWADGDYT
+2390 
-2398 LSVSVEDKAGNTS
+2398 
-2411 HSASL
+2411 
-2416 TVTVD
+2416 
-2421 TQIAI
+2421 
-2426 NNIELVNDSGIPD
+2426 
-2439 DNLTNNVRPHFQ
+2439 
-2451 VTVPTD
+2451 
-2457 VNVVRLSIDG
+2457 
-2467 GKTWFNATQSA
+2467 
-2478 TPGVWDYIWPDDVA
+2478 
-2492 DGGYTLTVEATD
+2492 
-2504 EAGNKATQTLDFT
+2504 
-2517 IDTTLSV
+2517 
-2524 PTLSLDSADDSGIAG
+2524 
-2539 DNITNVKTPGFTL
+2539 
-2552 NNIDTDVSRVIVEV
+2552 
-2566 MHNGI
+2566 
-2571 KQEVPLVQTG
+2571 
-2581 GQWRFAPTSDWADGD
+2581 
-2596 YILTVKVEDR
+2596 
-2606 AGNVKQSAPLTVT
+2606 
-2619 VDTHIAI
+2619 
-2626 DRIELVND
+2626 
-2634 SGIPGDN
+2634 
-2641 LTNEARPHFQV
+2641 
-2652 TVPADVNGVR
+2652 
-2662 LSIDGGKTWFDA
+2662 
-2674 TQSATSGVWDYTWL
+2674 
-2688 TNVANGPHTLM
+2688 
-2699 VEASDKAGNKTTQK
+2699 
-2713 LDFTIDTILSEPTIT
+2713 
-2728 LDSADDSAAGDNITN
+2728 
-2743 VKMPGFTL
+2743 
-2751 GNIDADVTKVV
+2751 
-2762 VTVAHDGKN
+2762 
-2771 QQIELI
+2771 
-2777 KNGGVWRFTPGAA
+2777 
-2790 WTDGDYTLTVKV
+2790 
-2802 EDKAGNTNYSAPL
+2802 
-2815 TVTIDTQTSID
+2815 
-2826 RIELLNDTGIVGDN
+2826 
-2840 LTNEARPQFHITVPT
+2840 
-2855 DVNSVQLSLDGGINW
+2855 
-2870 VNATLTSDGVW
+2870 
-2881 EYIWPTDLVE
+2881 
-2891 NTYTLT
+2891 
-2897 VKATDVAG
+2897 
-2905 NTATETLNFIIDTTL
+2905 
-2920 STPTITL
+2920 
-2927 DSADDSGTAN
+2927 
-2937 DNKTNVKTPGFI
+2937 
-2949 IGGIDSDVTQVV
+2949 
-2961 VQVMRDGHSEEVELT
+2961 
-2976 QTNGQWRFV
+2976 
-2985 PGSAWTDGDY
+2985 
-2995 TLTVTVKDEAGNIR
+2995 
-3009 HSAPLTVTIDT
+3009 
-3020 QITIDHIELVN
+3020 
-3031 DSGIP
+3031 
-3036 DDNLTNNVRPHFQ
+3036 RPHFQ

-3169 KEVLTATKGAT
+3169 KEVLTATKDATGNWSVTPTGTWADGDYTLTVRVEDEAGNEKHSASLTVTVDTQITIDAIELVNDNGIPGDNMTNDAHPQFRVTVPGDVNEVSLSIDGGVTWVKATQSATPGVWNYTWPGTVPDGDYTLNVKATDNAGNTVTETLHFTIDTTLSTPVIVLDSADDTGIQGDNMTNRTQPTFNLQHIDDDAVRVTVSVEHGGVTTTFDATKGVGGWTFTPPTSWGAGDYTLSVSVEDKAGNTSHSASLTVTVDTQIAINNIELVNDSGIPDDNLTNNVRPQFQVKVPTDVNEVRLSIDGGKTWFNATQSATPGVWDYTWLADVGEGKHTLTVEATDKAGNQTTQKLDFIIDTLLSEPTIVLDSTDDSGTKGDNLTNANKPTFLLGNIDADARYVTVEVQHGSTKEVLTATKGAT

-3201 VEDDAGNVKY
+3201 VEDEAGNVKY

-3223 TIDVIELVNDNG
+3223 TIDAIELVNDNG

-3295 LTVEATDKAGNKT
+3295 LTVEATDKAGNKM

-3322 PTIAMDSRDDTGAI
+3322 PTITMDSRDDTGAI

-3352 IDADAHSVILRITQ
+3352 IDSDAQSVILRITQ

-3406 NVRQSTPLVVT
+3406 NVRQSTPLIVT

-3469 VSATQGIEGV
+3469 VSAAQGIEGV

-3493 TLTVM
+3493 ILTVM

-3623 DRIELVNDSGV
+3623 DHIELVNDSGV

-3684 PTDMPEGQHTLTVE
+3684 PTDMPEGQHTLIVE

-3708 ETLNF
+3708 GTLDF

-3743 TQPVFVL
+3743 TQPIFVL

-3851 IHQVDSDVT
+3851 IRQVDSDVT

-3957 VVQVRVTLDGGAN
+3957 VIQVRVTLDGGAN

-3998 VEATDEA
+3998 VEATDQA

-4178 WIFNVGSALPDGQHT
+4178 WIFNVGSALPDGKHT

-4299 AGNTKTSAELRIEI
+4299 AGNTKTSAELQIEI

-4531 TSVTTPRF
+4531 TSVTKPRF

-4556 GVSYSVTANGNNLW
+4556 GVSYPVTANGNNLW

-4610 VSVRMEPASDTGNS
+4610 VSVRMEPASDTGSS

-4661 KQTITVGADGN
+4661 KHTITVGADGN

-4720 PSIDDQHEA
+4720 PSIDDQYEA
-4729 TSLRPEFKGFA
+4729 TSLRPEFKGLA

-4826 TTNNKTPTLI
+4826 TTNNKTPTLV
-4836 GSTLPNTIVSIY
+4836 GNTLPNAIVSIY

-4963 ALGNDGNYE
+4963 ALGNDGNYV

-5074 EDKAGNSQQKEILI
+5074 EDKAGNSQQKDILI

-5301 ITNHNKPVLVG
+5301 ITSHNKPVLVG

-5374 TIDTSTFIDNPAMV
+5374 TIDTSTFIDNPVMM

-5403 QTRPTFSIFGEMNQ
+5403 QTRPAFSIYGEMNQ

-5532 GEVWVNEK
+5532 GEVWVNDK

-5577 WVDTHIKVFT
+5577 WVDTHIQVFT

-5597 KTEWWS
+5597 KTDWWS
-5603 NSDLITMRGTGEI
+5603 NSSTITMRGMGEI

-5635 ATGRWELSTDKLPEG
+5635 ANGQWELSTDQLPEG
-5650 TYDISLVIE
+5650 KYDITLSIE
-5659 DSAGNRWEDVREIF
+5659 DNAGNRKEEVHEIF

-5709 DSEGN
+5709 DSNGN

-5752 VPLDIMKEVPVIS
+5752 VPLDIMKETPVIS

-5775 GDNITRDKQP
+5775 GDNITRDNQP

-5861 EIALAAGEDNGAS
+5861 EIALAAGEGNGAS

-5879 TNHTQPKFTLQ
+5879 TNHNHTQPKFTLQ

-5919 GWTFTPPAAWNDGN
+5919 GWTFTPPAAWNDGT

-5947 QQSASLAVTVDSTVT
+5947 LQSASLEVTVDSTVT

-5995 HLRTEPSAAEES
+5995 HLRTVPSAAEES
-6007 VVKVTAYSI
+6007 VVKETAYSI

-6044 IVNVSIMFEGEEF
+6044 IVNVSVMFEGEEF

-6085 IDKDNDFLIKEKTFS
+6085 IDKDDDFLIKEKTFS

-6106 DIVNAMNVRGKTE
+6106 DIVNAMNARGKTE

>member
-2115 IIDTLLSEPTIVLDN
+2115 IIDTLLSEPTIVLDS

-2426 NNIELVNDSGIPD
+2426 NN
-2439 DNLTNNVRPHFQ
+2439 
-2451 VTVPTD
+2451 
-2457 VNVVRLSIDG
+2457 
-2467 GKTWFNATQSA
+2467 
-2478 TPGVWDYIWPDDVA
+2478 
-2492 DGGYTLTVEATD
+2492 
-2504 EAGNKATQTLDFT
+2504 
-2517 IDTTLSV
+2517 
-2524 PTLSLDSADDSGIAG
+2524 
-2539 DNITNVKTPGFTL
+2539 
-2552 NNIDTDVSRVIVEV
+2552 
-2566 MHNGI
+2566 
-2571 KQEVPLVQTG
+2571 
-2581 GQWRFAPTSDWADGD
+2581 
-2596 YILTVKVEDR
+2596 
-2606 AGNVKQSAPLTVT
+2606 
-2619 VDTHIAI
+2619 
-2626 DRIELVND
+2626 
-2634 SGIPGDN
+2634 
-2641 LTNEARPHFQV
+2641 
-2652 TVPADVNGVR
+2652 
-2662 LSIDGGKTWFDA
+2662 
-2674 TQSATSGVWDYTWL
+2674 
-2688 TNVANGPHTLM
+2688 
-2699 VEASDKAGNKTTQK
+2699 
-2713 LDFTIDTILSEPTIT
+2713 
-2728 LDSADDSAAGDNITN
+2728 
-2743 VKMPGFTL
+2743 
-2751 GNIDADVTKVV
+2751 
-2762 VTVAHDGKN
+2762 
-2771 QQIELI
+2771 
-2777 KNGGVWRFTPGAA
+2777 
-2790 WTDGDYTLTVKV
+2790 
-2802 EDKAGNTNYSAPL
+2802 
-2815 TVTIDTQTSID
+2815 
-2826 RIELLNDTGIVGDN
+2826 
-2840 LTNEARPQFHITVPT
+2840 
-2855 DVNSVQLSLDGGINW
+2855 
-2870 VNATLTSDGVW
+2870 
-2881 EYIWPTDLVE
+2881 
-2891 NTYTLT
+2891 
-2897 VKATDVAG
+2897 
-2905 NTATETLNFIIDTTL
+2905 
-2920 STPTITL
+2920 
-2927 DSADDSGTAN
+2927 
-2937 DNKTNVKTPGFI
+2937 
-2949 IGGIDSDVTQVV
+2949 
-2961 VQVMRDGHSEEVELT
+2961 
-2976 QTNGQWRFV
+2976 
-2985 PGSAWTDGDY
+2985 
-2995 TLTVTVKDEAGNIR
+2995 
-3009 HSAPLTVTIDT
+3009 
-3020 QITIDHIELVN
+3020 IELVN

-4364 TPISKNAA
+4364 TSISKNAA

-4556 GVSYSVTANGNNLW
+4556 GVSYPVTANGNNLW

>member
-529 RISYFSAEIETTNDS
+529 RISYFSAEIETTDDS

-601 INNLTFTVEDVAGN
+601 VNNLTFTVEDVAGN

-623 VIDTIAPVPPT
+623 VIDTVAPVPPT
-634 VSLEDYVV
+634 VSLEDFVV

-1037 SDDNLTNIVKPTLHL
+1037 ADDNLTNIVKPTLHL

-1103 EDIAGNKANSAIFD
+1103 EDIAGNKANSAVFD

-1184 SWLFIPGNTW
+1184 SWLFTPGNTW

-1205 EDKAGNTNYSAPL
+1205 EDKAGNTSYSAPL

-1382 GGWTF
+1382 GGWSF
-1387 TPPTS
+1387 TPTGA

-1430 ELVNDSGIPDDN
+1430 ELVNDSGIPNDN

-1479 TPGVWDYIWPDDV
+1479 TPGAWDYIWPDDV
-1492 ADGGYTLTVEATDE
+1492 ADGGYTLTVEATDK
-1506 AGNKATQ
+1506 AGNKTTQ
-1513 TLDFTIDTTLS
+1513 ELDFTIDTTLS

-1882 EYIWPTDLVENTY
+1882 EYIWPTDLIENTY

-2022 ITIDHI
+2022 I
-2028 ELVNDSGIPDDN
+2028 
-2040 LTNNVRPHFQ
+2040 
-2050 VTVPT
+2050 
-2055 DVNVVRLSIDGGK
+2055 
-2068 TWFNATQSATPGV
+2068 A
-2081 WDYTWLADVGEG
+2081 
-2093 KHTLTVEATDK
+2093 
-2104 AGNKTTQQLDF
+2104 
-2115 IIDTLLSEPTIVLDN
+2115 
-2130 TDDSG
+2130 
-2135 TKGDHLTN
+2135 
-2143 VNKPTFL
+2143 
-2150 LGNIDADARY
+2150 
-2160 VTVEVQHG
+2160 
-2168 GTKEVLTATKDATG
+2168 
-2182 NWSVTPTG
+2182 
-2190 TWADGDY
+2190 
-2197 TLTVRVEDEAGN
+2197 
-2209 EKHSASLTV
+2209 
-2218 TVDTQITIDVIEL
+2218 
-2231 VNDNGIPGDNMTND
+2231 
-2245 AHPQF
+2245 
-2250 RVTVP
+2250 
-2255 GDVNEVS
+2255 
-2262 LSIDGGV
+2262 
-2269 TWVKATQSA
+2269 
-2278 TPGVWN
+2278 
-2284 YTWPG
+2284 
-2289 TVPDG
+2289 
-2294 DYTLNVKATDNAGN
+2294 
-2308 TVTETLHFTIDTTLS
+2308 
-2323 TPVIVLDSAD
+2323 
-2333 DSGVHGDNMTNHTQP
+2333 
-2348 TFALQHIDDDAV
+2348 
-2360 RVTVSVEHGG
+2360 
-2370 VTTTFDA
+2370 
-2377 TKDAGGWT
+2377 
-2385 FTPTG
+2385 
-2390 AWADGDYT
+2390 
-2398 LSVSVEDKAGNTS
+2398 
-2411 HSASL
+2411 
-2416 TVTVD
+2416 
-2421 TQIAI
+2421 
-2426 NNIELVNDSGIPD
+2426 
-2439 DNLTNNVRPHFQ
+2439 
-2451 VTVPTD
+2451 
-2457 VNVVRLSIDG
+2457 
-2467 GKTWFNATQSA
+2467 
-2478 TPGVWDYIWPDDVA
+2478 
-2492 DGGYTLTVEATD
+2492 
-2504 EAGNKATQTLDFT
+2504 
-2517 IDTTLSV
+2517 
-2524 PTLSLDSADDSGIAG
+2524 
-2539 DNITNVKTPGFTL
+2539 
-2552 NNIDTDVSRVIVEV
+2552 
-2566 MHNGI
+2566 
-2571 KQEVPLVQTG
+2571 
-2581 GQWRFAPTSDWADGD
+2581 
-2596 YILTVKVEDR
+2596 
-2606 AGNVKQSAPLTVT
+2606 
-2619 VDTHIAI
+2619 
-2626 DRIELVND
+2626 
-2634 SGIPGDN
+2634 
-2641 LTNEARPHFQV
+2641 
-2652 TVPADVNGVR
+2652 
-2662 LSIDGGKTWFDA
+2662 
-2674 TQSATSGVWDYTWL
+2674 
-2688 TNVANGPHTLM
+2688 
-2699 VEASDKAGNKTTQK
+2699 
-2713 LDFTIDTILSEPTIT
+2713 
-2728 LDSADDSAAGDNITN
+2728 
-2743 VKMPGFTL
+2743 
-2751 GNIDADVTKVV
+2751 
-2762 VTVAHDGKN
+2762 
-2771 QQIELI
+2771 
-2777 KNGGVWRFTPGAA
+2777 
-2790 WTDGDYTLTVKV
+2790 
-2802 EDKAGNTNYSAPL
+2802 
-2815 TVTIDTQTSID
+2815 
-2826 RIELLNDTGIVGDN
+2826 
-2840 LTNEARPQFHITVPT
+2840 
-2855 DVNSVQLSLDGGINW
+2855 
-2870 VNATLTSDGVW
+2870 
-2881 EYIWPTDLVE
+2881 
-2891 NTYTLT
+2891 
-2897 VKATDVAG
+2897 
-2905 NTATETLNFIIDTTL
+2905 
-2920 STPTITL
+2920 
-2927 DSADDSGTAN
+2927 
-2937 DNKTNVKTPGFI
+2937 
-2949 IGGIDSDVTQVV
+2949 
-2961 VQVMRDGHSEEVELT
+2961 
-2976 QTNGQWRFV
+2976 
-2985 PGSAWTDGDY
+2985 
-2995 TLTVTVKDEAGNIR
+2995 
-3009 HSAPLTVTIDT
+3009 
-3020 QITIDHIELVN
+3020 IDHIELVN

-3157 RYVTVEVQHGGT
+3157 RYVTVEVQHGGTKEVLTATKDATGNWSVTPTGTWADGDYTLTVRVEDEAGNEKHSASLTVTVDTQITIDAIELVNDNGIPGDNMTNDAHPQFRVTVPGDVNEVSLSIDGGVTWVKATQSATPGVWNYTWPGTVPDGDYTLNVKATDNAGNTVTETLHFTIDTTLSVPVIVLNSADDTGIQGDNMTNSTQPTFALQHIDDDAVRVTVSVEHGGVTTTFDATKGTGGWSFTPTGAWADGDYTLSVSVEDKAGNTSHSASLTVTVDTQIAINNIELVNDSGIPDDNLTNNVRPHFQVKVPTDVNEVRLSIDGGKTWFNATQSATPGVWDYTWLADVGEGKHTLTVEATDKAGNQTTQKLDFIIDTMLSEPTIVLDSTDDSGTKGDNLTNANKPTFILGNIDADARYVTVEVQYGGT

-3322 PTIAMDSRDDTGAI
+3322 PTITMDSRDDTGAI

-3352 IDADAHSVILRITQ
+3352 IDSDAQSVILRITQ

-3406 NVRQSTPLVVT
+3406 NVRQSTPLIVT

-3469 VSATQGIEGV
+3469 VSAAQGIEGV

-3623 DRIELVNDSGV
+3623 DHIELVNDSGV

-3713 TIDITLLTPT
+3713 TIDITLMTPT

-3851 IHQVDSDVT
+3851 IRQVDSDVT

-4028 DAGQDTGANT
+4028 DAGQDTGANI

-4299 AGNTKTSAELRIEI
+4299 AGNTKTSAELKIEI

-4531 TSVTTPRF
+4531 TSVTKPRF

-4556 GVSYSVTANGNNLW
+4556 GVSYPVTANGNNLW

-4826 TTNNKTPTLI
+4826 TTNNKTPTLV
-4836 GSTLPNTIVSIY
+4836 GNTLPNAIVSIY

-4963 ALGNDGNYE
+4963 ALGNDGNYV

-5037 IRNPQ
+5037 IRSPQ

-5074 EDKAGNSQQKEILI
+5074 EDKAGNSQQKDILI

-5403 QTRPTFSIFGEMNQ
+5403 QTRPTFSISGEMNQ

-5577 WVDTHIKVFT
+5577 WVDTHIQVFT

-5597 KTEWWS
+5597 KTDWWS
-5603 NSDLITMRGTGEI
+5603 NSSTITMRGMGEI

-5635 ATGRWELSTDKLPEG
+5635 ANGQWELSTDQLPEG
-5650 TYDISLVIE
+5650 KYDITLSIE
-5659 DSAGNRWEDVREIF
+5659 DNAGNRKEEVHEIF

-5709 DSEGN
+5709 DSNGN

-5752 VPLDIMKEVPVIS
+5752 VSLDIMKEVPVIS

-5861 EIALAAGEDNGAS
+5861 EIALAAGEDNGVS

-5908 TDIYQATQGAD
+5908 TDTYQATQGAD
-5919 GWTFTPPAAWNDGN
+5919 GWTFTPPAAWNDGT

-5995 HLRTEPSAAEES
+5995 HLRTVPSAAEES
-6007 VVKVTAYSI
+6007 VVKETAYSI

-6106 DIVNAMNVRGKTE
+6106 DIVNAMNARGKTE

>member
-445 SGIKNDN
+445 SGIKNDS

-529 RISYFSAEIETTNDS
+529 RISYFSAEIETTDDS

-634 VSLEDYVV
+634 VSLEDFVV

-1037 SDDNLTNIVKPTLHL
+1037 ADDNLTNIVKPTLHL

-1065 DAMSDTQIGVATQ
+1065 DAASDTQIGVATQ

-1103 EDIAGNKANSAIFD
+1103 EDIAGNKANSAVFD

-1382 GGWTF
+1382 GGWSF
-1387 TPPTS
+1387 TPTGA

-1479 TPGVWDYIWPDDV
+1479 TPGAWDYIWPDDV
-1492 ADGGYTLTVEATDE
+1492 ADGGYTLTVEATDK
-1506 AGNKATQ
+1506 AGNKTTQ
-1513 TLDFTIDTTLS
+1513 ELDFTIDTTLS

-1629 IELVNDSGIPGDN
+1629 IELVNDSGIPDDN

-1703 SDKAGNKTTQ
+1703 TDKAGNKTTQ

-1792 TDGDY
+1792 TDGNY

-2022 ITIDHI
+2022 I
-2028 ELVNDSGIPDDN
+2028 
-2040 LTNNVRPHFQ
+2040 
-2050 VTVPT
+2050 
-2055 DVNVVRLSIDGGK
+2055 
-2068 TWFNATQSATPGV
+2068 A
-2081 WDYTWLADVGEG
+2081 
-2093 KHTLTVEATDK
+2093 
-2104 AGNKTTQQLDF
+2104 
-2115 IIDTLLSEPTIVLDN
+2115 
-2130 TDDSG
+2130 
-2135 TKGDHLTN
+2135 
-2143 VNKPTFL
+2143 
-2150 LGNIDADARY
+2150 
-2160 VTVEVQHG
+2160 
-2168 GTKEVLTATKDATG
+2168 
-2182 NWSVTPTG
+2182 
-2190 TWADGDY
+2190 
-2197 TLTVRVEDEAGN
+2197 
-2209 EKHSASLTV
+2209 
-2218 TVDTQITIDVIEL
+2218 
-2231 VNDNGIPGDNMTND
+2231 
-2245 AHPQF
+2245 
-2250 RVTVP
+2250 
-2255 GDVNEVS
+2255 
-2262 LSIDGGV
+2262 
-2269 TWVKATQSA
+2269 
-2278 TPGVWN
+2278 
-2284 YTWPG
+2284 
-2289 TVPDG
+2289 
-2294 DYTLNVKATDNAGN
+2294 
-2308 TVTETLHFTIDTTLS
+2308 
-2323 TPVIVLDSAD
+2323 
-2333 DSGVHGDNMTNHTQP
+2333 
-2348 TFALQHIDDDAV
+2348 
-2360 RVTVSVEHGG
+2360 
-2370 VTTTFDA
+2370 
-2377 TKDAGGWT
+2377 
-2385 FTPTG
+2385 
-2390 AWADGDYT
+2390 
-2398 LSVSVEDKAGNTS
+2398 
-2411 HSASL
+2411 
-2416 TVTVD
+2416 
-2421 TQIAI
+2421 
-2426 NNIELVNDSGIPD
+2426 
-2439 DNLTNNVRPHFQ
+2439 
-2451 VTVPTD
+2451 
-2457 VNVVRLSIDG
+2457 
-2467 GKTWFNATQSA
+2467 
-2478 TPGVWDYIWPDDVA
+2478 
-2492 DGGYTLTVEATD
+2492 
-2504 EAGNKATQTLDFT
+2504 
-2517 IDTTLSV
+2517 
-2524 PTLSLDSADDSGIAG
+2524 
-2539 DNITNVKTPGFTL
+2539 
-2552 NNIDTDVSRVIVEV
+2552 
-2566 MHNGI
+2566 
-2571 KQEVPLVQTG
+2571 
-2581 GQWRFAPTSDWADGD
+2581 
-2596 YILTVKVEDR
+2596 
-2606 AGNVKQSAPLTVT
+2606 
-2619 VDTHIAI
+2619 
-2626 DRIELVND
+2626 
-2634 SGIPGDN
+2634 
-2641 LTNEARPHFQV
+2641 
-2652 TVPADVNGVR
+2652 
-2662 LSIDGGKTWFDA
+2662 
-2674 TQSATSGVWDYTWL
+2674 
-2688 TNVANGPHTLM
+2688 
-2699 VEASDKAGNKTTQK
+2699 
-2713 LDFTIDTILSEPTIT
+2713 
-2728 LDSADDSAAGDNITN
+2728 
-2743 VKMPGFTL
+2743 
-2751 GNIDADVTKVV
+2751 
-2762 VTVAHDGKN
+2762 
-2771 QQIELI
+2771 
-2777 KNGGVWRFTPGAA
+2777 
-2790 WTDGDYTLTVKV
+2790 
-2802 EDKAGNTNYSAPL
+2802 
-2815 TVTIDTQTSID
+2815 
-2826 RIELLNDTGIVGDN
+2826 
-2840 LTNEARPQFHITVPT
+2840 
-2855 DVNSVQLSLDGGINW
+2855 
-2870 VNATLTSDGVW
+2870 
-2881 EYIWPTDLVE
+2881 
-2891 NTYTLT
+2891 
-2897 VKATDVAG
+2897 
-2905 NTATETLNFIIDTTL
+2905 
-2920 STPTITL
+2920 
-2927 DSADDSGTAN
+2927 
-2937 DNKTNVKTPGFI
+2937 
-2949 IGGIDSDVTQVV
+2949 
-2961 VQVMRDGHSEEVELT
+2961 
-2976 QTNGQWRFV
+2976 
-2985 PGSAWTDGDY
+2985 
-2995 TLTVTVKDEAGNIR
+2995 
-3009 HSAPLTVTIDT
+3009 
-3020 QITIDHIELVN
+3020 IDHIELVN

-3169 KEVLTATKGAT
+3169 KEVLTATKDATGNWSVTPTGTWADGDYTLTVRVEDEAGNEKHSASLTVTVDTQITIDAIELVNDNGIPGDNMTNDAHPQFRVTVPGDVNEVSLSIDGGVTWVKATQSATPGVWNYTWPGTVPDGDYTLNVKATDNAGNTVTETLHFTIDTTLSVPVIVLNSADDTGVQGDNMTNSTQPTFALQHIDDDAVRVTVSVEHGGVTTTFDATKGVGGWSFTPTGAWADGDYTLSVSVEDKAGNTSHSASLTVTVDTQIAINNIELVNDSGIPDDNLTNNVRPHFQVTVPTDVNEVRLSIDGGKTWFNATQSATPGVWDYTWLADVGEGKHTLTVEATDKAGNQTTQKLDFIIDTMLSEPTIVLDSTDDSGTKGDNLTNANKPTFILGNIDADARYVTVEVQYGGTKEVLTATKGAT

-3195 YTLTVR
+3195 YMLTVR

-3322 PTIAMDSRDDTGAI
+3322 PTITMDSRDDTGAI

-3352 IDADAHSVILRITQ
+3352 IDSDAQSVILRITQ

-3406 NVRQSTPLVVT
+3406 NVRQSTPLIVT

-3469 VSATQGIEGV
+3469 VSAAQGIEGV

-3623 DRIELVNDSGV
+3623 DHIELVNDSGV

-3713 TIDITLLTPT
+3713 TIDITLMTPT

-3851 IHQVDSDVT
+3851 IRQVDSDVT

-4005 GNIANKDLVF
+4005 GNIANK
-4015 NIDTNIQVPTIAL
+4015 
-4028 DAGQDTGANT
+4028 
-4038 ADNITNISRPTFT
+4038 
-4051 IGNVDPDV
+4051 
-4059 IKVVVTID
+4059 
-4067 GHDYNATKVGAGW
+4067 
-4080 QFTPGNAI
+4080 
-4088 PDGSYNITVTVED
+4088 
-4101 KAGNTATSKP
+4101 
-4111 LPVVI
+4111 
-4116 DTTAEIESVTLV
+4116 
-4128 TDSGDSDVDN
+4128 
-4138 ITKVD
+4138 
-4143 KPQFSIVTADDI
+4143 
-4155 THVRVKIDNAA
+4155 
-4166 NWIELTKGGDGR
+4166 
-4178 WIFNVGSALPDGQHT
+4178 
-4193 LLVDVTDIAGNVAQ
+4193 
-4207 ETLQFTIDTTL
+4207 
-4218 REPTIVLDPTHDT
+4218 
-4231 GDDTNDNLT
+4231 
-4240 RINKPVFII
+4240 
-4249 GNVDNDVSHI
+4249 
-4259 VVHIDGR
+4259 
-4266 DYTIENTGGNL
+4266 
-4277 TFTPDQPLSD
+4277 
-4287 GQHTISVTVTDI
+4287 
-4299 AGNTKTSAELRIEI
+4299 
-4313 DTQVQIDSV
+4313 
-4322 TLTTDSGVNDH
+4322 
-4333 DNVTNATRPSFE
+4333 
-4345 IATPDDVTSVLV
+4345 
-4357 SFDGVNW
+4357 
-4364 TPISKNAA
+4364 
-4372 GQWEFTAGSALP
+4372 
-4384 DGHYTLHVQATDRA
+4384 
-4398 GNTANST
+4398 
-4405 LGFTVDTQIDG
+4405 
-4416 LSVVM
+4416 
-4421 LDDAGKDSTDGITNI
+4421 
-4436 TSPRFEI
+4436 
-4443 SAREPLQSVTV
+4443 
-4454 ILNGKSSTLTQGA
+4454 
-4467 GNKWLFTPDTPLVD
+4467 
-4481 GTYKIEIVAEDIAGN
+4481 
-4496 KISKEVSFTI
+4496 
-4506 DTIVSDPSIDL
+4506 
-4517 LDADDTGE
+4517 
-4525 SAVDNI
+4525 
-4531 TSVTTPRF
+4531 
-4539 VIGNVPAD
+4539 
-4547 IDTVVIRIN
+4547 
-4556 GVSYSVTANGNNLW
+4556 
-4570 EFQVPVALNDGVYEA
+4570 
-4585 VVVFRDIA
+4585 
-4593 GNTSETKLPFTI
+4593 
-4605 DTTTS
+4605 
-4610 VSVRMEPASDTGNS
+4610 
-4624 NSDNLTNKQNPKF
+4624 
-4637 EGTAEPNAKLVITIV
+4637 
-4652 DDKSGREVL
+4652 
-4661 KQTITVGADGN
+4661 
-4672 WSVTPNILPD
+4672 
-4682 GMYTINV
+4682 
-4689 VATDVAGNTAQTQ
+4689 
-4702 ERFTIDTV
+4702 
-4710 TIDPTIRLSD
+4710 
-4720 PSIDDQHEA
+4720 
-4729 TSLRPEFKGFA
+4729 
-4740 EAFSTIMIQ
+4740 
-4749 WDGKV
+4749 
-4754 VGSANANANGEWSW
+4754 
-4768 TPPSVL
+4768 
-4774 APGSYVVSIV
+4774 
-4784 AKDKAGN
+4784 
-4791 ESSQVDFPVV
+4791 
-4801 IPVIDVTPPTIKL
+4801 
-4814 SEESDS
+4814 
-4820 GALGDF
+4820 
-4826 TTNNKTPTLI
+4826 
-4836 GSTLPNTIVSIY
+4836 
-4848 VDGVKVGEATADTA
+4848 
-4862 GRYTFQLSEMKDGH
+4862 
-4876 YVVQVG
+4876 
-4882 IVNPRDNSELRS
+4882 
-4894 TAVDVTID
+4894 
-4902 TEVAELVWNISGMH
+4902 
-4916 EGGYINTV
+4916 
-4924 TPEIGGTSEPNSK
+4924 
-4937 ITIFVNGVEKAI
+4937 
-4949 AYTTGAGHWGVVLP
+4949 
-4963 ALGNDGNYE
+4963 
-4972 LTFKVEDVAGN
+4972 
-4983 IREFGPQNV
+4983 
-4992 ILDTVISP
+4992 
-5000 LTVVLREADDSG
+5000 
-5012 KVGDWITN
+5012 
-5020 KSHVTIDGTA
+5020 
-5030 EAGSTLT
+5030 
-5037 IRNPQ
+5037 
-5042 GVVIATLVVGND
+5042 
-5054 GRWSAE
+5054 
-5060 LDLREGSNA
+5060 
-5069 FVVVS
+5069 
-5074 EDKAGNSQQKEILI
+5074 
-5088 EHDTQIEISDIS
+5088 
-5100 LSRDTNSGDKYDL
+5100 
-5113 ITNNKSPVLVA
+5113 
-5124 MTDPGATVQVY
+5124 
-5135 INGVLQGTVE
+5135 
-5145 ASSSGN
+5145 
-5151 ISYTM
+5151 
-5156 PANSADGEYQVQF
+5156 
-5169 VATDTAGN
+5169 
-5177 RVESA
+5177 
-5182 ITTVTIDSQIAV
+5182 
-5194 FDIDEDSLP
+5194 
-5203 ALSNN
+5203 
-5208 RALSVSGVGEA
+5208 
-5219 GSQVSIFVDGKLVNV
+5219 
-5234 VMVEADGTW
+5234 
-5243 RAPILLQDDGTFN
+5243 
-5256 IHFSITDV
+5256 
-5264 AGNTEVSKDYSVDVD
+5264 
-5279 SSTDFPTLNLEDA
+5279 
-5292 SNSGSLDDL
+5292 
-5301 ITNHNKPVLVG
+5301 
-5312 TAEAGATIHIYVDEK
+5312 
-5327 IVANVLVL
+5327 
-5335 EDGTWSYQ
+5335 
-5343 FDNALKDGEYSIRVV
+5343 
-5358 AEDPAGN
+5358 
-5365 TAESPRLLV
+5365 
-5374 TIDTSTFIDNPAMV
+5374 
-5388 AGSDNGIFSNDSITS
+5388 
-5403 QTRPTFSIFGEMNQ
+5403 
-5417 SVQIFIDGVL
+5417 
-5427 VDTITVTDRNQVYRP
+5427 
-5442 ESPLGDGSHSIY
+5442 
-5454 YVITDKA
+5454 
-5461 GNTATSKTLN
+5461 
-5471 FTIDTFNTTPVAI
+5471 
-5484 DSIGGQTLAE
+5484 
-5494 MTGSDGKI
+5494 
-5502 YITDTTRNLLF
+5502 
-5513 SGSAEPNSKIEIII
+5513 
-5527 NGLNV
+5527 
-5532 GEVWVNEK
+5532 
-5540 GHWQM
+5540 
-5545 PVNPLYFTEGQL
+5545 
-5557 DITVKSTDR
+5557 
-5566 AGNVNQEKYSI
+5566 
-5577 WVDTHIKVFT
+5577 
-5587 SELDDNKSSS
+5587 
-5597 KTEWWS
+5597 
-5603 NSDLITMRGTGEI
+5603 
-5616 GATVS
+5616 
-5621 LIVAGVTL
+5621 
-5629 ATAVVA
+5629 
-5635 ATGRWELSTDKLPEG
+5635 
-5650 TYDISLVIE
+5650 
-5659 DSAGNRWEDVREIF
+5659 
-5673 IDRTPPNAPVVTY
+5673 
-5686 SDIVNDLII
+5686 
-5695 MQGTA
+5695 
-5700 EAKSQLIIT
+5700 
-5709 DSEGN
+5709 
-5714 TYTLT
+5714 
-5719 VPDNGKWSM
+5719 
-5728 AIPYPSEGK
+5728 
-5737 FTITSVDAIGNRSDD
+5737 
-5752 VPLDIMKEVPVIS
+5752 
-5765 LSPDSDSGTV
+5765 
-5775 GDNITRDKQP
+5775 
-5785 TFIIGNLES
+5785 
-5794 DVVVVQV
+5794 
-5801 DINGTVYNAEKNA
+5801 
-5814 DGVWF
+5814 
-5819 FTPGTPLADGSYTIS
+5819 
-5834 VIASDAA
+5834 
-5841 GNQKNSLPIT
+5841 
-5851 VTIDSTLTVP
+5851 
-5861 EIALAAGEDNGAS
+5861 
-5874 DSDNV
+5874 
-5879 TNHTQPKFTLQ
+5879 
-5890 HIDADVTGV
+5890 
-5899 TVNVTHNGV
+5899 
-5908 TDIYQATQGAD
+5908 
-5919 GWTFTPPAAWNDGN
+5919 
-5933 YTLSVTVVDRAGNS
+5933 
-5947 QQSASLAVTVDSTVT
+5947 
-5962 VTADSQHDDASDD
+5962 
-5975 ATATAVTPPE
+5975 
-5985 SETVNAESAT
+5985 
-5995 HLRTEPSAAEES
+5995 
-6007 VVKVTAYSI
+6007 
-6016 TLLNADSGDEIDRSI
+6016 
-6031 SQTPSFEISVPEN
+6031 
-6044 IVNVSIMFEGEEF
+6044 
-6057 TLPITNQ
+6057 
-6064 KAIFEVPLSLEDGE
+6064 
-6078 YTMDVKF
+6078 
-6085 IDKDNDFLIKEKTFS
+6085 
-6100 VDHSSA
+6100 
-6106 DIVNAMNVRGKTE
+6106 
-6119 DDINDSPS
+6119 
-6127 TSSVG
+6127 
-6132 HNNNGAIDVFAVN
+6132 
-6145 EVTLP
+6145 
-6150 VDNQEE
+6150 
-6156 HA
+6156 

>member
-41 TPRGSVIIVNGALY
+41 TPHGSVIIVNGALY

-529 RISYFSAEIETTNDS
+529 RISYFSAEIETTDDS

-601 INNLTFTVEDVAGN
+601 VNNLTFTVEDVAGN

-623 VIDTIAPVPPT
+623 VIDTVAPVPPT
-634 VSLEDYVV
+634 VSLEDFVV

-1037 SDDNLTNIVKPTLHL
+1037 ADDNLTNIVKPTLHL

-1103 EDIAGNKANSAIFD
+1103 EDIAGNKANSAVFD

-1184 SWLFIPGNTW
+1184 SWLFTPGNTW

-1205 EDKAGNTNYSAPL
+1205 EDKAGNTSYSAPL

-1382 GGWTF
+1382 GGWSF
-1387 TPPTS
+1387 TPTGA

-1430 ELVNDSGIPDDN
+1430 ELVNDSGIPNDN

-1449 HFQVTVPTDVNVVRL
+1449 HFQVKVPTDVNVVRL

-1479 TPGVWDYIWPDDV
+1479 TPGAWDYIWPDDV
-1492 ADGGYTLTVEATDE
+1492 ADGGYTLTVEATDK
-1506 AGNKATQ
+1506 AGNKTTQ
-1513 TLDFTIDTTLS
+1513 ELDFTIDTTLS

-1882 EYIWPTDLVENTY
+1882 EYIWPTDLIENTY

-2022 ITIDHI
+2022 IAIDHI

-2115 IIDTLLSEPTIVLDN
+2115 IIDTLLSEPTIVLDS

-2135 TKGDHLTN
+2135 TKGDNLTN

-2323 TPVIVLDSAD
+2323 VPVIVLNSAD
-2333 DSGVHGDNMTNHTQP
+2333 DTGVQGDNMTNSTQP

-2377 TKDAGGWT
+2377 TKGVGGWS

-2451 VTVPTD
+2451 VKVPTD
-2457 VNVVRLSIDG
+2457 VN
-2467 GKTWFNATQSA
+2467 
-2478 TPGVWDYIWPDDVA
+2478 
-2492 DGGYTLTVEATD
+2492 E
-2504 EAGNKATQTLDFT
+2504 
-2517 IDTTLSV
+2517 
-2524 PTLSLDSADDSGIAG
+2524 
-2539 DNITNVKTPGFTL
+2539 
-2552 NNIDTDVSRVIVEV
+2552 
-2566 MHNGI
+2566 
-2571 KQEVPLVQTG
+2571 
-2581 GQWRFAPTSDWADGD
+2581 
-2596 YILTVKVEDR
+2596 
-2606 AGNVKQSAPLTVT
+2606 
-2619 VDTHIAI
+2619 
-2626 DRIELVND
+2626 
-2634 SGIPGDN
+2634 
-2641 LTNEARPHFQV
+2641 
-2652 TVPADVNGVR
+2652 
-2662 LSIDGGKTWFDA
+2662 
-2674 TQSATSGVWDYTWL
+2674 
-2688 TNVANGPHTLM
+2688 
-2699 VEASDKAGNKTTQK
+2699 
-2713 LDFTIDTILSEPTIT
+2713 
-2728 LDSADDSAAGDNITN
+2728 
-2743 VKMPGFTL
+2743 
-2751 GNIDADVTKVV
+2751 
-2762 VTVAHDGKN
+2762 
-2771 QQIELI
+2771 
-2777 KNGGVWRFTPGAA
+2777 
-2790 WTDGDYTLTVKV
+2790 
-2802 EDKAGNTNYSAPL
+2802 
-2815 TVTIDTQTSID
+2815 
-2826 RIELLNDTGIVGDN
+2826 
-2840 LTNEARPQFHITVPT
+2840 
-2855 DVNSVQLSLDGGINW
+2855 
-2870 VNATLTSDGVW
+2870 
-2881 EYIWPTDLVE
+2881 
-2891 NTYTLT
+2891 
-2897 VKATDVAG
+2897 
-2905 NTATETLNFIIDTTL
+2905 
-2920 STPTITL
+2920 
-2927 DSADDSGTAN
+2927 
-2937 DNKTNVKTPGFI
+2937 
-2949 IGGIDSDVTQVV
+2949 
-2961 VQVMRDGHSEEVELT
+2961 
-2976 QTNGQWRFV
+2976 
-2985 PGSAWTDGDY
+2985 
-2995 TLTVTVKDEAGNIR
+2995 
-3009 HSAPLTVTIDT
+3009 
-3020 QITIDHIELVN
+3020 
-3031 DSGIP
+3031 
-3036 DDNLTNNVRPHFQ
+3036 
-3049 VTVPTDVNVVRL
+3049 VRL

-3096 TVEATDKAGNKTT
+3096 TVEATDKAGNQTT
-3109 QQLDFIIDTLLSEPT
+3109 QKLDFIIDTMLSEPT
-3124 IVLDNTDDSGTKGD
+3124 IVLDSTDDSGTKGD
-3138 NLTNVNKPTFLL
+3138 NLTNANKPTFIL

-3157 RYVTVEVQHGGT
+3157 RYVTVEVQYGGT

-3322 PTIAMDSRDDTGAI
+3322 PTITMDSRDDTGAI

-3342 VKRPGFTIGN
+3342 AKRPGFTIGN
-3352 IDADAHSVILRITQ
+3352 IDSDAQSVILRITQ

-3406 NVRQSTPLVVT
+3406 NVRQSTPLIVT

-3469 VSATQGIEGV
+3469 VSAAQGIEGV

-3623 DRIELVNDSGV
+3623 DHIELVNDSGV

-3713 TIDITLLTPT
+3713 TIDITLMTPT

-3851 IHQVDSDVT
+3851 IRQVDSDVT

-4299 AGNTKTSAELRIEI
+4299 AGNTKTSAELKIEI

-4531 TSVTTPRF
+4531 TSVTKPRF

-4556 GVSYSVTANGNNLW
+4556 GVSYPVTANGNNLW

-4826 TTNNKTPTLI
+4826 TTNNKTPTLV
-4836 GSTLPNTIVSIY
+4836 GNTLPNAIVSIY

-4963 ALGNDGNYE
+4963 ALGNDGNYV

-5037 IRNPQ
+5037 IRSPQ

-5074 EDKAGNSQQKEILI
+5074 EDKAGNSQQKDILI

-5243 RAPILLQDDGTFN
+5243 RAPILLQDDGKFN

-5301 ITNHNKPVLVG
+5301 ITSHNKPVLVG

-5374 TIDTSTFIDNPAMV
+5374 TIDTSTFIDNPVMI

-5403 QTRPTFSIFGEMNQ
+5403 QTRPAFSIFGEMNQ

-5471 FTIDTFNTTPVAI
+5471 FTIDTLNTTPVAI
-5484 DSIGGQTLAE
+5484 DSIGGQTLTE

-5532 GEVWVNEK
+5532 GEVWVNDK

-5577 WVDTHIKVFT
+5577 WVDTHIQVFT

-5597 KTEWWS
+5597 KTDWWS
-5603 NSDLITMRGTGEI
+5603 NSSTITMRGMGEI

-5635 ATGRWELSTDKLPEG
+5635 ANGQWELSTDQLPEG
-5650 TYDISLVIE
+5650 KYDITLSIE
-5659 DSAGNRWEDVREIF
+5659 DNAGNRKEEVHEIF

-5709 DSEGN
+5709 DSNGN
-5714 TYTLT
+5714 TYTLI

-5752 VPLDIMKEVPVIS
+5752 VPLDIMKETPVIS
-5765 LSPDSDSGTV
+5765 LSPDSDSGTA
-5775 GDNITRDKQP
+5775 GDNITRDNQP

-5879 TNHTQPKFTLQ
+5879 TNHNHTQPKFTLQ

-5908 TDIYQATQGAD
+5908 TDTYQATQGAD

-5962 VTADSQHDDASDD
+5962 VTADSQHNDASDD
-5975 ATATAVTPPE
+5975 ATAKAVTPPE

-5995 HLRTEPSAAEES
+5995 HLRTVPSAAEES
-6007 VVKVTAYSI
+6007 VVKETAYSI

-6044 IVNVSIMFEGEEF
+6044 IVNVSVMFEGEEF

-6085 IDKDNDFLIKEKTFS
+6085 IDKDDDFLIKEKTFS

-6106 DIVNAMNVRGKTE
+6106 DIVNAMNARGKTE

>member
-161 QIEEML
+161 QMEEML
-167 QNFLADNVAKDNLA
+167 QEFLADNVAKDNLA

-431 APEKPTI
+431 PPEKPTI

-1103 EDIAGNKANSAIFD
+1103 EDIAGNKANSAVFD

-1184 SWLFIPGNTW
+1184 SWLFTPGNTW

-1205 EDKAGNTNYSAPL
+1205 EDKAGNTNYSTPL

-1262 VRLSIDGGNSWV
+1262 VRLSIDGGHSWV

-1313 TIDFAVDTTLSVP
+1313 TIDFAVDSTLSVP
-1326 VIVLD
+1326 VIVLNN
-1331 SADDTGIQGDN
+1331 ADDTGIQGDN
-1342 MTNSTQPTFALQH
+1342 LTNRTQPTFALQQ

-1387 TPPTS
+1387 TPPAL

-1430 ELVNDSGIPDDN
+1430 ELVNDSGIPNDN

-1449 HFQVTVPTDVNVVRL
+1449 QFQVTVPTDVNVVRL

-1474 ATQSA
+1474 ATQGA
-1479 TPGVWDYIWPDDV
+1479 TPGAWDYIWPDDV
-1492 ADGGYTLTVEATDE
+1492 ADGGYTLTVEATDK
-1506 AGNKATQ
+1506 AGNQTTQ
-1513 TLDFTIDTTLS
+1513 ELDFTIDTTLS

-1592 WADGDYILTVKVEDR
+1592 WGDGDYILTVKVEDR

-1703 SDKAGNKTTQ
+1703 TDKAGNQTTQ
-1713 KLDFTIDTILSEP
+1713 KLDFIIDTLLSEP

-2022 ITIDHI
+2022 IAIDHI

-2050 VTVPT
+2050 VKVPT
-2055 DVNVVRLSIDGGK
+2055 DVNEVRLSIDGGK

-2104 AGNKTTQQLDF
+2104 AGNQ
-2115 IIDTLLSEPTIVLDN
+2115 
-2130 TDDSG
+2130 
-2135 TKGDHLTN
+2135 
-2143 VNKPTFL
+2143 
-2150 LGNIDADARY
+2150 
-2160 VTVEVQHG
+2160 
-2168 GTKEVLTATKDATG
+2168 
-2182 NWSVTPTG
+2182 
-2190 TWADGDY
+2190 
-2197 TLTVRVEDEAGN
+2197 
-2209 EKHSASLTV
+2209 
-2218 TVDTQITIDVIEL
+2218 
-2231 VNDNGIPGDNMTND
+2231 
-2245 AHPQF
+2245 
-2250 RVTVP
+2250 
-2255 GDVNEVS
+2255 
-2262 LSIDGGV
+2262 
-2269 TWVKATQSA
+2269 
-2278 TPGVWN
+2278 
-2284 YTWPG
+2284 
-2289 TVPDG
+2289 
-2294 DYTLNVKATDNAGN
+2294 
-2308 TVTETLHFTIDTTLS
+2308 
-2323 TPVIVLDSAD
+2323 
-2333 DSGVHGDNMTNHTQP
+2333 
-2348 TFALQHIDDDAV
+2348 
-2360 RVTVSVEHGG
+2360 
-2370 VTTTFDA
+2370 
-2377 TKDAGGWT
+2377 
-2385 FTPTG
+2385 
-2390 AWADGDYT
+2390 
-2398 LSVSVEDKAGNTS
+2398 
-2411 HSASL
+2411 
-2416 TVTVD
+2416 
-2421 TQIAI
+2421 
-2426 NNIELVNDSGIPD
+2426 
-2439 DNLTNNVRPHFQ
+2439 
-2451 VTVPTD
+2451 
-2457 VNVVRLSIDG
+2457 
-2467 GKTWFNATQSA
+2467 
-2478 TPGVWDYIWPDDVA
+2478 
-2492 DGGYTLTVEATD
+2492 
-2504 EAGNKATQTLDFT
+2504 
-2517 IDTTLSV
+2517 
-2524 PTLSLDSADDSGIAG
+2524 
-2539 DNITNVKTPGFTL
+2539 
-2552 NNIDTDVSRVIVEV
+2552 
-2566 MHNGI
+2566 
-2571 KQEVPLVQTG
+2571 
-2581 GQWRFAPTSDWADGD
+2581 
-2596 YILTVKVEDR
+2596 
-2606 AGNVKQSAPLTVT
+2606 
-2619 VDTHIAI
+2619 
-2626 DRIELVND
+2626 
-2634 SGIPGDN
+2634 
-2641 LTNEARPHFQV
+2641 
-2652 TVPADVNGVR
+2652 
-2662 LSIDGGKTWFDA
+2662 
-2674 TQSATSGVWDYTWL
+2674 
-2688 TNVANGPHTLM
+2688 
-2699 VEASDKAGNKTTQK
+2699 
-2713 LDFTIDTILSEPTIT
+2713 
-2728 LDSADDSAAGDNITN
+2728 
-2743 VKMPGFTL
+2743 
-2751 GNIDADVTKVV
+2751 
-2762 VTVAHDGKN
+2762 
-2771 QQIELI
+2771 
-2777 KNGGVWRFTPGAA
+2777 
-2790 WTDGDYTLTVKV
+2790 
-2802 EDKAGNTNYSAPL
+2802 
-2815 TVTIDTQTSID
+2815 
-2826 RIELLNDTGIVGDN
+2826 
-2840 LTNEARPQFHITVPT
+2840 
-2855 DVNSVQLSLDGGINW
+2855 
-2870 VNATLTSDGVW
+2870 
-2881 EYIWPTDLVE
+2881 
-2891 NTYTLT
+2891 
-2897 VKATDVAG
+2897 
-2905 NTATETLNFIIDTTL
+2905 
-2920 STPTITL
+2920 
-2927 DSADDSGTAN
+2927 
-2937 DNKTNVKTPGFI
+2937 
-2949 IGGIDSDVTQVV
+2949 
-2961 VQVMRDGHSEEVELT
+2961 
-2976 QTNGQWRFV
+2976 
-2985 PGSAWTDGDY
+2985 
-2995 TLTVTVKDEAGNIR
+2995 
-3009 HSAPLTVTIDT
+3009 
-3020 QITIDHIELVN
+3020 
-3031 DSGIP
+3031 
-3036 DDNLTNNVRPHFQ
+3036 
-3049 VTVPTDVNVVRL
+3049 
-3061 SIDGGKTW
+3061 
-3069 FNATQSAT
+3069 
-3077 PGVWDYTWLADVGE
+3077 
-3091 GKHTL
+3091 
-3096 TVEATDKAGNKTT
+3096 TT

-3169 KEVLTATKGAT
+3169 KEVLTATKAAT

-3275 GTAGIWDY
+3275 GTAGTWDY

-3295 LTVEATDKAGNKT
+3295 LTVEATDKAGNQT

-3400 VTDNAG
+3400 VQDNAG
-3406 NVRQSTPLVVT
+3406 NVRQSTPLIVT

-3469 VSATQGIEGV
+3469 VSAAQGIEGV

-3851 IHQVDSDVT
+3851 IRQVDSDVT

-3911 ESAPF
+3911 ESAPL

-3998 VEATDEA
+3998 VEATDQA

-4218 REPTIVLDPTHDT
+4218 QEPTIVLDPTHDT

-4259 VVHIDGR
+4259 VVHLDGR

-4299 AGNTKTSAELRIEI
+4299 AGNTKTSAELKIEI

-4364 TPISKNAA
+4364 TPVSKNAA
-4372 GQWEFTAGSALP
+4372 GQWQFTAGSALS

-4506 DTIVSDPSIDL
+4506 DTVVSDPRIDL

-4531 TSVTTPRF
+4531 TSVTKPRF

-4556 GVSYSVTANGNNLW
+4556 GVSYPVTANGNNLW

-4610 VSVRMEPASDTGNS
+4610 VSVRMEPASDTGSS

-4661 KQTITVGADGN
+4661 KHTITVGADGN

-4720 PSIDDQHEA
+4720 PSIDDQYEA
-4729 TSLRPEFKGFA
+4729 TSLRPEFKGLA

-4826 TTNNKTPTLI
+4826 TTNNKTPTLV
-4836 GSTLPNTIVSIY
+4836 GNTLPNAIVSIY

-5042 GVVIATLVVGND
+5042 GGVIATLVVGND

-5074 EDKAGNSQQKEILI
+5074 EDKAGNSQQKDILI

-5301 ITNHNKPVLVG
+5301 ITSHNKPVLVG

-5374 TIDTSTFIDNPAMV
+5374 TIDTSTFIDNPVMM

-5403 QTRPTFSIFGEMNQ
+5403 QTRPAFSIFGEMNQ

-5471 FTIDTFNTTPVAI
+5471 FTIDTLNTTPVAI

-5532 GEVWVNEK
+5532 GEVWVNDK

-5577 WVDTHIKVFT
+5577 WVDTHIQVFT

-5597 KTEWWS
+5597 KTDWWS
-5603 NSDLITMRGTGEI
+5603 NSSTITMRGMGEI

-5635 ATGRWELSTDKLPEG
+5635 ANGQWELSTDQLPEG
-5650 TYDISLVIE
+5650 KYDITLSIE
-5659 DSAGNRWEDVREIF
+5659 DNAGNRKEEVHEIF

-5709 DSEGN
+5709 DSNGN

-5752 VPLDIMKEVPVIS
+5752 VPLDIMKETPVIS
-5765 LSPDSDSGTV
+5765 LSPDSDSGTA
-5775 GDNITRDKQP
+5775 GDNITRDNQP

-5879 TNHTQPKFTLQ
+5879 TNHNHTQPKFTLQ

-5919 GWTFTPPAAWNDGN
+5919 GWTFTPPAAWNDGT

-5947 QQSASLAVTVDSTVT
+5947 QQSASLEVTVDSTVT
-5962 VTADSQHDDASDD
+5962 VTADSQHNDASDD
-5975 ATATAVTPPE
+5975 ATAIAVTPPE

-5995 HLRTEPSAAEES
+5995 HLRTVPSAAEES
-6007 VVKVTAYSI
+6007 VVKETAYSI

-6044 IVNVSIMFEGEEF
+6044 IVNVSVMFEGEEF

-6085 IDKDNDFLIKEKTFS
+6085 IDKDDDFLIKEKTFS

-6106 DIVNAMNVRGKTE
+6106 DIVNAMNARGKTE

>member
-142 KEAAEK
+142 KEAVEK

-245 LAAESNSGSKDDSIT
+245 LATESNSGSKDDSIT

-623 VIDTIAPVPPT
+623 VIDTVAPVPPT
-634 VSLEDYVV
+634 VSLEDFVV

-929 LVNDTGVDNTDHI
+929 LVNDTGGDNTDHI

-1022 SIPIVSLSPDSDSGI
+1022 SIPIVSLSPDSDSGV

-1065 DAMSDTQIGVATQ
+1065 DAASDTQIGVATQ

-1103 EDIAGNKANSAIFD
+1103 EDIAGNKANSAVFD

-1205 EDKAGNTNYSAPL
+1205 EDKAGNTSYSAPL

-1382 GGWTF
+1382 GGWSF
-1387 TPPTS
+1387 TPTGA

-1430 ELVNDSGIPDDN
+1430 ELVNDSGIPNDN

-1479 TPGVWDYIWPDDV
+1479 TPGAWDYIWPDDV
-1492 ADGGYTLTVEATDE
+1492 ADGGYTLTVEATDK
-1506 AGNKATQ
+1506 AGNKTTQ
-1513 TLDFTIDTTLS
+1513 ELDFTIDTTLS

-2115 IIDTLLSEPTIVLDN
+2115 IIDTLLSEPTIVLDS

-2135 TKGDHLTN
+2135 TKGDNLTN

-2323 TPVIVLDSAD
+2323 VPVIVLNSAD
-2333 DSGVHGDNMTNHTQP
+2333 DTGVQGDNMTNSTQP

-2377 TKDAGGWT
+2377 TKGTGGWS

-2451 VTVPTD
+2451 VKVPMD
-2457 VNVVRLSIDG
+2457 VN
-2467 GKTWFNATQSA
+2467 
-2478 TPGVWDYIWPDDVA
+2478 
-2492 DGGYTLTVEATD
+2492 E
-2504 EAGNKATQTLDFT
+2504 
-2517 IDTTLSV
+2517 
-2524 PTLSLDSADDSGIAG
+2524 
-2539 DNITNVKTPGFTL
+2539 
-2552 NNIDTDVSRVIVEV
+2552 
-2566 MHNGI
+2566 
-2571 KQEVPLVQTG
+2571 
-2581 GQWRFAPTSDWADGD
+2581 
-2596 YILTVKVEDR
+2596 
-2606 AGNVKQSAPLTVT
+2606 
-2619 VDTHIAI
+2619 
-2626 DRIELVND
+2626 
-2634 SGIPGDN
+2634 
-2641 LTNEARPHFQV
+2641 
-2652 TVPADVNGVR
+2652 
-2662 LSIDGGKTWFDA
+2662 
-2674 TQSATSGVWDYTWL
+2674 
-2688 TNVANGPHTLM
+2688 
-2699 VEASDKAGNKTTQK
+2699 
-2713 LDFTIDTILSEPTIT
+2713 
-2728 LDSADDSAAGDNITN
+2728 
-2743 VKMPGFTL
+2743 
-2751 GNIDADVTKVV
+2751 
-2762 VTVAHDGKN
+2762 
-2771 QQIELI
+2771 
-2777 KNGGVWRFTPGAA
+2777 
-2790 WTDGDYTLTVKV
+2790 
-2802 EDKAGNTNYSAPL
+2802 
-2815 TVTIDTQTSID
+2815 
-2826 RIELLNDTGIVGDN
+2826 
-2840 LTNEARPQFHITVPT
+2840 
-2855 DVNSVQLSLDGGINW
+2855 
-2870 VNATLTSDGVW
+2870 
-2881 EYIWPTDLVE
+2881 
-2891 NTYTLT
+2891 
-2897 VKATDVAG
+2897 
-2905 NTATETLNFIIDTTL
+2905 
-2920 STPTITL
+2920 
-2927 DSADDSGTAN
+2927 
-2937 DNKTNVKTPGFI
+2937 
-2949 IGGIDSDVTQVV
+2949 
-2961 VQVMRDGHSEEVELT
+2961 
-2976 QTNGQWRFV
+2976 
-2985 PGSAWTDGDY
+2985 
-2995 TLTVTVKDEAGNIR
+2995 
-3009 HSAPLTVTIDT
+3009 
-3020 QITIDHIELVN
+3020 
-3031 DSGIP
+3031 
-3036 DDNLTNNVRPHFQ
+3036 
-3049 VTVPTDVNVVRL
+3049 VRL

-3096 TVEATDKAGNKTT
+3096 TVEATDKAGNQTT
-3109 QQLDFIIDTLLSEPT
+3109 QKLDFIIDTLLSEPT
-3124 IVLDNTDDSGTKGD
+3124 IVLDSTDDSGTKGD
-3138 NLTNVNKPTFLL
+3138 NLTNANKPTFIL

-3157 RYVTVEVQHGGT
+3157 RYVTVEVQYGGT

-3322 PTIAMDSRDDTGAI
+3322 PTITMDSRDDTGAI

-3352 IDADAHSVILRITQ
+3352 IDSDAQSVILRITQ

-3406 NVRQSTPLVVT
+3406 NVRQSTPLIVT

-3469 VSATQGIEGV
+3469 VSAAQGIEGV

-3623 DRIELVNDSGV
+3623 DHIELVNDSGV

-3713 TIDITLLTPT
+3713 TIDITLMTPT

-3851 IHQVDSDVT
+3851 IRQVDSDVT

-4531 TSVTTPRF
+4531 TSVTKPRF

-4556 GVSYSVTANGNNLW
+4556 GVSYPVTANGNNLW

-4826 TTNNKTPTLI
+4826 TTNNKTPTLV
-4836 GSTLPNTIVSIY
+4836 GNTLPNAIVSIY

-4963 ALGNDGNYE
+4963 ALGNDGNYV

-5301 ITNHNKPVLVG
+5301 ITSHNKPVLVG

-5374 TIDTSTFIDNPAMV
+5374 TIDTSTFIDNPVMM

-5403 QTRPTFSIFGEMNQ
+5403 QTRPAFSIYGEMNQ

-5471 FTIDTFNTTPVAI
+5471 FTIDTLNTTPVAI

-5532 GEVWVNEK
+5532 GEVWVNDK

-5577 WVDTHIKVFT
+5577 WVDTHIQVFT

-5597 KTEWWS
+5597 KTDWWS
-5603 NSDLITMRGTGEI
+5603 NSSTITMRGMGEI

-5635 ATGRWELSTDKLPEG
+5635 ANGQWELSTDQLPEG
-5650 TYDISLVIE
+5650 KYDITLSIE
-5659 DSAGNRWEDVREIF
+5659 DNAGNRKEEVHEIF

-5709 DSEGN
+5709 DSNGN

-5752 VPLDIMKEVPVIS
+5752 VSLDIMKEVPVIS

-5861 EIALAAGEDNGAS
+5861 EIALAAGEDNGVS

-5908 TDIYQATQGAD
+5908 TDTYQATQGAD
-5919 GWTFTPPAAWNDGN
+5919 GWTFTPPAAWNDGT

-5995 HLRTEPSAAEES
+5995 HLRTVPSAAEES
-6007 VVKVTAYSI
+6007 VVKETAYSI

-6106 DIVNAMNVRGKTE
+6106 DIVNAMNARGKTE

>member
-41 TPRGSVIIVNGALY
+41 TPHGSVIIVNGALY

-66 FKDKTITGAKILGSV
+66 FKDKTITGTKILGSV

-123 DAENAKKE
+123 EAENAKKE

-445 SGIKNDN
+445 SGIKNDS

-529 RISYFSAEIETTNDS
+529 RISYFSAEIETTDDS

-601 INNLTFTVEDVAGN
+601 VNNLTFTVEDVAGN

-623 VIDTIAPVPPT
+623 VIDTVAPVPPT
-634 VSLEDYVV
+634 VSLEDFVV

-1037 SDDNLTNIVKPTLHL
+1037 ADDNLTNIVKPTLHL

-1103 EDIAGNKANSAIFD
+1103 EDIAGNKANSAVFD

-1184 SWLFIPGNTW
+1184 SWLFTPGNTW

-1205 EDKAGNTNYSAPL
+1205 EDKAGNTSYSAPL

-1326 VIVLD
+1326 VIVLN
-1331 SADDTGIQGDN
+1331 SADDTGVQGDN
-1342 MTNSTQPTFALQH
+1342 MTNRTQPTFALQH

-1430 ELVNDSGIPDDN
+1430 ELVNDSGIPNDN

-1703 SDKAGNKTTQ
+1703 TDKAGNKTTQ
-1713 KLDFTIDTILSEP
+1713 KLDFIIDTLLSEP

-2115 IIDTLLSEPTIVLDN
+2115 IIDTMLSEPTIVLDN

-2135 TKGDHLTN
+2135 TKGDNLTN

-2218 TVDTQITIDVIEL
+2218 TVDTQITIDAIEL

-2323 TPVIVLDSAD
+2323 VPVIVLNSAD
-2333 DSGVHGDNMTNHTQP
+2333 DTGVQGDNMTNSSQP

-2377 TKDAGGWT
+2377 TKGVGGWS

-2451 VTVPTD
+2451 VKVPTD
-2457 VNVVRLSIDG
+2457 VN
-2467 GKTWFNATQSA
+2467 
-2478 TPGVWDYIWPDDVA
+2478 
-2492 DGGYTLTVEATD
+2492 E
-2504 EAGNKATQTLDFT
+2504 
-2517 IDTTLSV
+2517 
-2524 PTLSLDSADDSGIAG
+2524 
-2539 DNITNVKTPGFTL
+2539 
-2552 NNIDTDVSRVIVEV
+2552 
-2566 MHNGI
+2566 
-2571 KQEVPLVQTG
+2571 
-2581 GQWRFAPTSDWADGD
+2581 
-2596 YILTVKVEDR
+2596 
-2606 AGNVKQSAPLTVT
+2606 
-2619 VDTHIAI
+2619 
-2626 DRIELVND
+2626 
-2634 SGIPGDN
+2634 
-2641 LTNEARPHFQV
+2641 
-2652 TVPADVNGVR
+2652 
-2662 LSIDGGKTWFDA
+2662 
-2674 TQSATSGVWDYTWL
+2674 
-2688 TNVANGPHTLM
+2688 
-2699 VEASDKAGNKTTQK
+2699 
-2713 LDFTIDTILSEPTIT
+2713 
-2728 LDSADDSAAGDNITN
+2728 
-2743 VKMPGFTL
+2743 
-2751 GNIDADVTKVV
+2751 
-2762 VTVAHDGKN
+2762 
-2771 QQIELI
+2771 
-2777 KNGGVWRFTPGAA
+2777 
-2790 WTDGDYTLTVKV
+2790 
-2802 EDKAGNTNYSAPL
+2802 
-2815 TVTIDTQTSID
+2815 
-2826 RIELLNDTGIVGDN
+2826 
-2840 LTNEARPQFHITVPT
+2840 
-2855 DVNSVQLSLDGGINW
+2855 
-2870 VNATLTSDGVW
+2870 
-2881 EYIWPTDLVE
+2881 
-2891 NTYTLT
+2891 
-2897 VKATDVAG
+2897 
-2905 NTATETLNFIIDTTL
+2905 
-2920 STPTITL
+2920 
-2927 DSADDSGTAN
+2927 
-2937 DNKTNVKTPGFI
+2937 
-2949 IGGIDSDVTQVV
+2949 
-2961 VQVMRDGHSEEVELT
+2961 
-2976 QTNGQWRFV
+2976 
-2985 PGSAWTDGDY
+2985 
-2995 TLTVTVKDEAGNIR
+2995 
-3009 HSAPLTVTIDT
+3009 
-3020 QITIDHIELVN
+3020 
-3031 DSGIP
+3031 
-3036 DDNLTNNVRPHFQ
+3036 
-3049 VTVPTDVNVVRL
+3049 VRL

-3096 TVEATDKAGNKTT
+3096 TVEATDKAGNQTT
-3109 QQLDFIIDTLLSEPT
+3109 QKLDFIIDTMLSEPT
-3124 IVLDNTDDSGTKGD
+3124 IVLDSTDDSGTKGD
-3138 NLTNVNKPTFLL
+3138 NLTNANKPTFIL

-3157 RYVTVEVQHGGT
+3157 RYVTVEVQYGGT

-3195 YTLTVR
+3195 YMLTVR

-3322 PTIAMDSRDDTGAI
+3322 PTITMDSRDDTGAI

-3352 IDADAHSVILRITQ
+3352 IDSDAQSVILRITQ

-3406 NVRQSTPLVVT
+3406 NVRQSTPLIVT

-3469 VSATQGIEGV
+3469 VSAAQGIEGV

-3623 DRIELVNDSGV
+3623 DHIELVNDSGV

-3713 TIDITLLTPT
+3713 TIDITLMTPT

-3851 IHQVDSDVT
+3851 IRQVDSDVT

-4299 AGNTKTSAELRIEI
+4299 AGNTKTSAELKIEI

-4531 TSVTTPRF
+4531 TSVTKPRF

-4556 GVSYSVTANGNNLW
+4556 GVSYPVTANGNNLW

-4826 TTNNKTPTLI
+4826 TTNNKTPTLV
-4836 GSTLPNTIVSIY
+4836 GNTLPNAIVSIY

-4963 ALGNDGNYE
+4963 ALGNDGNYV

-5037 IRNPQ
+5037 IRSPQ

-5074 EDKAGNSQQKEILI
+5074 EDKAGNSQQKDILI

-5403 QTRPTFSIFGEMNQ
+5403 QTRPTFSISGEMNQ

-5577 WVDTHIKVFT
+5577 WVDTHIQVFT

-5597 KTEWWS
+5597 KTDWWS
-5603 NSDLITMRGTGEI
+5603 NSSTITMRGMGEI

-5635 ATGRWELSTDKLPEG
+5635 ANGQWELSTDQLPEG
-5650 TYDISLVIE
+5650 KYDITLSIE
-5659 DSAGNRWEDVREIF
+5659 DNAGNRKEEVHEIF

-5709 DSEGN
+5709 DSNGN

-5819 FTPGTPLADGSYTIS
+5819 FTPGTPLTDGSYTIS

-5919 GWTFTPPAAWNDGN
+5919 GWTFTPPAAWNDGT

-5962 VTADSQHDDASDD
+5962 VTADSQHNDASDD

-5995 HLRTEPSAAEES
+5995 HLRTVPSVAEES
-6007 VVKVTAYSI
+6007 VVKETAYSI

-6044 IVNVSIMFEGEEF
+6044 IVNVSVMFEGEEF

-6106 DIVNAMNVRGKTE
+6106 DIVNAMNARGKTE

>member
-161 QIEEML
+161 QMEEML
-167 QNFLADNVAKDNLA
+167 QEFLADNVAKDNLA

-431 APEKPTI
+431 PPEKPTI

-529 RISYFSAEIETTNDS
+529 RISYFSAEIETTDDS

-634 VSLEDYVV
+634 VSLEDFVV

-1037 SDDNLTNIVKPTLHL
+1037 ADDNLTNIVKPTLHL

-1065 DAMSDTQIGVATQ
+1065 DAASDTQIGVATQ

-1103 EDIAGNKANSAIFD
+1103 EDIAGNKANSAVFD

-1184 SWLFIPGNTW
+1184 SWLFTPGNTW

-1205 EDKAGNTNYSAPL
+1205 EDKAGNTSYSAPL

-1326 VIVLD
+1326 VIVLN
-1331 SADDTGIQGDN
+1331 SADDTGVQGDN
-1342 MTNSTQPTFALQH
+1342 MTNRTQPTFALQH

-1387 TPPTS
+1387 TPTAS
-1392 WADGDYTLS
+1392 WTDGDYTLS

-1430 ELVNDSGIPDDN
+1430 ELVNDSGIPNDN

-1464 SIDGGKTWFN
+1464 SIDGGKTWVT
-1474 ATQSA
+1474 AAQKA
-1479 TPGVWDYIWPDDV
+1479 AGVWEYIWPDDV
-1492 ADGGYTLTVEATDE
+1492 TDGSHTLTVEATDE

-1629 IELVNDSGIPGDN
+1629 IELVNDSGIPDDN

-1703 SDKAGNKTTQ
+1703 TDKAGNKTTQ
-1713 KLDFTIDTILSEP
+1713 KLDFIIDTLLSEP

-1792 TDGDY
+1792 SDGDY

-2022 ITIDHI
+2022 IAIDHI
-2028 ELVNDSGIPDDN
+2028 ELVNDSGIPNDN

-2104 AGNKTTQQLDF
+2104 AGNKTTQKLDF
-2115 IIDTLLSEPTIVLDN
+2115 IIDTLLSEPTIVLD
-2130 TDDSG
+2130 S
-2135 TKGDHLTN
+2135 
-2143 VNKPTFL
+2143 
-2150 LGNIDADARY
+2150 
-2160 VTVEVQHG
+2160 
-2168 GTKEVLTATKDATG
+2168 
-2182 NWSVTPTG
+2182 
-2190 TWADGDY
+2190 
-2197 TLTVRVEDEAGN
+2197 
-2209 EKHSASLTV
+2209 
-2218 TVDTQITIDVIEL
+2218 
-2231 VNDNGIPGDNMTND
+2231 
-2245 AHPQF
+2245 
-2250 RVTVP
+2250 
-2255 GDVNEVS
+2255 
-2262 LSIDGGV
+2262 
-2269 TWVKATQSA
+2269 
-2278 TPGVWN
+2278 
-2284 YTWPG
+2284 
-2289 TVPDG
+2289 
-2294 DYTLNVKATDNAGN
+2294 
-2308 TVTETLHFTIDTTLS
+2308 
-2323 TPVIVLDSAD
+2323 
-2333 DSGVHGDNMTNHTQP
+2333 
-2348 TFALQHIDDDAV
+2348 
-2360 RVTVSVEHGG
+2360 
-2370 VTTTFDA
+2370 
-2377 TKDAGGWT
+2377 
-2385 FTPTG
+2385 
-2390 AWADGDYT
+2390 
-2398 LSVSVEDKAGNTS
+2398 
-2411 HSASL
+2411 
-2416 TVTVD
+2416 
-2421 TQIAI
+2421 
-2426 NNIELVNDSGIPD
+2426 
-2439 DNLTNNVRPHFQ
+2439 
-2451 VTVPTD
+2451 
-2457 VNVVRLSIDG
+2457 
-2467 GKTWFNATQSA
+2467 
-2478 TPGVWDYIWPDDVA
+2478 
-2492 DGGYTLTVEATD
+2492 
-2504 EAGNKATQTLDFT
+2504 
-2517 IDTTLSV
+2517 
-2524 PTLSLDSADDSGIAG
+2524 
-2539 DNITNVKTPGFTL
+2539 
-2552 NNIDTDVSRVIVEV
+2552 
-2566 MHNGI
+2566 
-2571 KQEVPLVQTG
+2571 
-2581 GQWRFAPTSDWADGD
+2581 
-2596 YILTVKVEDR
+2596 
-2606 AGNVKQSAPLTVT
+2606 
-2619 VDTHIAI
+2619 
-2626 DRIELVND
+2626 
-2634 SGIPGDN
+2634 
-2641 LTNEARPHFQV
+2641 
-2652 TVPADVNGVR
+2652 
-2662 LSIDGGKTWFDA
+2662 
-2674 TQSATSGVWDYTWL
+2674 
-2688 TNVANGPHTLM
+2688 
-2699 VEASDKAGNKTTQK
+2699 
-2713 LDFTIDTILSEPTIT
+2713 
-2728 LDSADDSAAGDNITN
+2728 
-2743 VKMPGFTL
+2743 
-2751 GNIDADVTKVV
+2751 
-2762 VTVAHDGKN
+2762 
-2771 QQIELI
+2771 
-2777 KNGGVWRFTPGAA
+2777 
-2790 WTDGDYTLTVKV
+2790 
-2802 EDKAGNTNYSAPL
+2802 
-2815 TVTIDTQTSID
+2815 
-2826 RIELLNDTGIVGDN
+2826 
-2840 LTNEARPQFHITVPT
+2840 
-2855 DVNSVQLSLDGGINW
+2855 
-2870 VNATLTSDGVW
+2870 
-2881 EYIWPTDLVE
+2881 
-2891 NTYTLT
+2891 
-2897 VKATDVAG
+2897 
-2905 NTATETLNFIIDTTL
+2905 
-2920 STPTITL
+2920 
-2927 DSADDSGTAN
+2927 
-2937 DNKTNVKTPGFI
+2937 
-2949 IGGIDSDVTQVV
+2949 
-2961 VQVMRDGHSEEVELT
+2961 
-2976 QTNGQWRFV
+2976 
-2985 PGSAWTDGDY
+2985 
-2995 TLTVTVKDEAGNIR
+2995 
-3009 HSAPLTVTIDT
+3009 
-3020 QITIDHIELVN
+3020 
-3031 DSGIP
+3031 
-3036 DDNLTNNVRPHFQ
+3036 
-3049 VTVPTDVNVVRL
+3049 
-3061 SIDGGKTW
+3061 
-3069 FNATQSAT
+3069 
-3077 PGVWDYTWLADVGE
+3077 
-3091 GKHTL
+3091 
-3096 TVEATDKAGNKTT
+3096 
-3109 QQLDFIIDTLLSEPT
+3109 
-3124 IVLDNTDDSGTKGD
+3124 TDDSGTKGD

-3275 GTAGIWDY
+3275 GTAGTWDY

-3352 IDADAHSVILRITQ
+3352 IDSDAQSVILRITQ

-3406 NVRQSTPLVVT
+3406 NVRQSTPLIVT

-3623 DRIELVNDSGV
+3623 DHIELVNDSGV

-3684 PTDMPEGQHTLTVE
+3684 PTDMPEGQHTLIVE

-3708 ETLNF
+3708 GTLDF

-3851 IHQVDSDVT
+3851 IRQIDSDVT

-3911 ESAPF
+3911 ESAPL

-4259 VVHIDGR
+4259 VVHLDGR
-4266 DYTIENTGGNL
+4266 DYTIENKGGNL

-4299 AGNTKTSAELRIEI
+4299 AGNTKTSAELKIEI

-4372 GQWEFTAGSALP
+4372 GQWQFTAGSALP

-4443 SAREPLQSVTV
+4443 SAREQLQSVTV

-4531 TSVTTPRF
+4531 TSVTKPRF

-4556 GVSYSVTANGNNLW
+4556 GVSYPVTANGNNLW

-4610 VSVRMEPASDTGNS
+4610 VSVRMEPASDTGSS

-4661 KQTITVGADGN
+4661 KHTITVGADGN

-4720 PSIDDQHEA
+4720 PSIDDQYEA
-4729 TSLRPEFKGFA
+4729 TSLRPEFKGLA

-5074 EDKAGNSQQKEILI
+5074 EDKAGNSQQKDILI

-5234 VMVEADGTW
+5234 VMVEADGSW

-5264 AGNTEVSKDYSVDVD
+5264 AGNTQVSKNYSVDVD

-5577 WVDTHIKVFT
+5577 WVDTHIQVFT

-5597 KTEWWS
+5597 KTDWWS
-5603 NSDLITMRGTGEI
+5603 NSSTITMRGMGEI

-5635 ATGRWELSTDKLPEG
+5635 ANGQWELSTDQLPEG
-5650 TYDISLVIE
+5650 KYDITLSIE
-5659 DSAGNRWEDVREIF
+5659 DHAGNRKEEVHEIF

-5709 DSEGN
+5709 DSNGN

-5861 EIALAAGEDNGAS
+5861 EIALAAGEDNGVS

-5908 TDIYQATQGAD
+5908 TDTYQATQGAD
-5919 GWTFTPPAAWNDGN
+5919 GWTFTPPAAWNDGT

-5975 ATATAVTPPE
+5975 ATPTAVTPPE
-5985 SETVNAESAT
+5985 SETVNAESDT
-5995 HLRTEPSAAEES
+5995 HLRTVPSAAEES
-6007 VVKVTAYSI
+6007 VVKETAYSI
-6016 TLLNADSGDEIDRSI
+6016 TLLNANSGDEIDRSI

-6044 IVNVSIMFEGEEF
+6044 IVNVSVMFEGEEF

-6085 IDKDNDFLIKEKTFS
+6085 IDKDDDFLIKEKTFS

-6106 DIVNAMNVRGKTE
+6106 DIVNAMNARGKTE

>member
-123 DAENAKKE
+123 EAENAKKE

-161 QIEEML
+161 QMEEML
-167 QNFLADNVAKDNLA
+167 QEFLADNVAKDNLA

-445 SGIKNDN
+445 SGIKNDS

-529 RISYFSAEIETTNDS
+529 RISYFSAEIETTDDS

-601 INNLTFTVEDVAGN
+601 VNNLTFTVEDVAGN

-623 VIDTIAPVPPT
+623 VIDTVAPVPPT
-634 VSLEDYVV
+634 VSLEDFVV

-1037 SDDNLTNIVKPTLHL
+1037 ADDNLTNIVKPTLHL

-1103 EDIAGNKANSAIFD
+1103 EDIAGNKANSAVFD

-1184 SWLFIPGNTW
+1184 SWLFTPGNTW

-1382 GGWTF
+1382 GGWSF
-1387 TPPTS
+1387 TPTGA

-1430 ELVNDSGIPDDN
+1430 ELVNDSGIPNDN

-1479 TPGVWDYIWPDDV
+1479 TPGAWDYIWPDDV
-1492 ADGGYTLTVEATDE
+1492 ADGGYTLTVEATDK
-1506 AGNKATQ
+1506 AGNKTTQ
-1513 TLDFTIDTTLS
+1513 ELDFTIDTTLS

-1562 VIVEVMH
+1562 VTVEVMH

-1669 KTWFDATQSATS
+1669 KTWFDATQSATP

-1713 KLDFTIDTILSEP
+1713 KLDFIIDTMLSEP

-2022 ITIDHI
+2022 IAIDHI

-2040 LTNNVRPHFQ
+2040 LTN
-2050 VTVPT
+2050 
-2055 DVNVVRLSIDGGK
+2055 
-2068 TWFNATQSATPGV
+2068 
-2081 WDYTWLADVGEG
+2081 
-2093 KHTLTVEATDK
+2093 EA
-2104 AGNKTTQQLDF
+2104 
-2115 IIDTLLSEPTIVLDN
+2115 
-2130 TDDSG
+2130 
-2135 TKGDHLTN
+2135 
-2143 VNKPTFL
+2143 
-2150 LGNIDADARY
+2150 
-2160 VTVEVQHG
+2160 
-2168 GTKEVLTATKDATG
+2168 
-2182 NWSVTPTG
+2182 
-2190 TWADGDY
+2190 
-2197 TLTVRVEDEAGN
+2197 
-2209 EKHSASLTV
+2209 
-2218 TVDTQITIDVIEL
+2218 
-2231 VNDNGIPGDNMTND
+2231 
-2245 AHPQF
+2245 
-2250 RVTVP
+2250 
-2255 GDVNEVS
+2255 
-2262 LSIDGGV
+2262 
-2269 TWVKATQSA
+2269 
-2278 TPGVWN
+2278 
-2284 YTWPG
+2284 
-2289 TVPDG
+2289 
-2294 DYTLNVKATDNAGN
+2294 
-2308 TVTETLHFTIDTTLS
+2308 
-2323 TPVIVLDSAD
+2323 
-2333 DSGVHGDNMTNHTQP
+2333 
-2348 TFALQHIDDDAV
+2348 
-2360 RVTVSVEHGG
+2360 
-2370 VTTTFDA
+2370 
-2377 TKDAGGWT
+2377 
-2385 FTPTG
+2385 
-2390 AWADGDYT
+2390 
-2398 LSVSVEDKAGNTS
+2398 
-2411 HSASL
+2411 
-2416 TVTVD
+2416 
-2421 TQIAI
+2421 
-2426 NNIELVNDSGIPD
+2426 
-2439 DNLTNNVRPHFQ
+2439 
-2451 VTVPTD
+2451 
-2457 VNVVRLSIDG
+2457 
-2467 GKTWFNATQSA
+2467 
-2478 TPGVWDYIWPDDVA
+2478 
-2492 DGGYTLTVEATD
+2492 
-2504 EAGNKATQTLDFT
+2504 
-2517 IDTTLSV
+2517 
-2524 PTLSLDSADDSGIAG
+2524 
-2539 DNITNVKTPGFTL
+2539 
-2552 NNIDTDVSRVIVEV
+2552 
-2566 MHNGI
+2566 
-2571 KQEVPLVQTG
+2571 
-2581 GQWRFAPTSDWADGD
+2581 
-2596 YILTVKVEDR
+2596 
-2606 AGNVKQSAPLTVT
+2606 
-2619 VDTHIAI
+2619 
-2626 DRIELVND
+2626 
-2634 SGIPGDN
+2634 
-2641 LTNEARPHFQV
+2641 
-2652 TVPADVNGVR
+2652 
-2662 LSIDGGKTWFDA
+2662 
-2674 TQSATSGVWDYTWL
+2674 
-2688 TNVANGPHTLM
+2688 
-2699 VEASDKAGNKTTQK
+2699 
-2713 LDFTIDTILSEPTIT
+2713 
-2728 LDSADDSAAGDNITN
+2728 
-2743 VKMPGFTL
+2743 
-2751 GNIDADVTKVV
+2751 
-2762 VTVAHDGKN
+2762 
-2771 QQIELI
+2771 
-2777 KNGGVWRFTPGAA
+2777 
-2790 WTDGDYTLTVKV
+2790 
-2802 EDKAGNTNYSAPL
+2802 
-2815 TVTIDTQTSID
+2815 
-2826 RIELLNDTGIVGDN
+2826 
-2840 LTNEARPQFHITVPT
+2840 
-2855 DVNSVQLSLDGGINW
+2855 
-2870 VNATLTSDGVW
+2870 
-2881 EYIWPTDLVE
+2881 
-2891 NTYTLT
+2891 
-2897 VKATDVAG
+2897 
-2905 NTATETLNFIIDTTL
+2905 
-2920 STPTITL
+2920 
-2927 DSADDSGTAN
+2927 
-2937 DNKTNVKTPGFI
+2937 
-2949 IGGIDSDVTQVV
+2949 
-2961 VQVMRDGHSEEVELT
+2961 
-2976 QTNGQWRFV
+2976 
-2985 PGSAWTDGDY
+2985 
-2995 TLTVTVKDEAGNIR
+2995 
-3009 HSAPLTVTIDT
+3009 
-3020 QITIDHIELVN
+3020 
-3031 DSGIP
+3031 
-3036 DDNLTNNVRPHFQ
+3036 RPHFQ

-3169 KEVLTATKGAT
+3169 KEVLTATKDATGNWSVTPTGTWADGDYTLTVRVEDEAGNEKHSASLTVTVDTQITIDAIELVNDNGIPGDNMTNDAHPQFRVTVPGDVNEVSLSIDGGVTWVKATQSATPGVWNYTWPGTVPDGDYTLNVKATDNAGNTVTETLHFTIDTTLSTPVIVLDSADDTGIQGDNMTNRTQPTFNLQHIDDDAVRVTVSVEHGGVTTTFDATKGVGGWTFTPPTSWGAGDYTLSVSVEDKAGNTSHSASLTVTVDTQIAINNIELVNDSGIPDDNLTNNVRPQFQVKVPTDVNEVRLSIDGGKTWFNATQSATPGVWDYTWLADVGEGKHTLTVEATDKAGNQTTQKLDFIIDTLLSEPTIVLDSTDDSGTKGDNLTNANKPTFLLGNIDADARYVTVEVQHGSTKEVLTATKGAT

-3201 VEDDAGNVKY
+3201 VEDEAGNVKY

-3223 TIDVIELVNDNG
+3223 TIDAIELVNDNG

-3322 PTIAMDSRDDTGAI
+3322 PTITMDSRDDTGAI

-3352 IDADAHSVILRITQ
+3352 IDSDAQSVILRITQ

-3406 NVRQSTPLVVT
+3406 NVRQSTPLIVT

-3469 VSATQGIEGV
+3469 VSAAQGIEGV

-3493 TLTVM
+3493 ILTVM

-3623 DRIELVNDSGV
+3623 DHIELVNDSGV

-3684 PTDMPEGQHTLTVE
+3684 PTDMPEGQHTLIVE

-3708 ETLNF
+3708 GTLDF

-3743 TQPVFVL
+3743 TQPIFVL

-3851 IHQVDSDVT
+3851 IRQVDSDVT

-3957 VVQVRVTLDGGAN
+3957 VIQVRVTLDGGAN

-3998 VEATDEA
+3998 VEATDQA

-4178 WIFNVGSALPDGQHT
+4178 WIFNVGSALPDGKHT

-4299 AGNTKTSAELRIEI
+4299 AGNTKTSAELQIEI

-4333 DNVTNATRPSFE
+4333 DNVTNATRPS
-4345 IATPDDVTSVLV
+4345 
-4357 SFDGVNW
+4357 
-4364 TPISKNAA
+4364 
-4372 GQWEFTAGSALP
+4372 
-4384 DGHYTLHVQATDRA
+4384 
-4398 GNTANST
+4398 
-4405 LGFTVDTQIDG
+4405 
-4416 LSVVM
+4416 
-4421 LDDAGKDSTDGITNI
+4421 
-4436 TSPRFEI
+4436 
-4443 SAREPLQSVTV
+4443 
-4454 ILNGKSSTLTQGA
+4454 
-4467 GNKWLFTPDTPLVD
+4467 
-4481 GTYKIEIVAEDIAGN
+4481 
-4496 KISKEVSFTI
+4496 
-4506 DTIVSDPSIDL
+4506 
-4517 LDADDTGE
+4517 
-4525 SAVDNI
+4525 
-4531 TSVTTPRF
+4531 
-4539 VIGNVPAD
+4539 
-4547 IDTVVIRIN
+4547 
-4556 GVSYSVTANGNNLW
+4556 
-4570 EFQVPVALNDGVYEA
+4570 
-4585 VVVFRDIA
+4585 
-4593 GNTSETKLPFTI
+4593 
-4605 DTTTS
+4605 
-4610 VSVRMEPASDTGNS
+4610 
-4624 NSDNLTNKQNPKF
+4624 
-4637 EGTAEPNAKLVITIV
+4637 
-4652 DDKSGREVL
+4652 
-4661 KQTITVGADGN
+4661 
-4672 WSVTPNILPD
+4672 
-4682 GMYTINV
+4682 
-4689 VATDVAGNTAQTQ
+4689 
-4702 ERFTIDTV
+4702 
-4710 TIDPTIRLSD
+4710 
-4720 PSIDDQHEA
+4720 
-4729 TSLRPEFKGFA
+4729 
-4740 EAFSTIMIQ
+4740 
-4749 WDGKV
+4749 
-4754 VGSANANANGEWSW
+4754 
-4768 TPPSVL
+4768 
-4774 APGSYVVSIV
+4774 
-4784 AKDKAGN
+4784 
-4791 ESSQVDFPVV
+4791 
-4801 IPVIDVTPPTIKL
+4801 
-4814 SEESDS
+4814 
-4820 GALGDF
+4820 
-4826 TTNNKTPTLI
+4826 
-4836 GSTLPNTIVSIY
+4836 
-4848 VDGVKVGEATADTA
+4848 
-4862 GRYTFQLSEMKDGH
+4862 
-4876 YVVQVG
+4876 
-4882 IVNPRDNSELRS
+4882 
-4894 TAVDVTID
+4894 
-4902 TEVAELVWNISGMH
+4902 
-4916 EGGYINTV
+4916 
-4924 TPEIGGTSEPNSK
+4924 
-4937 ITIFVNGVEKAI
+4937 
-4949 AYTTGAGHWGVVLP
+4949 
-4963 ALGNDGNYE
+4963 
-4972 LTFKVEDVAGN
+4972 
-4983 IREFGPQNV
+4983 
-4992 ILDTVISP
+4992 
-5000 LTVVLREADDSG
+5000 
-5012 KVGDWITN
+5012 
-5020 KSHVTIDGTA
+5020 
-5030 EAGSTLT
+5030 
-5037 IRNPQ
+5037 
-5042 GVVIATLVVGND
+5042 
-5054 GRWSAE
+5054 
-5060 LDLREGSNA
+5060 
-5069 FVVVS
+5069 
-5074 EDKAGNSQQKEILI
+5074 
-5088 EHDTQIEISDIS
+5088 
-5100 LSRDTNSGDKYDL
+5100 
-5113 ITNNKSPVLVA
+5113 
-5124 MTDPGATVQVY
+5124 
-5135 INGVLQGTVE
+5135 
-5145 ASSSGN
+5145 
-5151 ISYTM
+5151 
-5156 PANSADGEYQVQF
+5156 
-5169 VATDTAGN
+5169 
-5177 RVESA
+5177 
-5182 ITTVTIDSQIAV
+5182 
-5194 FDIDEDSLP
+5194 
-5203 ALSNN
+5203 
-5208 RALSVSGVGEA
+5208 
-5219 GSQVSIFVDGKLVNV
+5219 
-5234 VMVEADGTW
+5234 
-5243 RAPILLQDDGTFN
+5243 
-5256 IHFSITDV
+5256 
-5264 AGNTEVSKDYSVDVD
+5264 
-5279 SSTDFPTLNLEDA
+5279 
-5292 SNSGSLDDL
+5292 
-5301 ITNHNKPVLVG
+5301 
-5312 TAEAGATIHIYVDEK
+5312 
-5327 IVANVLVL
+5327 
-5335 EDGTWSYQ
+5335 
-5343 FDNALKDGEYSIRVV
+5343 
-5358 AEDPAGN
+5358 
-5365 TAESPRLLV
+5365 
-5374 TIDTSTFIDNPAMV
+5374 
-5388 AGSDNGIFSNDSITS
+5388 
-5403 QTRPTFSIFGEMNQ
+5403 
-5417 SVQIFIDGVL
+5417 
-5427 VDTITVTDRNQVYRP
+5427 
-5442 ESPLGDGSHSIY
+5442 
-5454 YVITDKA
+5454 
-5461 GNTATSKTLN
+5461 
-5471 FTIDTFNTTPVAI
+5471 
-5484 DSIGGQTLAE
+5484 
-5494 MTGSDGKI
+5494 
-5502 YITDTTRNLLF
+5502 
-5513 SGSAEPNSKIEIII
+5513 
-5527 NGLNV
+5527 
-5532 GEVWVNEK
+5532 
-5540 GHWQM
+5540 
-5545 PVNPLYFTEGQL
+5545 
-5557 DITVKSTDR
+5557 
-5566 AGNVNQEKYSI
+5566 
-5577 WVDTHIKVFT
+5577 
-5587 SELDDNKSSS
+5587 
-5597 KTEWWS
+5597 
-5603 NSDLITMRGTGEI
+5603 
-5616 GATVS
+5616 
-5621 LIVAGVTL
+5621 
-5629 ATAVVA
+5629 
-5635 ATGRWELSTDKLPEG
+5635 
-5650 TYDISLVIE
+5650 
-5659 DSAGNRWEDVREIF
+5659 
-5673 IDRTPPNAPVVTY
+5673 
-5686 SDIVNDLII
+5686 
-5695 MQGTA
+5695 
-5700 EAKSQLIIT
+5700 
-5709 DSEGN
+5709 
-5714 TYTLT
+5714 
-5719 VPDNGKWSM
+5719 
-5728 AIPYPSEGK
+5728 
-5737 FTITSVDAIGNRSDD
+5737 
-5752 VPLDIMKEVPVIS
+5752 
-5765 LSPDSDSGTV
+5765 
-5775 GDNITRDKQP
+5775 
-5785 TFIIGNLES
+5785 
-5794 DVVVVQV
+5794 
-5801 DINGTVYNAEKNA
+5801 
-5814 DGVWF
+5814 
-5819 FTPGTPLADGSYTIS
+5819 
-5834 VIASDAA
+5834 
-5841 GNQKNSLPIT
+5841 
-5851 VTIDSTLTVP
+5851 
-5861 EIALAAGEDNGAS
+5861 
-5874 DSDNV
+5874 
-5879 TNHTQPKFTLQ
+5879 
-5890 HIDADVTGV
+5890 
-5899 TVNVTHNGV
+5899 
-5908 TDIYQATQGAD
+5908 
-5919 GWTFTPPAAWNDGN
+5919 
-5933 YTLSVTVVDRAGNS
+5933 
-5947 QQSASLAVTVDSTVT
+5947 
-5962 VTADSQHDDASDD
+5962 
-5975 ATATAVTPPE
+5975 
-5985 SETVNAESAT
+5985 
-5995 HLRTEPSAAEES
+5995 
-6007 VVKVTAYSI
+6007 
-6016 TLLNADSGDEIDRSI
+6016 
-6031 SQTPSFEISVPEN
+6031 
-6044 IVNVSIMFEGEEF
+6044 
-6057 TLPITNQ
+6057 
-6064 KAIFEVPLSLEDGE
+6064 
-6078 YTMDVKF
+6078 
-6085 IDKDNDFLIKEKTFS
+6085 
-6100 VDHSSA
+6100 
-6106 DIVNAMNVRGKTE
+6106 
-6119 DDINDSPS
+6119 
-6127 TSSVG
+6127 
-6132 HNNNGAIDVFAVN
+6132 
-6145 EVTLP
+6145 
-6150 VDNQEE
+6150 
-6156 HA
+6156 

>member
-431 APEKPTI
+431 PPEKPTI

-956 YSTVKLYIDG
+956 YSTVKLYVDG

-1037 SDDNLTNIVKPTLHL
+1037 ADDNLTNIVNPTLHL

-1065 DAMSDTQIGVATQ
+1065 DAASDTQIGVATQ

-1103 EDIAGNKANSAIFD
+1103 EDIAGNKANSAVFD

-1184 SWLFIPGNTW
+1184 SWLFTPGNTW

-1205 EDKAGNTNYSAPL
+1205 EDKAGNTSYSAPL

-1382 GGWTF
+1382 GGWSF
-1387 TPPTS
+1387 TPTGA

-1430 ELVNDSGIPDDN
+1430 ELVNDSGIPNDN

-1492 ADGGYTLTVEATDE
+1492 ADGGYTLTVEATDK
-1506 AGNKATQ
+1506 AGNKTTQ
-1513 TLDFTIDTTLS
+1513 ELDFTIDTTLS

-1629 IELVNDSGIPGDN
+1629 IELVNDSGIPDDN

-2115 IIDTLLSEPTIVLDN
+2115 IIDTLLSEPTIVLDS

-2135 TKGDHLTN
+2135 TKGDNLTN

-2168 GTKEVLTATKDATG
+2168 GTKEVLTATKGATG

-2333 DSGVHGDNMTNHTQP
+2333 DTGIQGDNMTNRTQP
-2348 TFALQHIDDDAV
+2348 TFNLQHIDDDAV

-2385 FTPTG
+2385 FTPPTSWG
-2390 AWADGDYT
+2390 AGDYT

-2451 VTVPTD
+2451 VKVPTD
-2457 VNVVRLSIDG
+2457 VN
-2467 GKTWFNATQSA
+2467 
-2478 TPGVWDYIWPDDVA
+2478 
-2492 DGGYTLTVEATD
+2492 E
-2504 EAGNKATQTLDFT
+2504 
-2517 IDTTLSV
+2517 
-2524 PTLSLDSADDSGIAG
+2524 
-2539 DNITNVKTPGFTL
+2539 
-2552 NNIDTDVSRVIVEV
+2552 
-2566 MHNGI
+2566 
-2571 KQEVPLVQTG
+2571 
-2581 GQWRFAPTSDWADGD
+2581 
-2596 YILTVKVEDR
+2596 
-2606 AGNVKQSAPLTVT
+2606 
-2619 VDTHIAI
+2619 
-2626 DRIELVND
+2626 
-2634 SGIPGDN
+2634 
-2641 LTNEARPHFQV
+2641 
-2652 TVPADVNGVR
+2652 
-2662 LSIDGGKTWFDA
+2662 
-2674 TQSATSGVWDYTWL
+2674 
-2688 TNVANGPHTLM
+2688 
-2699 VEASDKAGNKTTQK
+2699 
-2713 LDFTIDTILSEPTIT
+2713 
-2728 LDSADDSAAGDNITN
+2728 
-2743 VKMPGFTL
+2743 
-2751 GNIDADVTKVV
+2751 
-2762 VTVAHDGKN
+2762 
-2771 QQIELI
+2771 
-2777 KNGGVWRFTPGAA
+2777 
-2790 WTDGDYTLTVKV
+2790 
-2802 EDKAGNTNYSAPL
+2802 
-2815 TVTIDTQTSID
+2815 
-2826 RIELLNDTGIVGDN
+2826 
-2840 LTNEARPQFHITVPT
+2840 
-2855 DVNSVQLSLDGGINW
+2855 
-2870 VNATLTSDGVW
+2870 
-2881 EYIWPTDLVE
+2881 
-2891 NTYTLT
+2891 
-2897 VKATDVAG
+2897 
-2905 NTATETLNFIIDTTL
+2905 
-2920 STPTITL
+2920 
-2927 DSADDSGTAN
+2927 
-2937 DNKTNVKTPGFI
+2937 
-2949 IGGIDSDVTQVV
+2949 
-2961 VQVMRDGHSEEVELT
+2961 
-2976 QTNGQWRFV
+2976 
-2985 PGSAWTDGDY
+2985 
-2995 TLTVTVKDEAGNIR
+2995 
-3009 HSAPLTVTIDT
+3009 
-3020 QITIDHIELVN
+3020 
-3031 DSGIP
+3031 
-3036 DDNLTNNVRPHFQ
+3036 
-3049 VTVPTDVNVVRL
+3049 VRL

-3096 TVEATDKAGNKTT
+3096 TVEATDKAGNQTT
-3109 QQLDFIIDTLLSEPT
+3109 QKLDFIIDTMLSEPT
-3124 IVLDNTDDSGTKGD
+3124 IVLDSTDDSGTKGD
-3138 NLTNVNKPTFLL
+3138 NLTNANKPTFIL

-3275 GTAGIWDY
+3275 GTAGTWDY

-3352 IDADAHSVILRITQ
+3352 IDSDAQSVILRITQ

-3406 NVRQSTPLVVT
+3406 NVRQSTPLIVT

-3623 DRIELVNDSGV
+3623 DHIELVNDSGV

-3684 PTDMPEGQHTLTVE
+3684 PTDMPEGQHTLIVE

-3708 ETLNF
+3708 GTLDF

-3851 IHQVDSDVT
+3851 IRQIDSDVT

-3911 ESAPF
+3911 ESAPL

-4038 ADNITNISRPTFT
+4038 ADNITNISRPT
-4051 IGNVDPDV
+4051 
-4059 IKVVVTID
+4059 
-4067 GHDYNATKVGAGW
+4067 
-4080 QFTPGNAI
+4080 
-4088 PDGSYNITVTVED
+4088 
-4101 KAGNTATSKP
+4101 
-4111 LPVVI
+4111 
-4116 DTTAEIESVTLV
+4116 
-4128 TDSGDSDVDN
+4128 
-4138 ITKVD
+4138 
-4143 KPQFSIVTADDI
+4143 
-4155 THVRVKIDNAA
+4155 
-4166 NWIELTKGGDGR
+4166 WICPYISR
-4178 WIFNVGSALPDGQHT
+4178 H
-4193 LLVDVTDIAGNVAQ
+4193 LL
-4207 ETLQFTIDTTL
+4207 
-4218 REPTIVLDPTHDT
+4218 
-4231 GDDTNDNLT
+4231 
-4240 RINKPVFII
+4240 
-4249 GNVDNDVSHI
+4249 
-4259 VVHIDGR
+4259 
-4266 DYTIENTGGNL
+4266 
-4277 TFTPDQPLSD
+4277 
-4287 GQHTISVTVTDI
+4287 
-4299 AGNTKTSAELRIEI
+4299 
-4313 DTQVQIDSV
+4313 
-4322 TLTTDSGVNDH
+4322 
-4333 DNVTNATRPSFE
+4333 
-4345 IATPDDVTSVLV
+4345 
-4357 SFDGVNW
+4357 
-4364 TPISKNAA
+4364 
-4372 GQWEFTAGSALP
+4372 
-4384 DGHYTLHVQATDRA
+4384 
-4398 GNTANST
+4398 
-4405 LGFTVDTQIDG
+4405 
-4416 LSVVM
+4416 
-4421 LDDAGKDSTDGITNI
+4421 
-4436 TSPRFEI
+4436 
-4443 SAREPLQSVTV
+4443 
-4454 ILNGKSSTLTQGA
+4454 
-4467 GNKWLFTPDTPLVD
+4467 
-4481 GTYKIEIVAEDIAGN
+4481 
-4496 KISKEVSFTI
+4496 
-4506 DTIVSDPSIDL
+4506 
-4517 LDADDTGE
+4517 
-4525 SAVDNI
+4525 
-4531 TSVTTPRF
+4531 
-4539 VIGNVPAD
+4539 
-4547 IDTVVIRIN
+4547 
-4556 GVSYSVTANGNNLW
+4556 
-4570 EFQVPVALNDGVYEA
+4570 
-4585 VVVFRDIA
+4585 
-4593 GNTSETKLPFTI
+4593 
-4605 DTTTS
+4605 
-4610 VSVRMEPASDTGNS
+4610 
-4624 NSDNLTNKQNPKF
+4624 
-4637 EGTAEPNAKLVITIV
+4637 
-4652 DDKSGREVL
+4652 
-4661 KQTITVGADGN
+4661 
-4672 WSVTPNILPD
+4672 
-4682 GMYTINV
+4682 
-4689 VATDVAGNTAQTQ
+4689 
-4702 ERFTIDTV
+4702 
-4710 TIDPTIRLSD
+4710 
-4720 PSIDDQHEA
+4720 
-4729 TSLRPEFKGFA
+4729 SL
-4740 EAFSTIMIQ
+4740 
-4749 WDGKV
+4749 
-4754 VGSANANANGEWSW
+4754 
-4768 TPPSVL
+4768 
-4774 APGSYVVSIV
+4774 
-4784 AKDKAGN
+4784 
-4791 ESSQVDFPVV
+4791 
-4801 IPVIDVTPPTIKL
+4801 
-4814 SEESDS
+4814 
-4820 GALGDF
+4820 
-4826 TTNNKTPTLI
+4826 
-4836 GSTLPNTIVSIY
+4836 
-4848 VDGVKVGEATADTA
+4848 
-4862 GRYTFQLSEMKDGH
+4862 
-4876 YVVQVG
+4876 
-4882 IVNPRDNSELRS
+4882 
-4894 TAVDVTID
+4894 
-4902 TEVAELVWNISGMH
+4902 
-4916 EGGYINTV
+4916 
-4924 TPEIGGTSEPNSK
+4924 
-4937 ITIFVNGVEKAI
+4937 
-4949 AYTTGAGHWGVVLP
+4949 
-4963 ALGNDGNYE
+4963 
-4972 LTFKVEDVAGN
+4972 
-4983 IREFGPQNV
+4983 
-4992 ILDTVISP
+4992 
-5000 LTVVLREADDSG
+5000 
-5012 KVGDWITN
+5012 
-5020 KSHVTIDGTA
+5020 
-5030 EAGSTLT
+5030 
-5037 IRNPQ
+5037 
-5042 GVVIATLVVGND
+5042 
-5054 GRWSAE
+5054 
-5060 LDLREGSNA
+5060 
-5069 FVVVS
+5069 
-5074 EDKAGNSQQKEILI
+5074 
-5088 EHDTQIEISDIS
+5088 
-5100 LSRDTNSGDKYDL
+5100 
-5113 ITNNKSPVLVA
+5113 
-5124 MTDPGATVQVY
+5124 
-5135 INGVLQGTVE
+5135 
-5145 ASSSGN
+5145 
-5151 ISYTM
+5151 
-5156 PANSADGEYQVQF
+5156 
-5169 VATDTAGN
+5169 
-5177 RVESA
+5177 
-5182 ITTVTIDSQIAV
+5182 
-5194 FDIDEDSLP
+5194 
-5203 ALSNN
+5203 
-5208 RALSVSGVGEA
+5208 
-5219 GSQVSIFVDGKLVNV
+5219 
-5234 VMVEADGTW
+5234 
-5243 RAPILLQDDGTFN
+5243 
-5256 IHFSITDV
+5256 
-5264 AGNTEVSKDYSVDVD
+5264 
-5279 SSTDFPTLNLEDA
+5279 
-5292 SNSGSLDDL
+5292 
-5301 ITNHNKPVLVG
+5301 
-5312 TAEAGATIHIYVDEK
+5312 
-5327 IVANVLVL
+5327 
-5335 EDGTWSYQ
+5335 
-5343 FDNALKDGEYSIRVV
+5343 
-5358 AEDPAGN
+5358 
-5365 TAESPRLLV
+5365 
-5374 TIDTSTFIDNPAMV
+5374 
-5388 AGSDNGIFSNDSITS
+5388 
-5403 QTRPTFSIFGEMNQ
+5403 
-5417 SVQIFIDGVL
+5417 
-5427 VDTITVTDRNQVYRP
+5427 
-5442 ESPLGDGSHSIY
+5442 
-5454 YVITDKA
+5454 
-5461 GNTATSKTLN
+5461 
-5471 FTIDTFNTTPVAI
+5471 
-5484 DSIGGQTLAE
+5484 
-5494 MTGSDGKI
+5494 
-5502 YITDTTRNLLF
+5502 
-5513 SGSAEPNSKIEIII
+5513 
-5527 NGLNV
+5527 
-5532 GEVWVNEK
+5532 
-5540 GHWQM
+5540 
-5545 PVNPLYFTEGQL
+5545 NPLL
-5557 DITVKSTDR
+5557 AR
-5566 AGNVNQEKYSI
+5566 CRRYS
-5577 WVDTHIKVFT
+5577 
-5587 SELDDNKSSS
+5587 
-5597 KTEWWS
+5597 
-5603 NSDLITMRGTGEI
+5603 RG
-5616 GATVS
+5616 
-5621 LIVAGVTL
+5621 
-5629 ATAVVA
+5629 
-5635 ATGRWELSTDKLPEG
+5635 
-5650 TYDISLVIE
+5650 
-5659 DSAGNRWEDVREIF
+5659 
-5673 IDRTPPNAPVVTY
+5673 
-5686 SDIVNDLII
+5686 
-5695 MQGTA
+5695 
-5700 EAKSQLIIT
+5700 
-5709 DSEGN
+5709 
-5714 TYTLT
+5714 
-5719 VPDNGKWSM
+5719 
-5728 AIPYPSEGK
+5728 
-5737 FTITSVDAIGNRSDD
+5737 
-5752 VPLDIMKEVPVIS
+5752 
-5765 LSPDSDSGTV
+5765 
-5775 GDNITRDKQP
+5775 
-5785 TFIIGNLES
+5785 
-5794 DVVVVQV
+5794 
-5801 DINGTVYNAEKNA
+5801 
-5814 DGVWF
+5814 
-5819 FTPGTPLADGSYTIS
+5819 
-5834 VIASDAA
+5834 
-5841 GNQKNSLPIT
+5841 
-5851 VTIDSTLTVP
+5851 
-5861 EIALAAGEDNGAS
+5861 
-5874 DSDNV
+5874 
-5879 TNHTQPKFTLQ
+5879 
-5890 HIDADVTGV
+5890 
-5899 TVNVTHNGV
+5899 
-5908 TDIYQATQGAD
+5908 
-5919 GWTFTPPAAWNDGN
+5919 
-5933 YTLSVTVVDRAGNS
+5933 
-5947 QQSASLAVTVDSTVT
+5947 
-5962 VTADSQHDDASDD
+5962 
-5975 ATATAVTPPE
+5975 
-5985 SETVNAESAT
+5985 
-5995 HLRTEPSAAEES
+5995 
-6007 VVKVTAYSI
+6007 
-6016 TLLNADSGDEIDRSI
+6016 
-6031 SQTPSFEISVPEN
+6031 
-6044 IVNVSIMFEGEEF
+6044 
-6057 TLPITNQ
+6057 
-6064 KAIFEVPLSLEDGE
+6064 
-6078 YTMDVKF
+6078 
-6085 IDKDNDFLIKEKTFS
+6085 
-6100 VDHSSA
+6100 
-6106 DIVNAMNVRGKTE
+6106 
-6119 DDINDSPS
+6119 
-6127 TSSVG
+6127 
-6132 HNNNGAIDVFAVN
+6132 
-6145 EVTLP
+6145 
-6150 VDNQEE
+6150 
-6156 HA
+6156 

>member
-431 APEKPTI
+431 PPEKPTI

-634 VSLEDYVV
+634 VSLEDFVV

-1037 SDDNLTNIVKPTLHL
+1037 ADDNLTNIVKPTLHL

-1103 EDIAGNKANSAIFD
+1103 EDIAGNKANSAVFD

-1184 SWLFIPGNTW
+1184 SWLFTPGNTW

-1205 EDKAGNTNYSAPL
+1205 EDKAGNTSYSAPL

-1326 VIVLD
+1326 VIVLN
-1331 SADDTGIQGDN
+1331 SADDTGVQGDN

-1479 TPGVWDYIWPDDV
+1479 TPGAWDYIWPDDV
-1492 ADGGYTLTVEATDE
+1492 ADGGYTLTVEATDK
-1506 AGNKATQ
+1506 AGNKTTQ
-1513 TLDFTIDTTLS
+1513 ELDFTIDTTLS

-1713 KLDFTIDTILSEP
+1713 KLDFIIDTLLSEP

-2115 IIDTLLSEPTIVLDN
+2115 IIDTLLSEPTIVLDS

-2135 TKGDHLTN
+2135 TKGDNLTN

-2323 TPVIVLDSAD
+2323 VPVIVLNSAD
-2333 DSGVHGDNMTNHTQP
+2333 DTGVQGDNMTNSTQP

-2377 TKDAGGWT
+2377 TKGTGGWS

-2451 VTVPTD
+2451 VKVPTD
-2457 VNVVRLSIDG
+2457 VN
-2467 GKTWFNATQSA
+2467 
-2478 TPGVWDYIWPDDVA
+2478 
-2492 DGGYTLTVEATD
+2492 E
-2504 EAGNKATQTLDFT
+2504 
-2517 IDTTLSV
+2517 
-2524 PTLSLDSADDSGIAG
+2524 
-2539 DNITNVKTPGFTL
+2539 
-2552 NNIDTDVSRVIVEV
+2552 
-2566 MHNGI
+2566 
-2571 KQEVPLVQTG
+2571 
-2581 GQWRFAPTSDWADGD
+2581 
-2596 YILTVKVEDR
+2596 
-2606 AGNVKQSAPLTVT
+2606 
-2619 VDTHIAI
+2619 
-2626 DRIELVND
+2626 
-2634 SGIPGDN
+2634 
-2641 LTNEARPHFQV
+2641 
-2652 TVPADVNGVR
+2652 
-2662 LSIDGGKTWFDA
+2662 
-2674 TQSATSGVWDYTWL
+2674 
-2688 TNVANGPHTLM
+2688 
-2699 VEASDKAGNKTTQK
+2699 
-2713 LDFTIDTILSEPTIT
+2713 
-2728 LDSADDSAAGDNITN
+2728 
-2743 VKMPGFTL
+2743 
-2751 GNIDADVTKVV
+2751 
-2762 VTVAHDGKN
+2762 
-2771 QQIELI
+2771 
-2777 KNGGVWRFTPGAA
+2777 
-2790 WTDGDYTLTVKV
+2790 
-2802 EDKAGNTNYSAPL
+2802 
-2815 TVTIDTQTSID
+2815 
-2826 RIELLNDTGIVGDN
+2826 
-2840 LTNEARPQFHITVPT
+2840 
-2855 DVNSVQLSLDGGINW
+2855 
-2870 VNATLTSDGVW
+2870 
-2881 EYIWPTDLVE
+2881 
-2891 NTYTLT
+2891 
-2897 VKATDVAG
+2897 
-2905 NTATETLNFIIDTTL
+2905 
-2920 STPTITL
+2920 
-2927 DSADDSGTAN
+2927 
-2937 DNKTNVKTPGFI
+2937 
-2949 IGGIDSDVTQVV
+2949 
-2961 VQVMRDGHSEEVELT
+2961 
-2976 QTNGQWRFV
+2976 
-2985 PGSAWTDGDY
+2985 
-2995 TLTVTVKDEAGNIR
+2995 
-3009 HSAPLTVTIDT
+3009 
-3020 QITIDHIELVN
+3020 
-3031 DSGIP
+3031 
-3036 DDNLTNNVRPHFQ
+3036 
-3049 VTVPTDVNVVRL
+3049 VRL

-3096 TVEATDKAGNKTT
+3096 TVEATDKAGNQTT
-3109 QQLDFIIDTLLSEPT
+3109 QKLDFIIDTMLSEPT
-3124 IVLDNTDDSGTKGD
+3124 IVLDSTDDSGTKGG
-3138 NLTNVNKPTFLL
+3138 NLTNANKPTFIL

-3157 RYVTVEVQHGGT
+3157 RYVTVEVQYGGT

-3322 PTIAMDSRDDTGAI
+3322 PTITMDSRDDTGAI

-3352 IDADAHSVILRITQ
+3352 IDSDAQSVILRITQ

-3406 NVRQSTPLVVT
+3406 NVRQSTPLIVT

-3469 VSATQGIEGV
+3469 VSAAQGIEGV

-3623 DRIELVNDSGV
+3623 DHIELVNDSGV

-3713 TIDITLLTPT
+3713 TIDITLMTPT

-3851 IHQVDSDVT
+3851 IRQVDSDVT

-4299 AGNTKTSAELRIEI
+4299 AGNTKTSAELKIEI

-4531 TSVTTPRF
+4531 TSVTKPRF

-4556 GVSYSVTANGNNLW
+4556 GVSYPVTANGNNLW

-4826 TTNNKTPTLI
+4826 TTNNKTPTLV
-4836 GSTLPNTIVSIY
+4836 GNTLPNAIVSIY

-4963 ALGNDGNYE
+4963 ALGNDGNYV

-5037 IRNPQ
+5037 IRSPQ

-5074 EDKAGNSQQKEILI
+5074 EDKAGNSQQKDILI

-5403 QTRPTFSIFGEMNQ
+5403 QTRPTFSISGEMNQ

-5577 WVDTHIKVFT
+5577 WVDTHIQVFT

-5597 KTEWWS
+5597 KTDWWS
-5603 NSDLITMRGTGEI
+5603 NSSTITMRGMGEI

-5635 ATGRWELSTDKLPEG
+5635 ANGQWELSTDQLPEG
-5650 TYDISLVIE
+5650 KYDITLSIE
-5659 DSAGNRWEDVREIF
+5659 DNAGNRKEEVHEIF

-5709 DSEGN
+5709 DSNGN

-5752 VPLDIMKEVPVIS
+5752 VSLDIMKEVPVIS

-5861 EIALAAGEDNGAS
+5861 EIALAAGEDNGVS

-5908 TDIYQATQGAD
+5908 TDTYQATQGAD
-5919 GWTFTPPAAWNDGN
+5919 GWTFTPPAAWNDGT

-5995 HLRTEPSAAEES
+5995 HLRTVPSAAEES
-6007 VVKVTAYSI
+6007 VVKETAYSI

-6106 DIVNAMNVRGKTE
+6106 DIVNAMNARGKTE

>member
-431 APEKPTI
+431 PPEKPTI

-529 RISYFSAEIETTNDS
+529 RISYFSAEIETTDDS

-586 KGEWT
+586 QGEWT

-601 INNLTFTVEDVAGN
+601 VNNLTFTVEDVAGN

-623 VIDTIAPVPPT
+623 VIDTVAPVPPT
-634 VSLEDYVV
+634 VSLEDFVV

-1037 SDDNLTNIVKPTLHL
+1037 ADDNLTNIVKPTLHL

-1065 DAMSDTQIGVATQ
+1065 DAVSDTQIGVATQ

-1103 EDIAGNKANSAIFD
+1103 EDIAGNKANSAVFD

-1382 GGWTF
+1382 GGWSF
-1387 TPPTS
+1387 TPTGA

-1430 ELVNDSGIPDDN
+1430 ELVNDSGIPNDN

-1479 TPGVWDYIWPDDV
+1479 TPGAWDYIWPDDV
-1492 ADGGYTLTVEATDE
+1492 ADGGYTLTVEATDK
-1506 AGNKATQ
+1506 AGNKTTQ
-1513 TLDFTIDTTLS
+1513 ELDFTIDTTLS

-1569 NGIKQEVPLVQTGGQ
+1569 NGIKQEVPLVQAGGQ

-1629 IELVNDSGIPGDN
+1629 IELVNDSGIPDDN

-2115 IIDTLLSEPTIVLDN
+2115 IIDTLLSEPTIVLDS

-2135 TKGDHLTN
+2135 TKGDNLTN

-2333 DSGVHGDNMTNHTQP
+2333 DTGIQGDNMTNRTQP
-2348 TFALQHIDDDAV
+2348 TFNLQHIDDDAV

-2385 FTPTG
+2385 FTPPTSWG
-2390 AWADGDYT
+2390 AGDYT

-2451 VTVPTD
+2451 VKVPTD
-2457 VNVVRLSIDG
+2457 VN
-2467 GKTWFNATQSA
+2467 
-2478 TPGVWDYIWPDDVA
+2478 
-2492 DGGYTLTVEATD
+2492 E
-2504 EAGNKATQTLDFT
+2504 
-2517 IDTTLSV
+2517 
-2524 PTLSLDSADDSGIAG
+2524 
-2539 DNITNVKTPGFTL
+2539 
-2552 NNIDTDVSRVIVEV
+2552 
-2566 MHNGI
+2566 
-2571 KQEVPLVQTG
+2571 
-2581 GQWRFAPTSDWADGD
+2581 
-2596 YILTVKVEDR
+2596 
-2606 AGNVKQSAPLTVT
+2606 
-2619 VDTHIAI
+2619 
-2626 DRIELVND
+2626 
-2634 SGIPGDN
+2634 
-2641 LTNEARPHFQV
+2641 
-2652 TVPADVNGVR
+2652 
-2662 LSIDGGKTWFDA
+2662 
-2674 TQSATSGVWDYTWL
+2674 
-2688 TNVANGPHTLM
+2688 
-2699 VEASDKAGNKTTQK
+2699 
-2713 LDFTIDTILSEPTIT
+2713 
-2728 LDSADDSAAGDNITN
+2728 
-2743 VKMPGFTL
+2743 
-2751 GNIDADVTKVV
+2751 
-2762 VTVAHDGKN
+2762 
-2771 QQIELI
+2771 
-2777 KNGGVWRFTPGAA
+2777 
-2790 WTDGDYTLTVKV
+2790 
-2802 EDKAGNTNYSAPL
+2802 
-2815 TVTIDTQTSID
+2815 
-2826 RIELLNDTGIVGDN
+2826 
-2840 LTNEARPQFHITVPT
+2840 
-2855 DVNSVQLSLDGGINW
+2855 
-2870 VNATLTSDGVW
+2870 
-2881 EYIWPTDLVE
+2881 
-2891 NTYTLT
+2891 
-2897 VKATDVAG
+2897 
-2905 NTATETLNFIIDTTL
+2905 
-2920 STPTITL
+2920 
-2927 DSADDSGTAN
+2927 
-2937 DNKTNVKTPGFI
+2937 
-2949 IGGIDSDVTQVV
+2949 
-2961 VQVMRDGHSEEVELT
+2961 
-2976 QTNGQWRFV
+2976 
-2985 PGSAWTDGDY
+2985 
-2995 TLTVTVKDEAGNIR
+2995 
-3009 HSAPLTVTIDT
+3009 
-3020 QITIDHIELVN
+3020 
-3031 DSGIP
+3031 
-3036 DDNLTNNVRPHFQ
+3036 
-3049 VTVPTDVNVVRL
+3049 VRL

-3096 TVEATDKAGNKTT
+3096 TVEATDKAGNQTT
-3109 QQLDFIIDTLLSEPT
+3109 QKLDFIIDTLLSEPT
-3124 IVLDNTDDSGTKGD
+3124 IVLDSTDDSGTKGD
-3138 NLTNVNKPTFLL
+3138 NLTNANKPTFIL

-3180 GIWSVTPTGTWADGD
+3180 GIWSVTPTSTWADGD

-3275 GTAGIWDY
+3275 GTAGTWDY

-3366 GGNSQEVTLTQVGGQ
+3366 GGNSQEVTLTQTGGQ

-3400 VTDNAG
+3400 VQDNAG
-3406 NVRQSTPLVVT
+3406 NVRQSTPLIVT

-3469 VSATQGIEGV
+3469 VSAAQGIEGV

-3623 DRIELVNDSGV
+3623 DHIELVNDSGV

-3713 TIDITLLTPT
+3713 TIDITLMTPT

-3800 VTDVAG
+3800 VTDAAG

-3851 IHQVDSDVT
+3851 IRQVDSDVT

-4178 WIFNVGSALPDGQHT
+4178 WIFNVGSALPDGKHT

-4531 TSVTTPRF
+4531 TSVTKPRF

-4556 GVSYSVTANGNNLW
+4556 GVSYPVTANGNNLW

-4661 KQTITVGADGN
+4661 KHTITVGADGN

-4894 TAVDVTID
+4894 TAVDLTID

-5301 ITNHNKPVLVG
+5301 ITSHNKPVLVG

-5374 TIDTSTFIDNPAMV
+5374 TIDTSTFIDNPVMI

-5403 QTRPTFSIFGEMNQ
+5403 QTRPAFSIFGEMNQ

-5471 FTIDTFNTTPVAI
+5471 FTIDTLNTTPVAI

-5532 GEVWVNEK
+5532 GEVWANDK

-5557 DITVKSTDR
+5557 DINVKSTDR

-5577 WVDTHIKVFT
+5577 WVDTHIQVFT

-5597 KTEWWS
+5597 KTDWWS
-5603 NSDLITMRGTGEI
+5603 NSSTITMRGMGEI

-5635 ATGRWELSTDKLPEG
+5635 ANGQWELSTDQLPEG
-5650 TYDISLVIE
+5650 KYDITLSIE
-5659 DSAGNRWEDVREIF
+5659 DNAGNRKEEVHEIF

-5709 DSEGN
+5709 DSNGN

-5908 TDIYQATQGAD
+5908 TDTYQATQGAD
-5919 GWTFTPPAAWNDGN
+5919 DWTFTPPAAWNDGT

-5947 QQSASLAVTVDSTVT
+5947 QQSASLEVTVDSTVT
-5962 VTADSQHDDASDD
+5962 VTADSQHNDASDD

-5995 HLRTEPSAAEES
+5995 HLRTVPSAAEES
-6007 VVKVTAYSI
+6007 VVKETAYSI

-6044 IVNVSIMFEGEEF
+6044 IVNVSVMFEGEEF

-6085 IDKDNDFLIKEKTFS
+6085 IDKDDDFLIKEKTFS

-6106 DIVNAMNVRGKTE
+6106 DIVNAMNARGKTE

>member
-41 TPRGSVIIVNGALY
+41 TPHGSVIIVNGALY

-529 RISYFSAEIETTNDS
+529 RISYFSAEIETTDDS

-601 INNLTFTVEDVAGN
+601 VNNLTFTVEDVAGN

-623 VIDTIAPVPPT
+623 VIDTVAPVPPT
-634 VSLEDYVV
+634 VSLEDFVV

-1037 SDDNLTNIVKPTLHL
+1037 ADDNLTNIVKPTLHL

-1103 EDIAGNKANSAIFD
+1103 EDIAGNKANSAVFD

-1184 SWLFIPGNTW
+1184 SWLFTPGNTW

-1205 EDKAGNTNYSAPL
+1205 EDKAGNTSYSAPL

-1382 GGWTF
+1382 GGWSF
-1387 TPPTS
+1387 TPTGA

-1430 ELVNDSGIPDDN
+1430 ELVNDSGIPNDN

-1479 TPGVWDYIWPDDV
+1479 TPGAWDYIWPDDV
-1492 ADGGYTLTVEATDE
+1492 ADGGYTLTVEATDK
-1506 AGNKATQ
+1506 AGNKTTQ
-1513 TLDFTIDTTLS
+1513 ELDFTIDTTLS

-1882 EYIWPTDLVENTY
+1882 EYIWPTDLIENTY

-2005 AGNIRHSAPLTV
+2005 AGNIRHSASLTV

-2022 ITIDHI
+2022 IAIDHI

-2115 IIDTLLSEPTIVLDN
+2115 IIDTLLSEPTIVLDS

-2135 TKGDHLTN
+2135 TKGDNLTN

-2323 TPVIVLDSAD
+2323 VPVIVLNSAD
-2333 DSGVHGDNMTNHTQP
+2333 DTGVQGDNMTNSTQP

-2377 TKDAGGWT
+2377 TKGVGGWS

-2451 VTVPTD
+2451 VKVPTD
-2457 VNVVRLSIDG
+2457 VN
-2467 GKTWFNATQSA
+2467 
-2478 TPGVWDYIWPDDVA
+2478 
-2492 DGGYTLTVEATD
+2492 E
-2504 EAGNKATQTLDFT
+2504 
-2517 IDTTLSV
+2517 
-2524 PTLSLDSADDSGIAG
+2524 
-2539 DNITNVKTPGFTL
+2539 
-2552 NNIDTDVSRVIVEV
+2552 
-2566 MHNGI
+2566 
-2571 KQEVPLVQTG
+2571 
-2581 GQWRFAPTSDWADGD
+2581 
-2596 YILTVKVEDR
+2596 
-2606 AGNVKQSAPLTVT
+2606 
-2619 VDTHIAI
+2619 
-2626 DRIELVND
+2626 
-2634 SGIPGDN
+2634 
-2641 LTNEARPHFQV
+2641 
-2652 TVPADVNGVR
+2652 
-2662 LSIDGGKTWFDA
+2662 
-2674 TQSATSGVWDYTWL
+2674 
-2688 TNVANGPHTLM
+2688 
-2699 VEASDKAGNKTTQK
+2699 
-2713 LDFTIDTILSEPTIT
+2713 
-2728 LDSADDSAAGDNITN
+2728 
-2743 VKMPGFTL
+2743 
-2751 GNIDADVTKVV
+2751 
-2762 VTVAHDGKN
+2762 
-2771 QQIELI
+2771 
-2777 KNGGVWRFTPGAA
+2777 
-2790 WTDGDYTLTVKV
+2790 
-2802 EDKAGNTNYSAPL
+2802 
-2815 TVTIDTQTSID
+2815 
-2826 RIELLNDTGIVGDN
+2826 
-2840 LTNEARPQFHITVPT
+2840 
-2855 DVNSVQLSLDGGINW
+2855 
-2870 VNATLTSDGVW
+2870 
-2881 EYIWPTDLVE
+2881 
-2891 NTYTLT
+2891 
-2897 VKATDVAG
+2897 
-2905 NTATETLNFIIDTTL
+2905 
-2920 STPTITL
+2920 
-2927 DSADDSGTAN
+2927 
-2937 DNKTNVKTPGFI
+2937 
-2949 IGGIDSDVTQVV
+2949 
-2961 VQVMRDGHSEEVELT
+2961 
-2976 QTNGQWRFV
+2976 
-2985 PGSAWTDGDY
+2985 
-2995 TLTVTVKDEAGNIR
+2995 
-3009 HSAPLTVTIDT
+3009 
-3020 QITIDHIELVN
+3020 
-3031 DSGIP
+3031 
-3036 DDNLTNNVRPHFQ
+3036 
-3049 VTVPTDVNVVRL
+3049 VRL

-3096 TVEATDKAGNKTT
+3096 TVEATDKAGNQTT
-3109 QQLDFIIDTLLSEPT
+3109 QKLDFIIDTMLSEPT
-3124 IVLDNTDDSGTKGD
+3124 IVLDSTDDSGTKGD
-3138 NLTNVNKPTFLL
+3138 NLTNANKPTFIL

-3157 RYVTVEVQHGGT
+3157 RYVTVEVQYGGT

-3322 PTIAMDSRDDTGAI
+3322 PTITMDSRDDTGAI

-3352 IDADAHSVILRITQ
+3352 IDSDAQSVILRITQ

-3406 NVRQSTPLVVT
+3406 NVRQSTPLIVT

-3469 VSATQGIEGV
+3469 VSAAQGIEGV

-3623 DRIELVNDSGV
+3623 DHIELVNDSGV

-3713 TIDITLLTPT
+3713 TIDITLMTPT

-3851 IHQVDSDVT
+3851 IRQVDSDVT

-4299 AGNTKTSAELRIEI
+4299 AGNTKTSAELKIEI

-4531 TSVTTPRF
+4531 TSVTKPRF

-4556 GVSYSVTANGNNLW
+4556 GVSYPVTANGNNLW

-4826 TTNNKTPTLI
+4826 TTNNKTPTLV
-4836 GSTLPNTIVSIY
+4836 GNTLPNAIVSIY

-4963 ALGNDGNYE
+4963 ALGNDGNYV

-5037 IRNPQ
+5037 IRSPQ

-5074 EDKAGNSQQKEILI
+5074 EDKAGNSQQKDILI

-5403 QTRPTFSIFGEMNQ
+5403 QTRPTFSISGEMNQ

-5471 FTIDTFNTTPVAI
+5471 FTIDTLNTTPVAI

-5532 GEVWVNEK
+5532 GEVWVNDK

-5577 WVDTHIKVFT
+5577 WVDTHIQVFT

-5597 KTEWWS
+5597 KTDWWS
-5603 NSDLITMRGTGEI
+5603 NSSTITMRGMGEI

-5635 ATGRWELSTDKLPEG
+5635 ANGQWELSTDQLPEG
-5650 TYDISLVIE
+5650 KYDITLSIE
-5659 DSAGNRWEDVREIF
+5659 DNAGNRKEEVHEIF

-5709 DSEGN
+5709 DSNGN

-5919 GWTFTPPAAWNDGN
+5919 GWTFTPPAAWNDGT

-5962 VTADSQHDDASDD
+5962 VTADSQHNDASDD

-5995 HLRTEPSAAEES
+5995 HLRTVPSVAEES
-6007 VVKVTAYSI
+6007 VVKETAYSI

-6044 IVNVSIMFEGEEF
+6044 IVNVSVMFEGEEF

-6085 IDKDNDFLIKEKTFS
+6085 IDKDDDFLIKEKTFS

-6106 DIVNAMNVRGKTE
+6106 DIVNAMNARGKTE

>member
-431 APEKPTI
+431 PPEKPTI

-634 VSLEDYVV
+634 VSLEDFVV

-1037 SDDNLTNIVKPTLHL
+1037 ADDNLTNIVKPTLHL

-1103 EDIAGNKANSAIFD
+1103 EDIAGNKANSAVFD

-1184 SWLFIPGNTW
+1184 SWLFTPGNTW

-1205 EDKAGNTNYSAPL
+1205 EDKAGNTSYSAPL

-1326 VIVLD
+1326 VIVLN
-1331 SADDTGIQGDN
+1331 SADDTGVQGDN
-1342 MTNSTQPTFALQH
+1342 MTNRTQPTFALQH

-1479 TPGVWDYIWPDDV
+1479 TPGAWDYIWPDDV
-1492 ADGGYTLTVEATDE
+1492 ADGGYTLTVEATDK
-1506 AGNKATQ
+1506 AGNKTTQ
-1513 TLDFTIDTTLS
+1513 ELDFTIDTTLS

-1713 KLDFTIDTILSEP
+1713 KLDFIIDTLLSEP

-2115 IIDTLLSEPTIVLDN
+2115 IIDTLLSEPTIVLDS

-2135 TKGDHLTN
+2135 TKGDNLTN

-2323 TPVIVLDSAD
+2323 VPVIVLNSAD
-2333 DSGVHGDNMTNHTQP
+2333 DTGVQGDNMTNSTQP

-2377 TKDAGGWT
+2377 TKGVGGWS

-2451 VTVPTD
+2451 VKVPTD
-2457 VNVVRLSIDG
+2457 VN
-2467 GKTWFNATQSA
+2467 
-2478 TPGVWDYIWPDDVA
+2478 
-2492 DGGYTLTVEATD
+2492 E
-2504 EAGNKATQTLDFT
+2504 
-2517 IDTTLSV
+2517 
-2524 PTLSLDSADDSGIAG
+2524 
-2539 DNITNVKTPGFTL
+2539 
-2552 NNIDTDVSRVIVEV
+2552 
-2566 MHNGI
+2566 
-2571 KQEVPLVQTG
+2571 
-2581 GQWRFAPTSDWADGD
+2581 
-2596 YILTVKVEDR
+2596 
-2606 AGNVKQSAPLTVT
+2606 
-2619 VDTHIAI
+2619 
-2626 DRIELVND
+2626 
-2634 SGIPGDN
+2634 
-2641 LTNEARPHFQV
+2641 
-2652 TVPADVNGVR
+2652 
-2662 LSIDGGKTWFDA
+2662 
-2674 TQSATSGVWDYTWL
+2674 
-2688 TNVANGPHTLM
+2688 
-2699 VEASDKAGNKTTQK
+2699 
-2713 LDFTIDTILSEPTIT
+2713 
-2728 LDSADDSAAGDNITN
+2728 
-2743 VKMPGFTL
+2743 
-2751 GNIDADVTKVV
+2751 
-2762 VTVAHDGKN
+2762 
-2771 QQIELI
+2771 
-2777 KNGGVWRFTPGAA
+2777 
-2790 WTDGDYTLTVKV
+2790 
-2802 EDKAGNTNYSAPL
+2802 
-2815 TVTIDTQTSID
+2815 
-2826 RIELLNDTGIVGDN
+2826 
-2840 LTNEARPQFHITVPT
+2840 
-2855 DVNSVQLSLDGGINW
+2855 
-2870 VNATLTSDGVW
+2870 
-2881 EYIWPTDLVE
+2881 
-2891 NTYTLT
+2891 
-2897 VKATDVAG
+2897 
-2905 NTATETLNFIIDTTL
+2905 
-2920 STPTITL
+2920 
-2927 DSADDSGTAN
+2927 
-2937 DNKTNVKTPGFI
+2937 
-2949 IGGIDSDVTQVV
+2949 
-2961 VQVMRDGHSEEVELT
+2961 
-2976 QTNGQWRFV
+2976 
-2985 PGSAWTDGDY
+2985 
-2995 TLTVTVKDEAGNIR
+2995 
-3009 HSAPLTVTIDT
+3009 
-3020 QITIDHIELVN
+3020 
-3031 DSGIP
+3031 
-3036 DDNLTNNVRPHFQ
+3036 
-3049 VTVPTDVNVVRL
+3049 VRL

-3096 TVEATDKAGNKTT
+3096 TVEATDKAGNQTT
-3109 QQLDFIIDTLLSEPT
+3109 QKLDFIIDTMLSEPT
-3124 IVLDNTDDSGTKGD
+3124 IVLDSTDDSGTKGD
-3138 NLTNVNKPTFLL
+3138 NLTNANKPTFIL

-3157 RYVTVEVQHGGT
+3157 RYVTVEVQYGGT

-3322 PTIAMDSRDDTGAI
+3322 PTITMDSRDDTGAI

-3352 IDADAHSVILRITQ
+3352 IDSDAQSVILRITQ

-3406 NVRQSTPLVVT
+3406 NVRQSTPLIVT

-3469 VSATQGIEGV
+3469 VSAAQGIEGV

-3623 DRIELVNDSGV
+3623 DHIELVNDSGV

-3713 TIDITLLTPT
+3713 TIDITLMTPT

-3851 IHQVDSDVT
+3851 IRQVDSDVT

-4015 NIDTNIQVPTIAL
+4015 NIDTN
-4028 DAGQDTGANT
+4028 
-4038 ADNITNISRPTFT
+4038 
-4051 IGNVDPDV
+4051 
-4059 IKVVVTID
+4059 
-4067 GHDYNATKVGAGW
+4067 
-4080 QFTPGNAI
+4080 
-4088 PDGSYNITVTVED
+4088 
-4101 KAGNTATSKP
+4101 
-4111 LPVVI
+4111 
-4116 DTTAEIESVTLV
+4116 
-4128 TDSGDSDVDN
+4128 
-4138 ITKVD
+4138 
-4143 KPQFSIVTADDI
+4143 
-4155 THVRVKIDNAA
+4155 
-4166 NWIELTKGGDGR
+4166 
-4178 WIFNVGSALPDGQHT
+4178 
-4193 LLVDVTDIAGNVAQ
+4193 
-4207 ETLQFTIDTTL
+4207 
-4218 REPTIVLDPTHDT
+4218 
-4231 GDDTNDNLT
+4231 
-4240 RINKPVFII
+4240 
-4249 GNVDNDVSHI
+4249 
-4259 VVHIDGR
+4259 
-4266 DYTIENTGGNL
+4266 
-4277 TFTPDQPLSD
+4277 
-4287 GQHTISVTVTDI
+4287 
-4299 AGNTKTSAELRIEI
+4299 
-4313 DTQVQIDSV
+4313 
-4322 TLTTDSGVNDH
+4322 
-4333 DNVTNATRPSFE
+4333 
-4345 IATPDDVTSVLV
+4345 
-4357 SFDGVNW
+4357 
-4364 TPISKNAA
+4364 
-4372 GQWEFTAGSALP
+4372 
-4384 DGHYTLHVQATDRA
+4384 
-4398 GNTANST
+4398 
-4405 LGFTVDTQIDG
+4405 
-4416 LSVVM
+4416 
-4421 LDDAGKDSTDGITNI
+4421 
-4436 TSPRFEI
+4436 
-4443 SAREPLQSVTV
+4443 
-4454 ILNGKSSTLTQGA
+4454 
-4467 GNKWLFTPDTPLVD
+4467 
-4481 GTYKIEIVAEDIAGN
+4481 
-4496 KISKEVSFTI
+4496 
-4506 DTIVSDPSIDL
+4506 
-4517 LDADDTGE
+4517 
-4525 SAVDNI
+4525 
-4531 TSVTTPRF
+4531 
-4539 VIGNVPAD
+4539 
-4547 IDTVVIRIN
+4547 
-4556 GVSYSVTANGNNLW
+4556 
-4570 EFQVPVALNDGVYEA
+4570 
-4585 VVVFRDIA
+4585 
-4593 GNTSETKLPFTI
+4593 
-4605 DTTTS
+4605 
-4610 VSVRMEPASDTGNS
+4610 
-4624 NSDNLTNKQNPKF
+4624 
-4637 EGTAEPNAKLVITIV
+4637 
-4652 DDKSGREVL
+4652 
-4661 KQTITVGADGN
+4661 
-4672 WSVTPNILPD
+4672 
-4682 GMYTINV
+4682 
-4689 VATDVAGNTAQTQ
+4689 
-4702 ERFTIDTV
+4702 
-4710 TIDPTIRLSD
+4710 
-4720 PSIDDQHEA
+4720 
-4729 TSLRPEFKGFA
+4729 
-4740 EAFSTIMIQ
+4740 
-4749 WDGKV
+4749 
-4754 VGSANANANGEWSW
+4754 
-4768 TPPSVL
+4768 
-4774 APGSYVVSIV
+4774 
-4784 AKDKAGN
+4784 
-4791 ESSQVDFPVV
+4791 
-4801 IPVIDVTPPTIKL
+4801 
-4814 SEESDS
+4814 
-4820 GALGDF
+4820 
-4826 TTNNKTPTLI
+4826 
-4836 GSTLPNTIVSIY
+4836 
-4848 VDGVKVGEATADTA
+4848 
-4862 GRYTFQLSEMKDGH
+4862 
-4876 YVVQVG
+4876 
-4882 IVNPRDNSELRS
+4882 
-4894 TAVDVTID
+4894 
-4902 TEVAELVWNISGMH
+4902 
-4916 EGGYINTV
+4916 
-4924 TPEIGGTSEPNSK
+4924 
-4937 ITIFVNGVEKAI
+4937 
-4949 AYTTGAGHWGVVLP
+4949 
-4963 ALGNDGNYE
+4963 
-4972 LTFKVEDVAGN
+4972 
-4983 IREFGPQNV
+4983 
-4992 ILDTVISP
+4992 
-5000 LTVVLREADDSG
+5000 
-5012 KVGDWITN
+5012 
-5020 KSHVTIDGTA
+5020 
-5030 EAGSTLT
+5030 
-5037 IRNPQ
+5037 
-5042 GVVIATLVVGND
+5042 
-5054 GRWSAE
+5054 
-5060 LDLREGSNA
+5060 
-5069 FVVVS
+5069 
-5074 EDKAGNSQQKEILI
+5074 
-5088 EHDTQIEISDIS
+5088 
-5100 LSRDTNSGDKYDL
+5100 
-5113 ITNNKSPVLVA
+5113 
-5124 MTDPGATVQVY
+5124 
-5135 INGVLQGTVE
+5135 
-5145 ASSSGN
+5145 
-5151 ISYTM
+5151 
-5156 PANSADGEYQVQF
+5156 
-5169 VATDTAGN
+5169 
-5177 RVESA
+5177 
-5182 ITTVTIDSQIAV
+5182 
-5194 FDIDEDSLP
+5194 
-5203 ALSNN
+5203 
-5208 RALSVSGVGEA
+5208 
-5219 GSQVSIFVDGKLVNV
+5219 
-5234 VMVEADGTW
+5234 
-5243 RAPILLQDDGTFN
+5243 
-5256 IHFSITDV
+5256 
-5264 AGNTEVSKDYSVDVD
+5264 
-5279 SSTDFPTLNLEDA
+5279 
-5292 SNSGSLDDL
+5292 
-5301 ITNHNKPVLVG
+5301 
-5312 TAEAGATIHIYVDEK
+5312 
-5327 IVANVLVL
+5327 
-5335 EDGTWSYQ
+5335 
-5343 FDNALKDGEYSIRVV
+5343 
-5358 AEDPAGN
+5358 
-5365 TAESPRLLV
+5365 
-5374 TIDTSTFIDNPAMV
+5374 
-5388 AGSDNGIFSNDSITS
+5388 
-5403 QTRPTFSIFGEMNQ
+5403 
-5417 SVQIFIDGVL
+5417 
-5427 VDTITVTDRNQVYRP
+5427 
-5442 ESPLGDGSHSIY
+5442 
-5454 YVITDKA
+5454 
-5461 GNTATSKTLN
+5461 
-5471 FTIDTFNTTPVAI
+5471 
-5484 DSIGGQTLAE
+5484 
-5494 MTGSDGKI
+5494 
-5502 YITDTTRNLLF
+5502 
-5513 SGSAEPNSKIEIII
+5513 
-5527 NGLNV
+5527 
-5532 GEVWVNEK
+5532 
-5540 GHWQM
+5540 
-5545 PVNPLYFTEGQL
+5545 
-5557 DITVKSTDR
+5557 
-5566 AGNVNQEKYSI
+5566 
-5577 WVDTHIKVFT
+5577 
-5587 SELDDNKSSS
+5587 
-5597 KTEWWS
+5597 
-5603 NSDLITMRGTGEI
+5603 
-5616 GATVS
+5616 
-5621 LIVAGVTL
+5621 
-5629 ATAVVA
+5629 
-5635 ATGRWELSTDKLPEG
+5635 
-5650 TYDISLVIE
+5650 
-5659 DSAGNRWEDVREIF
+5659 
-5673 IDRTPPNAPVVTY
+5673 
-5686 SDIVNDLII
+5686 
-5695 MQGTA
+5695 
-5700 EAKSQLIIT
+5700 
-5709 DSEGN
+5709 
-5714 TYTLT
+5714 
-5719 VPDNGKWSM
+5719 
-5728 AIPYPSEGK
+5728 
-5737 FTITSVDAIGNRSDD
+5737 
-5752 VPLDIMKEVPVIS
+5752 
-5765 LSPDSDSGTV
+5765 
-5775 GDNITRDKQP
+5775 
-5785 TFIIGNLES
+5785 
-5794 DVVVVQV
+5794 
-5801 DINGTVYNAEKNA
+5801 
-5814 DGVWF
+5814 
-5819 FTPGTPLADGSYTIS
+5819 
-5834 VIASDAA
+5834 
-5841 GNQKNSLPIT
+5841 
-5851 VTIDSTLTVP
+5851 
-5861 EIALAAGEDNGAS
+5861 
-5874 DSDNV
+5874 
-5879 TNHTQPKFTLQ
+5879 
-5890 HIDADVTGV
+5890 
-5899 TVNVTHNGV
+5899 
-5908 TDIYQATQGAD
+5908 
-5919 GWTFTPPAAWNDGN
+5919 
-5933 YTLSVTVVDRAGNS
+5933 
-5947 QQSASLAVTVDSTVT
+5947 
-5962 VTADSQHDDASDD
+5962 
-5975 ATATAVTPPE
+5975 
-5985 SETVNAESAT
+5985 
-5995 HLRTEPSAAEES
+5995 
-6007 VVKVTAYSI
+6007 
-6016 TLLNADSGDEIDRSI
+6016 
-6031 SQTPSFEISVPEN
+6031 
-6044 IVNVSIMFEGEEF
+6044 
-6057 TLPITNQ
+6057 
-6064 KAIFEVPLSLEDGE
+6064 
-6078 YTMDVKF
+6078 
-6085 IDKDNDFLIKEKTFS
+6085 
-6100 VDHSSA
+6100 
-6106 DIVNAMNVRGKTE
+6106 
-6119 DDINDSPS
+6119 
-6127 TSSVG
+6127 
-6132 HNNNGAIDVFAVN
+6132 
-6145 EVTLP
+6145 
-6150 VDNQEE
+6150 
-6156 HA
+6156 

>member
-41 TPRGSVIIVNGALY
+41 TPHGSVIIVNGALY

-123 DAENAKKE
+123 EAENAKKE

-445 SGIKNDN
+445 SGIKNDS

-529 RISYFSAEIETTNDS
+529 RISYFSAEIETTDDS

-601 INNLTFTVEDVAGN
+601 VNNLTFTVEDVAGN

-623 VIDTIAPVPPT
+623 VIDTVAPVPPT
-634 VSLEDYVV
+634 VSLEDFVV

-1065 DAMSDTQIGVATQ
+1065 DAASDTQIGVATQ

-1103 EDIAGNKANSAIFD
+1103 EDIAGNKANSAVFD

-1184 SWLFIPGNTW
+1184 SWLFTPGNTW

-1326 VIVLD
+1326 VIVLN
-1331 SADDTGIQGDN
+1331 SADDTGVQGDN

-1382 GGWTF
+1382 GGWSF
-1387 TPPTS
+1387 TPTGA

-1474 ATQSA
+1474 ATQNA

-1506 AGNKATQ
+1506 AGNKTTQ

-1669 KTWFDATQSATS
+1669 KTWFDATQSATP

-1713 KLDFTIDTILSEP
+1713 KLDFIIDTMLSEP

-1868 INWVNATLTSDGVW
+1868 INWVNATLTPDGVW

-2022 ITIDHI
+2022 IAIDHI

-2040 LTNNVRPHFQ
+2040 LTNNVRPQFQ
-2050 VTVPT
+2050 VKVPT
-2055 DVNVVRLSIDGGK
+2055 DVNEVRLSIDGGK

-2104 AGNKTTQQLDF
+2104 AGNQTTQKLDF

-2135 TKGDHLTN
+2135 TKGDNLTN

-2218 TVDTQITIDVIEL
+2218 TVDTQITID
-2231 VNDNGIPGDNMTND
+2231 
-2245 AHPQF
+2245 A
-2250 RVTVP
+2250 
-2255 GDVNEVS
+2255 
-2262 LSIDGGV
+2262 
-2269 TWVKATQSA
+2269 
-2278 TPGVWN
+2278 
-2284 YTWPG
+2284 
-2289 TVPDG
+2289 
-2294 DYTLNVKATDNAGN
+2294 
-2308 TVTETLHFTIDTTLS
+2308 
-2323 TPVIVLDSAD
+2323 
-2333 DSGVHGDNMTNHTQP
+2333 
-2348 TFALQHIDDDAV
+2348 
-2360 RVTVSVEHGG
+2360 
-2370 VTTTFDA
+2370 
-2377 TKDAGGWT
+2377 
-2385 FTPTG
+2385 
-2390 AWADGDYT
+2390 
-2398 LSVSVEDKAGNTS
+2398 
-2411 HSASL
+2411 
-2416 TVTVD
+2416 
-2421 TQIAI
+2421 
-2426 NNIELVNDSGIPD
+2426 
-2439 DNLTNNVRPHFQ
+2439 
-2451 VTVPTD
+2451 
-2457 VNVVRLSIDG
+2457 
-2467 GKTWFNATQSA
+2467 
-2478 TPGVWDYIWPDDVA
+2478 
-2492 DGGYTLTVEATD
+2492 
-2504 EAGNKATQTLDFT
+2504 
-2517 IDTTLSV
+2517 
-2524 PTLSLDSADDSGIAG
+2524 
-2539 DNITNVKTPGFTL
+2539 
-2552 NNIDTDVSRVIVEV
+2552 
-2566 MHNGI
+2566 
-2571 KQEVPLVQTG
+2571 
-2581 GQWRFAPTSDWADGD
+2581 
-2596 YILTVKVEDR
+2596 
-2606 AGNVKQSAPLTVT
+2606 
-2619 VDTHIAI
+2619 
-2626 DRIELVND
+2626 
-2634 SGIPGDN
+2634 
-2641 LTNEARPHFQV
+2641 
-2652 TVPADVNGVR
+2652 
-2662 LSIDGGKTWFDA
+2662 
-2674 TQSATSGVWDYTWL
+2674 
-2688 TNVANGPHTLM
+2688 
-2699 VEASDKAGNKTTQK
+2699 
-2713 LDFTIDTILSEPTIT
+2713 
-2728 LDSADDSAAGDNITN
+2728 
-2743 VKMPGFTL
+2743 
-2751 GNIDADVTKVV
+2751 
-2762 VTVAHDGKN
+2762 
-2771 QQIELI
+2771 
-2777 KNGGVWRFTPGAA
+2777 
-2790 WTDGDYTLTVKV
+2790 
-2802 EDKAGNTNYSAPL
+2802 
-2815 TVTIDTQTSID
+2815 
-2826 RIELLNDTGIVGDN
+2826 
-2840 LTNEARPQFHITVPT
+2840 
-2855 DVNSVQLSLDGGINW
+2855 
-2870 VNATLTSDGVW
+2870 
-2881 EYIWPTDLVE
+2881 
-2891 NTYTLT
+2891 
-2897 VKATDVAG
+2897 
-2905 NTATETLNFIIDTTL
+2905 
-2920 STPTITL
+2920 
-2927 DSADDSGTAN
+2927 
-2937 DNKTNVKTPGFI
+2937 
-2949 IGGIDSDVTQVV
+2949 
-2961 VQVMRDGHSEEVELT
+2961 
-2976 QTNGQWRFV
+2976 
-2985 PGSAWTDGDY
+2985 
-2995 TLTVTVKDEAGNIR
+2995 
-3009 HSAPLTVTIDT
+3009 
-3020 QITIDHIELVN
+3020 
-3031 DSGIP
+3031 
-3036 DDNLTNNVRPHFQ
+3036 
-3049 VTVPTDVNVVRL
+3049 
-3061 SIDGGKTW
+3061 
-3069 FNATQSAT
+3069 
-3077 PGVWDYTWLADVGE
+3077 
-3091 GKHTL
+3091 
-3096 TVEATDKAGNKTT
+3096 
-3109 QQLDFIIDTLLSEPT
+3109 
-3124 IVLDNTDDSGTKGD
+3124 
-3138 NLTNVNKPTFLL
+3138 
-3150 GNIDADA
+3150 
-3157 RYVTVEVQHGGT
+3157 
-3169 KEVLTATKGAT
+3169 
-3180 GIWSVTPTGTWADGD
+3180 
-3195 YTLTVR
+3195 
-3201 VEDDAGNVKY
+3201 
-3211 SAPLTVTVDTQI
+3211 
-3223 TIDVIELVNDNG
+3223 IELVNDNG

-3322 PTIAMDSRDDTGAI
+3322 PTITMDSRDDTGAI

-3352 IDADAHSVILRITQ
+3352 IDSDAQSVILRITQ

-3406 NVRQSTPLVVT
+3406 NVRQSTPLIVT

-3469 VSATQGIEGV
+3469 VSAAQGIEGV

-3493 TLTVM
+3493 ILTVM

-3623 DRIELVNDSGV
+3623 DHIELVNDSGV
-3634 PGDNV
+3634 PGDNI

-3684 PTDMPEGQHTLTVE
+3684 PTDMPEGQHTLIVE

-3708 ETLNF
+3708 GTLDF

-3743 TQPVFVL
+3743 TQPIFVL

-3851 IHQVDSDVT
+3851 IRQVDSDVT

-3911 ESAPF
+3911 ESAPL

-3957 VVQVRVTLDGGAN
+3957 VIQVRVTLDGGAN

-4178 WIFNVGSALPDGQHT
+4178 WIFNVGSALPDGKHT

-4299 AGNTKTSAELRIEI
+4299 AGNTKTSAELQIEI

-4531 TSVTTPRF
+4531 TSVTKPRF

-4556 GVSYSVTANGNNLW
+4556 GVSYPVTANGNNLW

-4610 VSVRMEPASDTGNS
+4610 VSVRMEPASDTGSS

-4661 KQTITVGADGN
+4661 KHTITVGADGN

-4720 PSIDDQHEA
+4720 PSIDDQYEA
-4729 TSLRPEFKGFA
+4729 TSLRPEFKGLA

-4826 TTNNKTPTLI
+4826 TTNNKTPTLV
-4836 GSTLPNTIVSIY
+4836 GNTLPNAIVSIY

-4963 ALGNDGNYE
+4963 ALGNDGNYV

-5074 EDKAGNSQQKEILI
+5074 EDKAGNSQQKDILI

-5301 ITNHNKPVLVG
+5301 ITSHNKPVLVG

-5374 TIDTSTFIDNPAMV
+5374 TIDTSTFIDNPVMM

-5403 QTRPTFSIFGEMNQ
+5403 QTRPAFSIYGEMNQ

-5471 FTIDTFNTTPVAI
+5471 FTIDTLNTTPVAI

-5532 GEVWVNEK
+5532 GEVWVNDK

-5577 WVDTHIKVFT
+5577 WVDTHIQVFT

-5597 KTEWWS
+5597 KTDWWS
-5603 NSDLITMRGTGEI
+5603 NSSTITMRGMGEI

-5635 ATGRWELSTDKLPEG
+5635 ANGQWELSTDQLPEG
-5650 TYDISLVIE
+5650 KYDITLSIE
-5659 DSAGNRWEDVREIF
+5659 DNAGNRKEEVHEIF

-5709 DSEGN
+5709 DSNGN

-5752 VPLDIMKEVPVIS
+5752 VPLDIMKETPVIS

-5775 GDNITRDKQP
+5775 GDNITRDNQP

-5861 EIALAAGEDNGAS
+5861 EIALAAGEGNGAS

-5879 TNHTQPKFTLQ
+5879 TNHNHTQPKFTLQ

-5919 GWTFTPPAAWNDGN
+5919 GWTFTPPAAWNDGT

-5947 QQSASLAVTVDSTVT
+5947 LQSASLEVTVDSTVT

-5975 ATATAVTPPE
+5975 ATPTAVTPPE

-5995 HLRTEPSAAEES
+5995 HLRTVPSAAEES
-6007 VVKVTAYSI
+6007 VVKETAYSI

-6044 IVNVSIMFEGEEF
+6044 IVNVSVMFEGEEF

-6085 IDKDNDFLIKEKTFS
+6085 LDKDDDFLIKEKTFS

-6106 DIVNAMNVRGKTE
+6106 DIVNAMNARGKTE

>member
-41 TPRGSVIIVNGALY
+41 TPHGSVIIVNGALY

-123 DAENAKKE
+123 EAENAKKE

-445 SGIKNDN
+445 SGIKNDS

-529 RISYFSAEIETTNDS
+529 RISYFSAEIETTDDS

-601 INNLTFTVEDVAGN
+601 VNNLTFTVEDVAGN

-623 VIDTIAPVPPT
+623 VIDTVAPVPPT
-634 VSLEDYVV
+634 VSLEDFVV

-1065 DAMSDTQIGVATQ
+1065 DAASDTQIGVATQ

-1103 EDIAGNKANSAIFD
+1103 EDIAGNKANSAVFD

-1184 SWLFIPGNTW
+1184 SWLFTPGNTW

-1326 VIVLD
+1326 VIVLN
-1331 SADDTGIQGDN
+1331 SADDTGVQGDN

-1367 EHGGVTTTFDATKGT
+1367 EHGGVTTTFDATKGV
-1382 GGWTF
+1382 GGWSF
-1387 TPPTS
+1387 TPTGA

-1430 ELVNDSGIPDDN
+1430 ELVNDSGIPNDN

-1474 ATQSA
+1474 ATQNA

-1506 AGNKATQ
+1506 AGNKTTQ

-1562 VIVEVMH
+1562 VTVEVMH

-1629 IELVNDSGIPGDN
+1629 IELVNDSGIPDDN

-1669 KTWFDATQSATS
+1669 KTWFDATQSATP

-1713 KLDFTIDTILSEP
+1713 KLDFIIDTMLSEP

-2022 ITIDHI
+2022 IAIDHI

-2135 TKGDHLTN
+2135 TKGDNLTN

-2333 DSGVHGDNMTNHTQP
+2333 DTGIQGDNMTNRTQP
-2348 TFALQHIDDDAV
+2348 TFNLQHIDDDAV

-2377 TKDAGGWT
+2377 TKGVGGWT
-2385 FTPTG
+2385 FTPPTSWG
-2390 AWADGDYT
+2390 AGDYT

-2439 DNLTNNVRPHFQ
+2439 DNLTNNVRPQFQ
-2451 VTVPTD
+2451 VKVPTD
-2457 VNVVRLSIDG
+2457 VN
-2467 GKTWFNATQSA
+2467 
-2478 TPGVWDYIWPDDVA
+2478 
-2492 DGGYTLTVEATD
+2492 E
-2504 EAGNKATQTLDFT
+2504 
-2517 IDTTLSV
+2517 
-2524 PTLSLDSADDSGIAG
+2524 
-2539 DNITNVKTPGFTL
+2539 
-2552 NNIDTDVSRVIVEV
+2552 
-2566 MHNGI
+2566 
-2571 KQEVPLVQTG
+2571 
-2581 GQWRFAPTSDWADGD
+2581 
-2596 YILTVKVEDR
+2596 
-2606 AGNVKQSAPLTVT
+2606 
-2619 VDTHIAI
+2619 
-2626 DRIELVND
+2626 
-2634 SGIPGDN
+2634 
-2641 LTNEARPHFQV
+2641 
-2652 TVPADVNGVR
+2652 
-2662 LSIDGGKTWFDA
+2662 
-2674 TQSATSGVWDYTWL
+2674 
-2688 TNVANGPHTLM
+2688 
-2699 VEASDKAGNKTTQK
+2699 
-2713 LDFTIDTILSEPTIT
+2713 
-2728 LDSADDSAAGDNITN
+2728 
-2743 VKMPGFTL
+2743 
-2751 GNIDADVTKVV
+2751 
-2762 VTVAHDGKN
+2762 
-2771 QQIELI
+2771 
-2777 KNGGVWRFTPGAA
+2777 
-2790 WTDGDYTLTVKV
+2790 
-2802 EDKAGNTNYSAPL
+2802 
-2815 TVTIDTQTSID
+2815 
-2826 RIELLNDTGIVGDN
+2826 
-2840 LTNEARPQFHITVPT
+2840 
-2855 DVNSVQLSLDGGINW
+2855 
-2870 VNATLTSDGVW
+2870 
-2881 EYIWPTDLVE
+2881 
-2891 NTYTLT
+2891 
-2897 VKATDVAG
+2897 
-2905 NTATETLNFIIDTTL
+2905 
-2920 STPTITL
+2920 
-2927 DSADDSGTAN
+2927 
-2937 DNKTNVKTPGFI
+2937 
-2949 IGGIDSDVTQVV
+2949 
-2961 VQVMRDGHSEEVELT
+2961 
-2976 QTNGQWRFV
+2976 
-2985 PGSAWTDGDY
+2985 
-2995 TLTVTVKDEAGNIR
+2995 
-3009 HSAPLTVTIDT
+3009 
-3020 QITIDHIELVN
+3020 
-3031 DSGIP
+3031 
-3036 DDNLTNNVRPHFQ
+3036 
-3049 VTVPTDVNVVRL
+3049 VRL

-3096 TVEATDKAGNKTT
+3096 TVEATDKAGNQTT
-3109 QQLDFIIDTLLSEPT
+3109 QKLDFIIDTMLSEPT
-3124 IVLDNTDDSGTKGD
+3124 IVLDSTDDSGTKGD
-3138 NLTNVNKPTFLL
+3138 NLTNANKPTFIL

-3201 VEDDAGNVKY
+3201 VEDEAGNVKY

-3322 PTIAMDSRDDTGAI
+3322 PTITMDSRDDTGAI

-3352 IDADAHSVILRITQ
+3352 IDSDAQSVILRITQ

-3406 NVRQSTPLVVT
+3406 NVRQSTPLIVT

-3469 VSATQGIEGV
+3469 VSAAQGIEGV

-3623 DRIELVNDSGV
+3623 DHIELVNDSGV
-3634 PGDNV
+3634 PGDNI

-3684 PTDMPEGQHTLTVE
+3684 PTDMPEGQHTLIVE

-3708 ETLNF
+3708 GTLDF

-3851 IHQVDSDVT
+3851 IRQVDSDVT

-3911 ESAPF
+3911 ESAPL

-3957 VVQVRVTLDGGAN
+3957 VIQVRVTLDGGAN

-4178 WIFNVGSALPDGQHT
+4178 WIFNVGSALPDGKHT

-4299 AGNTKTSAELRIEI
+4299 AGNTKTSAELQIEI

-4531 TSVTTPRF
+4531 TSVTKPRF

-4556 GVSYSVTANGNNLW
+4556 GVSYPVTANGNNLW

-4610 VSVRMEPASDTGNS
+4610 VSVRMEPASDTGSS

-4661 KQTITVGADGN
+4661 KHTITVGADGN

-4720 PSIDDQHEA
+4720 PSIDDQYEA
-4729 TSLRPEFKGFA
+4729 TSLRPEFKGLA

-4826 TTNNKTPTLI
+4826 TTNNKTPTLV
-4836 GSTLPNTIVSIY
+4836 GNTLPNAIVSIY

-4963 ALGNDGNYE
+4963 ALGNDGNYV

-5074 EDKAGNSQQKEILI
+5074 EDKAGNSQQKDILI

-5301 ITNHNKPVLVG
+5301 ITSHNKPVLVG

-5374 TIDTSTFIDNPAMV
+5374 TIDTSTFIDNPVMM

-5403 QTRPTFSIFGEMNQ
+5403 QTRPAFSIYGEMNQ

-5532 GEVWVNEK
+5532 GEVWVNDK

-5577 WVDTHIKVFT
+5577 WVDTHIQVFT

-5597 KTEWWS
+5597 KTDWWS
-5603 NSDLITMRGTGEI
+5603 NSSTITMRGMGEI

-5635 ATGRWELSTDKLPEG
+5635 ANGQWELSTDQLPEG
-5650 TYDISLVIE
+5650 KYDITLSIE
-5659 DSAGNRWEDVREIF
+5659 DNAGNRKEEVHEIF

-5709 DSEGN
+5709 DSNGN

-5752 VPLDIMKEVPVIS
+5752 VPLDIMKETPVIS

-5775 GDNITRDKQP
+5775 GDNITRDNQP

-5861 EIALAAGEDNGAS
+5861 EIALAAGEGNGAS

-5879 TNHTQPKFTLQ
+5879 TNHNHTQPKFTLQ

-5919 GWTFTPPAAWNDGN
+5919 GWTFTPPAAWNDGT

-5947 QQSASLAVTVDSTVT
+5947 LQSASLEVTVDSTVT

-5975 ATATAVTPPE
+5975 ATPTAVTPPE

-5995 HLRTEPSAAEES
+5995 HLRTVPSAAEES
-6007 VVKVTAYSI
+6007 VVKETAYSI

-6044 IVNVSIMFEGEEF
+6044 IVNVSVIFEGEEF

-6085 IDKDNDFLIKEKTFS
+6085 LDKDDDFLIKEKTFS

-6106 DIVNAMNVRGKTE
+6106 DIVNAMNARGKTE

-6132 HNNNGAIDVFAVN
+6132 HNNNGAIEVFAVN

>member
-41 TPRGSVIIVNGALY
+41 TPHGSVIIVNGALY

-529 RISYFSAEIETTNDS
+529 RISYFSAEIETTDDS

-601 INNLTFTVEDVAGN
+601 VNNLTFTVEDVAGN

-623 VIDTIAPVPPT
+623 VIDTVAPVPPT
-634 VSLEDYVV
+634 VSLEDFVV

-694 FLQGA
+694 FLQGS

-1037 SDDNLTNIVKPTLHL
+1037 ADDNLTNIVKPTLHL

-1103 EDIAGNKANSAIFD
+1103 EDIAGNKANSAVFD

-1184 SWLFIPGNTW
+1184 SWLFTPGNTW

-1205 EDKAGNTNYSAPL
+1205 EDKAGNTSYSAPL

-1382 GGWTF
+1382 GGWSF
-1387 TPPTS
+1387 TPTGA

-1430 ELVNDSGIPDDN
+1430 ELVNDSGIPNDN

-1479 TPGVWDYIWPDDV
+1479 TPGAWDYIWPDDV
-1492 ADGGYTLTVEATDE
+1492 ADGGYTLTVEATDK
-1506 AGNKATQ
+1506 AGNKTTQ
-1513 TLDFTIDTTLS
+1513 ELDFTIDTTLS

-1713 KLDFTIDTILSEP
+1713 KLDCTIDTILSEP

-2115 IIDTLLSEPTIVLDN
+2115 IIDTLLSEPTIVLDS

-2323 TPVIVLDSAD
+2323 VPVIVLNSAD
-2333 DSGVHGDNMTNHTQP
+2333 DTGVQGDNMTNSTQP

-2377 TKDAGGWT
+2377 TKGVGGWS

-2451 VTVPTD
+2451 VKVPTD
-2457 VNVVRLSIDG
+2457 VN
-2467 GKTWFNATQSA
+2467 
-2478 TPGVWDYIWPDDVA
+2478 
-2492 DGGYTLTVEATD
+2492 E
-2504 EAGNKATQTLDFT
+2504 
-2517 IDTTLSV
+2517 
-2524 PTLSLDSADDSGIAG
+2524 
-2539 DNITNVKTPGFTL
+2539 
-2552 NNIDTDVSRVIVEV
+2552 
-2566 MHNGI
+2566 
-2571 KQEVPLVQTG
+2571 
-2581 GQWRFAPTSDWADGD
+2581 
-2596 YILTVKVEDR
+2596 
-2606 AGNVKQSAPLTVT
+2606 
-2619 VDTHIAI
+2619 
-2626 DRIELVND
+2626 
-2634 SGIPGDN
+2634 
-2641 LTNEARPHFQV
+2641 
-2652 TVPADVNGVR
+2652 
-2662 LSIDGGKTWFDA
+2662 
-2674 TQSATSGVWDYTWL
+2674 
-2688 TNVANGPHTLM
+2688 
-2699 VEASDKAGNKTTQK
+2699 
-2713 LDFTIDTILSEPTIT
+2713 
-2728 LDSADDSAAGDNITN
+2728 
-2743 VKMPGFTL
+2743 
-2751 GNIDADVTKVV
+2751 
-2762 VTVAHDGKN
+2762 
-2771 QQIELI
+2771 
-2777 KNGGVWRFTPGAA
+2777 
-2790 WTDGDYTLTVKV
+2790 
-2802 EDKAGNTNYSAPL
+2802 
-2815 TVTIDTQTSID
+2815 
-2826 RIELLNDTGIVGDN
+2826 
-2840 LTNEARPQFHITVPT
+2840 
-2855 DVNSVQLSLDGGINW
+2855 
-2870 VNATLTSDGVW
+2870 
-2881 EYIWPTDLVE
+2881 
-2891 NTYTLT
+2891 
-2897 VKATDVAG
+2897 
-2905 NTATETLNFIIDTTL
+2905 
-2920 STPTITL
+2920 
-2927 DSADDSGTAN
+2927 
-2937 DNKTNVKTPGFI
+2937 
-2949 IGGIDSDVTQVV
+2949 
-2961 VQVMRDGHSEEVELT
+2961 
-2976 QTNGQWRFV
+2976 
-2985 PGSAWTDGDY
+2985 
-2995 TLTVTVKDEAGNIR
+2995 
-3009 HSAPLTVTIDT
+3009 
-3020 QITIDHIELVN
+3020 
-3031 DSGIP
+3031 
-3036 DDNLTNNVRPHFQ
+3036 
-3049 VTVPTDVNVVRL
+3049 VRL

-3096 TVEATDKAGNKTT
+3096 TVEATDKAGNQTT
-3109 QQLDFIIDTLLSEPT
+3109 QKLDFIIDTMLSEPT
-3124 IVLDNTDDSGTKGD
+3124 IVLDSTDDSGTKGD
-3138 NLTNVNKPTFLL
+3138 NLTNANKPTFIL

-3157 RYVTVEVQHGGT
+3157 RYVTVEVQYGGT

-3400 VTDNAG
+3400 VQDNAG

-3524 ALDSTDDTGTP
+3524 ELDSTDDTGTP

-3713 TIDITLLTPT
+3713 TIDITLMTPT

-3851 IHQVDSDVT
+3851 IRQVDSDVT

-4299 AGNTKTSAELRIEI
+4299 AGNTKTSAELKIEI

-4531 TSVTTPRF
+4531 TSVTKPRF

-4556 GVSYSVTANGNNLW
+4556 GVSYPVTANGNNLW

-4826 TTNNKTPTLI
+4826 TTNNKTPTLV
-4836 GSTLPNTIVSIY
+4836 GNTLPNAIVSIY

-4963 ALGNDGNYE
+4963 ALGNDGNYV

-5037 IRNPQ
+5037 IRSPQ

-5074 EDKAGNSQQKEILI
+5074 EDKAGNSQQKDILI

-5403 QTRPTFSIFGEMNQ
+5403 QTRPTFSISGEMNQ

-5577 WVDTHIKVFT
+5577 WVDTHIQVFT

-5597 KTEWWS
+5597 KTDWWS
-5603 NSDLITMRGTGEI
+5603 NSSTITMRGMGEI

-5635 ATGRWELSTDKLPEG
+5635 ANGQWELSTDQLPEG
-5650 TYDISLVIE
+5650 KYDITLSIE
-5659 DSAGNRWEDVREIF
+5659 DNAGNRKEEVHEIF

-5709 DSEGN
+5709 DSNGN

-5819 FTPGTPLADGSYTIS
+5819 FTPGTPLTDGSYTIS

-5919 GWTFTPPAAWNDGN
+5919 GWTFTPPAAWNDGT

-5995 HLRTEPSAAEES
+5995 HLRTVPSAAEES
-6007 VVKVTAYSI
+6007 VVKETAYSI

-6044 IVNVSIMFEGEEF
+6044 IVNVSVMFEGEEF

-6132 HNNNGAIDVFAVN
+6132 HNNNGTIDVFAVN